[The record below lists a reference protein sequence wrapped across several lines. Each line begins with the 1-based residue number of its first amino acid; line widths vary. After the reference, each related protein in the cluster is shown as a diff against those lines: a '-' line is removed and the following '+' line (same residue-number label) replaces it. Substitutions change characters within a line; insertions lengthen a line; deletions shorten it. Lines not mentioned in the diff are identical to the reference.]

1 MPNDIPPTR
10 SALFTAGLPPWVRA
24 WTVVWTAIA
33 MILGLSGATAVAASA
48 QPAATLGGPVQA
60 QTPARAAVLP
70 DEQPAKGC
78 AFSAPNT
85 GPFSQNIC
93 WIDMSA
99 LNEAAATSAAGQ
111 SMEIQLTEGY
121 KINFKAF
128 LTDSVAGKTH
138 QGVEAKALPTLSY
151 SALGTSAYTGVPST
165 IKPAIYQ
172 KSSVNGQSGGTVS
185 LKNIVMTGPNGT
197 VYNYGLVAADAES
210 TDANT
215 STDKEF
221 LTFNSDKPLRQIA
234 RTVGV
239 DEPGYPGIRA
249 CDGGLTAMPAT
260 TVRCD
265 SWNLVN
271 NQEYSPGT
279 LVVASTAPT
288 NFAATFGNTVLATSR
303 QGLAFGV
310 LLSKVKIDKD
320 LTRVTPG
327 DDFTIGMSTGH
338 HANAGAAAA
347 TEIKST
353 TTGATDTTAST
364 GWRTLLADTTPT
376 PVTFWEKPTTSA
388 TKTANYATSWD
399 CQVNGVTQALRVGDV
414 AQAAL
419 TPGDNVYCKVKNT
432 PVLVKKSSSPPT
444 GETVNIGQTIT
455 YTLNFENPG
464 TAPATIDYTD
474 FLADVID
481 DGTVAVGA
489 ATGGLTA
496 ALDGADKIKVGGT
509 LPAGG
514 KGTVT
519 YTVTVKDGGNK
530 VLNNYLVPGTTTPPT
545 TCDPA
550 TNLCTTHPMPGF
562 TVAKTAVP
570 ATGSTV
576 QAGDTI
582 TYTVTGAN
590 TGKTA
595 LTPATIKD
603 DLSAVLNNAAV
614 VPGSLKA
621 TVDGAAVA
629 APTLSGSILSWSAN
643 LQAGKSVVLTYQVKV
658 NAGVAAGTVLNN
670 KVTGTA
676 KPPTGPDI
684 TPPTVETNHSVP
696 GFKLEKTADPIS
708 GSTVQAG
715 ESIKYTVTGTNTGK
729 TKLDPVKINDDLGA
743 VLNNAA
749 VVPGSLKAT
758 VDGAPAADPT
768 LSGTTLSWTGF
779 LEAGK
784 SVVLTYEVKV
794 NDGVA
799 AGTVLNN
806 KVTGTAKPPTG
817 PEITPPS
824 VETNHLVPGFTVAKT
839 ADPVSGTNVAA
850 GQTITYTV
858 TGANTGK
865 TTLDPVVLTDDLS
878 KVLDNAALVDG
889 SLKATVDGAPATVP
903 TLSGTTLSWTGAL
916 EAGKSVVL
924 TYQVK
929 VNDGVAGG
937 VLVNNKVTGT
947 AKPPT
952 GPEITPPPVT
962 TEHPVVS
969 PKIAVVKSSDPVSG
983 SNVVAGQ
990 DIKYTLTFSNAG
1002 NGAGE
1007 VAYFDDLRQ
1016 VVDKGALSGLTAD
1029 APLAATMVG
1038 TDGFSVTGT
1047 LAAGESKT
1055 VTYTVTV
1062 KADADRVA
1070 ANADNT
1076 VLNFVVPG
1084 TTPPVDPPEVCDPAT
1099 QLCTTHP
1106 VQVPGFTVAKTA
1118 DPVSGTNVAAGQTI
1132 TYTVTGANTGN
1143 TTLDPVVLTDDLSKV
1158 LDNAA
1163 LVDGSLKATVDGVD
1177 ATAPTLEGT
1186 TLSWTGALEAGKS
1199 VVLTYQVKINDG
1211 VAGGVLVNNKVTGT
1225 AKPPTGPEITPP
1237 PVTTE
1242 HPVVSPKIAVVKSS
1256 DPVSGSNVVAGQD
1269 IKYTLTF
1276 SNTGNGAGEVAYFDD
1291 LRQVVDKGA
1300 LSGLTADAPL
1310 AATMVGSDGFSVTG
1324 TLAAGETKTV
1334 TYSVKVNADVVGGVF
1349 VNNFVVPGTTP
1360 PVDPPEVCDPATQLC
1375 TTHPVVSPKIAVVKS
1390 SDPVSGSNVVAGQD
1404 IKYTLTFSNTGN
1416 GAGEVA
1422 YFDDLRQVVDKGALS
1437 GLTADAPL
1445 AATMVGS
1452 DGFSVTGTLAAGETK
1467 TVTYS
1472 VKVNAD
1478 VVGGVFVNN
1487 FVVPGTTPP
1496 VDPPEVCDPATQL
1509 CTTHP
1514 VVSPKIAVVK
1524 SSDPV
1529 SGSNVVAGQD
1539 IKYTLTFSNTGNGAG
1554 EVAHFDDLRGL
1565 LDDADLVAGSLS
1577 ADAPLTA
1584 AMVGTDGFSVTGTLA
1599 AGESKT
1605 VTYTV
1610 TVKADADRVAA
1621 NADNTVLNFVVP
1633 GTTPPVD
1640 PPEVCDPAT
1649 QLCTTHPVVSPKIAV
1664 VKSSDP
1670 VSGSNVVA
1678 GQDIKYTLTF
1688 TNTGNG
1694 AGEVAYFDDLR
1705 GLLDDAD
1712 LVAGSL
1718 SADAPLAAAMVGT
1731 DGFSVT
1737 GTLAAGESK
1746 TVTYTVTVKADADRV
1761 AANADNTVLNFV
1773 VPGTTPPVDPP
1784 EVCDPAT
1791 QLCTTH
1797 PVQVPGFTVAKTADP
1812 ASGTNVA
1819 AGQTITYTVTG
1830 ANTGNTTLDPVVLTD
1845 DLSKVLDNAVLVDGS
1860 LKATVDGVDATAP
1873 TLEGTTLSWTGA
1885 LEAGKS
1891 VVLTYQVK
1899 VNDGVAGG
1907 VLVNNKVTG
1916 TAKPPTGP
1924 EITPPPVTT
1933 EHPVVSPKIAVVKSS
1948 DPVSGSNV
1956 VAGQDIK
1963 YTLTFTNTGNGAGEV
1978 AHFDDLR
1985 GLLDDADLVAGSL
1998 TADAPLTAA
2007 MVGTDGFSV
2016 TGTLAAGETKTVT
2029 YTVTVKADADRVA
2042 ANADNTVLNFVVP
2055 GTTPPVD
2062 PPEVCD
2068 PATQLCTTH
2077 PVQVPGFTVAKT
2089 ADPVS
2094 GTNVAAGQTIT
2105 YTVTGAN
2112 TGNTTLD
2119 PVVLTDDL
2127 SKVLDNAVLVDG
2139 SLKATVDGVDGAAPT
2154 LSGTTLSW
2162 TGALEAGKSVVL
2174 TYQVKVNDG
2183 VAGGVLVNN
2192 KVTGTAKPPTGP
2204 EITPPP
2210 VTTEHPVKVP
2220 GFTVAKTADPVSG
2233 TNVAAGQ
2240 TITYTVTGANTGNT
2254 TLDPVVLTDDL
2265 SKVLDNAALVAG
2277 SLKAT
2282 VDGAPAAVPTLS
2294 GTMLSW
2300 TGALEAGKSVVLT
2313 YQVKVNDGVAGGVLV
2328 NNKVAGTAKPPT
2340 GPEITPPPV
2349 TTEHPVKVPGFTVA
2363 KTADPVSGTNVAAG
2377 QTITYTVTGANT
2389 GNTTLDPVVLTDDLS
2404 KVLDNA
2410 ALVDGSLKATV
2421 DGVDA
2426 TAPTL
2431 EGTTLSW
2438 TGALEA
2444 GKSVVLTYQVKINDG
2459 VAGGVL
2465 INNKVTGTA
2474 KPPTGPEITPPPV
2487 TTEHPVKVPG
2497 FTVAKTADP
2506 VSGTNV
2512 AAGQTITYT
2521 VTGANTG
2528 NTTLDPVV
2536 LTDDLSKV
2544 LDNAALVD
2552 GSLKATVD
2560 GVDATAPTLEGTT
2573 LSWTGALEAG
2583 KSVVLTYQV
2592 KINDGVA
2599 GGVLVNNKVTG
2610 TAKPPTGPEITPPPV
2625 TTEHP
2630 VDGTPAIEVLKSSDP
2645 STTNRVVGGQEIT
2658 YTLTFKNVG
2667 TADGEISFYDDLTDV
2682 LDDAVMTKNPA
2693 TTSTLVVS
2701 GVVDNVFTVTGKL
2714 AKGESATVTY
2724 TVKVNPEIGTLSGP
2738 GFTPGVLNNYLVVGG
2753 ENPPVDC
2760 VPGDALCTEHPVDPP
2775 ETTTTVPPTTTTTTP
2790 PVTTEPCVPPTTTTR
2805 MVPTTTVATTTAS
2818 ATTAGD
2824 ADVTGT
2830 EESTTT
2836 EEATTEETTT
2846 EEVVA
2851 EEIVDPC
2858 GVTTTTPPTT
2868 TPPVTTVPP
2877 TTTVP
2882 NTTVPV
2888 TPTIIIPPIVVV
2900 PPIVV
2905 PPTVPG
2911 QPVPSTVPGQP
2922 KPPTANPGQP
2932 GQPKPPTS
2940 APQGGTINSGGG
2952 AGESGVNTGLLAAG
2966 GLVLLLALGTG
2977 VVLLTRKRREDGDN

>member
-10 SALFTAGLPPWVRA
+10 SAIFTAGLPPWVRA

-33 MILGLSGATAVAASA
+33 MILGISGATAVVASA

-60 QTPARAAVLP
+60 QAPARAAVLP

-78 AFSAPNT
+78 AFSAPGT

-93 WIDMSA
+93 WIDMST
-99 LNEAAATSAAGQ
+99 LDAATAASAAGQ
-111 SMEIQLTEGY
+111 SMEIQLTDGY

-138 QGVEAKALPTLSY
+138 QGIETKAFPTLHY
-151 SALGTSAYTGVPST
+151 AALGTSAYTGVPTT

-172 KSSVNGQSGGTVS
+172 TSATAGQSGGTVS
-185 LKNIVMTGPNGT
+185 LKNIVMTGPNGA
-197 VYNYGLVAADAES
+197 VNNYGLVAADAES
-210 TDANT
+210 TDANINT
-215 STDKEF
+215 TNDREF

-234 RTVGV
+234 RTVG
-239 DEPGYPGIRA
+239 DDSDPAYPGIRA
-249 CDGGLTAMPAT
+249 CDGGLTGMPAN

-265 SWNLVN
+265 SWNNVN
-271 NQEYSPGT
+271 GQGRTPGT

-288 NFAATFGNTVLATSR
+288 SFAATFGNTVQATSR

-338 HANAGAAAA
+338 HADAGAAAA

-444 GETVNIGQTIT
+444 GETVNIGQSIT

-474 FLADVID
+474 YLADVID

-496 ALDGADKIKVGGT
+496 ALNGADKIKVGGT

-562 TVAKTAVP
+562 TLTKTADPVS
-570 ATGSTV
+570 GSTV

-590 TGKTA
+590 TGRTA
-595 LTPATIKD
+595 LTPATITD

-621 TVDGAAVA
+621 TIDGAPVA
-629 APTLSGSILSWSAN
+629 APTLSGSTLSWSAN
-643 LQAGKSVVLTYQVKV
+643 LPAGKSVVLTYQVKV

-684 TPPTVETNHSVP
+684 TPPPVETNHSVP
-696 GFKLEKTADPIS
+696 GFTLAKTADPIS

-729 TKLDPVKINDDLGA
+729 TKLDPVQINDDLGA

-758 VDGAPAADPT
+758 IDGASVAVPT
-768 LSGTTLSWTGF
+768 LSGTTLSWTGV

-817 PEITPPS
+817 PDITPPP
-824 VETNHLVPGFTVAKT
+824 VETNHSVPGFTVAKT
-839 ADPVSGTNVAA
+839 ADPASGTGVNA

-858 TGANTGK
+858 TGTNTGK
-865 TTLDPVVLTDDLS
+865 TTLNPVVLTDDLS
-878 KVLDNAALVDG
+878 KVLDNATLVDG
-889 SLKATVDGAPATVP
+889 SLKATVDGVDGAAP
-903 TLSGTTLSWTGAL
+903 TLSGTTLTWTGGL

-929 VNDGVAGG
+929 INAGVAGG
-937 VLVNNKVTGT
+937 TLINNKVTGT

-962 TEHPVVS
+962 TEHPVLSPKIAVVKSSDPVSGSNVVAGQDIKYTLSFSNTGNGAGEVAYFDDLRQVVDKGALSGLAADAPLVATMVGSDGFSVTGTLAAGESKSVTYSVKVNADVVGGVFVNNFVVPGTTPPVDPPEVCDPVTQLCTTHPVVS

-990 DIKYTLTFSNAG
+990 DIKYTLTF
-1002 NGAGE
+1002 
-1007 VAYFDDLRQ
+1007 
-1016 VVDKGALSGLTAD
+1016 T
-1029 APLAATMVG
+1029 
-1038 TDGFSVTGT
+1038 
-1047 LAAGESKT
+1047 
-1055 VTYTVTV
+1055 
-1062 KADADRVA
+1062 
-1070 ANADNT
+1070 
-1076 VLNFVVPG
+1076 
-1084 TTPPVDPPEVCDPAT
+1084 
-1099 QLCTTHP
+1099 
-1106 VQVPGFTVAKTA
+1106 
-1118 DPVSGTNVAAGQTI
+1118 
-1132 TYTVTGANTGN
+1132 
-1143 TTLDPVVLTDDLSKV
+1143 
-1158 LDNAA
+1158 
-1163 LVDGSLKATVDGVD
+1163 
-1177 ATAPTLEGT
+1177 
-1186 TLSWTGALEAGKS
+1186 
-1199 VVLTYQVKINDG
+1199 
-1211 VAGGVLVNNKVTGT
+1211 
-1225 AKPPTGPEITPP
+1225 
-1237 PVTTE
+1237 
-1242 HPVVSPKIAVVKSS
+1242 
-1256 DPVSGSNVVAGQD
+1256 
-1269 IKYTLTF
+1269 
-1276 SNTGNGAGEVAYFDD
+1276 NTGNGAGEVAYFDD

-1300 LSGLTADAPL
+1300 LSGLAADAPL
-1310 AATMVGSDGFSVTG
+1310 VATMVGSDGFSVTG

-1360 PVDPPEVCDPATQLC
+1360 PVDPPEVCDPVTQLC

-1404 IKYTLTFSNTGN
+1404 IKYTLTFTNTGN

-1437 GLTADAPL
+1437 GLAADAPL
-1445 AATMVGS
+1445 VATMVGS

-1496 VDPPEVCDPATQL
+1496 VDPPEVCDPVTQL
-1509 CTTHP
+1509 CTTHPVKVPGFTVAKAADPVSGTNVAAGQTITYTVTGANTGNTTLDPVVLTDDLSKVLDNATLVDGSLKATVDGVDGAAPTLSGTTLTWTGALEAGKSVVLTYQVKINAGVAGGTLINNKVTGTAKPPTGPEITPPPVTTEHP

-1539 IKYTLTFSNTGNGAG
+1539 IKYTLSFSNTGNGAG
-1554 EVAHFDDLRGL
+1554 EVAYFDDLRQVVDKGALSGL
-1565 LDDADLVAGSLS
+1565 A
-1577 ADAPLTA
+1577 ADAPLVAT
-1584 AMVGTDGFSVTGTLA
+1584 MVGSDGFSVTGTLA
-1599 AGESKT
+1599 AGESKS
-1605 VTYTV
+1605 VTYS
-1610 TVKADADRVAA
+1610 VKV
-1621 NADNTVLNFVVP
+1621 NADVVGGVFVNNFVVP

-1649 QLCTTHPVVSPKIAV
+1649 QLCTTHPVK
-1664 VKSSDP
+1664 
-1670 VSGSNVVA
+1670 
-1678 GQDIKYTLTF
+1678 
-1688 TNTGNG
+1688 
-1694 AGEVAYFDDLR
+1694 
-1705 GLLDDAD
+1705 
-1712 LVAGSL
+1712 
-1718 SADAPLAAAMVGT
+1718 
-1731 DGFSVT
+1731 
-1737 GTLAAGESK
+1737 
-1746 TVTYTVTVKADADRV
+1746 
-1761 AANADNTVLNFV
+1761 
-1773 VPGTTPPVDPP
+1773 
-1784 EVCDPAT
+1784 
-1791 QLCTTH
+1791 
-1797 PVQVPGFTVAKTADP
+1797 VPGFTVAKAADP

-1860 LKATVDGVDATAP
+1860 LKATVDGVDAIAP
-1873 TLEGTTLSWTGA
+1873 TLSGTTLTWPGG

-1899 VNDGVAGG
+1899 VNAGVAGG
-1907 VLVNNKVTG
+1907 TLINNKVTG

-1933 EHPVVSPKIAVVKSS
+1933 EHPVK
-1948 DPVSGSNV
+1948 
-1956 VAGQDIK
+1956 
-1963 YTLTFTNTGNGAGEV
+1963 
-1978 AHFDDLR
+1978 
-1985 GLLDDADLVAGSL
+1985 
-1998 TADAPLTAA
+1998 
-2007 MVGTDGFSV
+2007 
-2016 TGTLAAGETKTVT
+2016 
-2029 YTVTVKADADRVA
+2029 
-2042 ANADNTVLNFVVP
+2042 
-2055 GTTPPVD
+2055 
-2062 PPEVCD
+2062 
-2068 PATQLCTTH
+2068 
-2077 PVQVPGFTVAKT
+2077 VPGFTVAKAADPVSGT
-2089 ADPVS
+2089 NVAAGQTITYTVTGSNTGNTTLDPVVLTDDLSKVLDNAVLVDGSLKATVDGVDATAPTLSGTTLSWTGVLEAGKSVVLTYQVKINDGVAGGVLINNKVTGTAKPPTGPEITPPPVTTEHPVKVPGFTVAKAADPVS

-2154 LSGTTLSW
+2154 LSGTT
-2162 TGALEAGKSVVL
+2162 
-2174 TYQVKVNDG
+2174 
-2183 VAGGVLVNN
+2183 
-2192 KVTGTAKPPTGP
+2192 
-2204 EITPPP
+2204 
-2210 VTTEHPVKVP
+2210 
-2220 GFTVAKTADPVSG
+2220 
-2233 TNVAAGQ
+2233 
-2240 TITYTVTGANTGNT
+2240 
-2254 TLDPVVLTDDL
+2254 
-2265 SKVLDNAALVAG
+2265 
-2277 SLKAT
+2277 
-2282 VDGAPAAVPTLS
+2282 
-2294 GTMLSW
+2294 
-2300 TGALEAGKSVVLT
+2300 
-2313 YQVKVNDGVAGGVLV
+2313 
-2328 NNKVAGTAKPPT
+2328 
-2340 GPEITPPPV
+2340 
-2349 TTEHPVKVPGFTVA
+2349 
-2363 KTADPVSGTNVAAG
+2363 
-2377 QTITYTVTGANT
+2377 
-2389 GNTTLDPVVLTDDLS
+2389 
-2404 KVLDNA
+2404 
-2410 ALVDGSLKATV
+2410 
-2421 DGVDA
+2421 
-2426 TAPTL
+2426 
-2431 EGTTLSW
+2431 W

-2459 VAGGVL
+2459 VAGGTL
-2465 INNKVTGTA
+2465 I
-2474 KPPTGPEITPPPV
+2474 
-2487 TTEHPVKVPG
+2487 
-2497 FTVAKTADP
+2497 
-2506 VSGTNV
+2506 
-2512 AAGQTITYT
+2512 
-2521 VTGANTG
+2521 
-2528 NTTLDPVV
+2528 
-2536 LTDDLSKV
+2536 
-2544 LDNAALVD
+2544 
-2552 GSLKATVD
+2552 
-2560 GVDATAPTLEGTT
+2560 
-2573 LSWTGALEAG
+2573 
-2583 KSVVLTYQV
+2583 
-2592 KINDGVA
+2592 
-2599 GGVLVNNKVTG
+2599 NNKVTG

-2630 VDGTPAIEVLKSSDP
+2630 VDGTPAIEVLKSSVP
-2645 STTNRVVGGQEIT
+2645 STTNRAVGGQEIT

-2682 LDDAVMTKNPA
+2682 LDDAVMTKDPA

-2714 AKGESATVTY
+2714 AKGETATVTY

-2760 VPGDALCTEHPVDPP
+2760 VPGDALCTEHPIDPP
-2775 ETTTTVPPTTTTTTP
+2775 ETTTTVPPTTTTTP

-2818 ATTAGD
+2818 AITAGD

-2830 EESTTT
+2830 EESTTA
-2836 EEATTEETTT
+2836 EETTTEETTT

-2932 GQPKPPTS
+2932 GQPKPS

>member
-10 SALFTAGLPPWVRA
+10 SAIFTAGLPPWVRA

-33 MILGLSGATAVAASA
+33 MILGISGATAVVASA

-60 QTPARAAVLP
+60 QAPARAAVLP

-78 AFSAPNT
+78 AFSAPGT

-93 WIDMSA
+93 WIDMST
-99 LNEAAATSAAGQ
+99 LDAATAASAAGQ
-111 SMEIQLTEGY
+111 SMEIQLTDGY

-138 QGVEAKALPTLSY
+138 QGIETKAFPTLHY
-151 SALGTSAYTGVPST
+151 AALGTSAYTGVPTT

-172 KSSVNGQSGGTVS
+172 TSATAGQSGGTVS
-185 LKNIVMTGPNGT
+185 LKNIVMTGPNGA
-197 VYNYGLVAADAES
+197 VNNYGLVAADAES
-210 TDANT
+210 TDANINT
-215 STDKEF
+215 TNDREF

-234 RTVGV
+234 RTVG
-239 DEPGYPGIRA
+239 DDSDPAYPGIRA
-249 CDGGLTAMPAT
+249 CDGGLTGMPAN

-265 SWNLVN
+265 SWNNVN
-271 NQEYSPGT
+271 GQGRTPGT

-288 NFAATFGNTVLATSR
+288 SFAATFGNTVQATSR

-338 HANAGAAAA
+338 HADAGAAAA

-444 GETVNIGQTIT
+444 GETVNIGQSIT

-474 FLADVID
+474 YLADVID

-496 ALDGADKIKVGGT
+496 ALNGADKIKVGGT

-562 TVAKTAVP
+562 TLTKTADPVS
-570 ATGSTV
+570 GSTV

-590 TGKTA
+590 TGRTA
-595 LTPATIKD
+595 LTPATITD

-621 TVDGAAVA
+621 TIDGAPVA
-629 APTLSGSILSWSAN
+629 APTLSGSTLSWSAN
-643 LQAGKSVVLTYQVKV
+643 LPAGKSVVLTYQVKV

-676 KPPTGPDI
+676 KPPTGP
-684 TPPTVETNHSVP
+684 
-696 GFKLEKTADPIS
+696 
-708 GSTVQAG
+708 
-715 ESIKYTVTGTNTGK
+715 
-729 TKLDPVKINDDLGA
+729 
-743 VLNNAA
+743 
-749 VVPGSLKAT
+749 
-758 VDGAPAADPT
+758 
-768 LSGTTLSWTGF
+768 
-779 LEAGK
+779 
-784 SVVLTYEVKV
+784 
-794 NDGVA
+794 
-799 AGTVLNN
+799 
-806 KVTGTAKPPTG
+806 
-817 PEITPPS
+817 
-824 VETNHLVPGFTVAKT
+824 
-839 ADPVSGTNVAA
+839 
-850 GQTITYTV
+850 
-858 TGANTGK
+858 
-865 TTLDPVVLTDDLS
+865 
-878 KVLDNAALVDG
+878 
-889 SLKATVDGAPATVP
+889 
-903 TLSGTTLSWTGAL
+903 
-916 EAGKSVVL
+916 
-924 TYQVK
+924 
-929 VNDGVAGG
+929 
-937 VLVNNKVTGT
+937 
-947 AKPPT
+947 
-952 GPEITPPPVT
+952 EITPPPVT
-962 TEHPVVS
+962 TEHPV
-969 PKIAVVKSSDPVSG
+969 K
-983 SNVVAGQ
+983 
-990 DIKYTLTFSNAG
+990 
-1002 NGAGE
+1002 
-1007 VAYFDDLRQ
+1007 
-1016 VVDKGALSGLTAD
+1016 
-1029 APLAATMVG
+1029 
-1038 TDGFSVTGT
+1038 
-1047 LAAGESKT
+1047 
-1055 VTYTVTV
+1055 
-1062 KADADRVA
+1062 
-1070 ANADNT
+1070 
-1076 VLNFVVPG
+1076 
-1084 TTPPVDPPEVCDPAT
+1084 
-1099 QLCTTHP
+1099 
-1106 VQVPGFTVAKTA
+1106 VPGFTVAKAA
-1118 DPVSGTNVAAGQTI
+1118 DPASGTNVAAGQTI

-1177 ATAPTLEGT
+1177 GAAPSLAGT

-1199 VVLTYQVKINDG
+1199 VVLTYQVKVNAG
-1211 VAGGVLVNNKVTGT
+1211 VAGGTLINNKVTGT

-1242 HPVVSPKIAVVKSS
+1242 HPV
-1256 DPVSGSNVVAGQD
+1256 
-1269 IKYTLTF
+1269 L
-1276 SNTGNGAGEVAYFDD
+1276 
-1291 LRQVVDKGA
+1291 
-1300 LSGLTADAPL
+1300 
-1310 AATMVGSDGFSVTG
+1310 
-1324 TLAAGETKTV
+1324 
-1334 TYSVKVNADVVGGVF
+1334 
-1349 VNNFVVPGTTP
+1349 
-1360 PVDPPEVCDPATQLC
+1360 
-1375 TTHPVVSPKIAVVKS
+1375 
-1390 SDPVSGSNVVAGQD
+1390 
-1404 IKYTLTFSNTGN
+1404 
-1416 GAGEVA
+1416 
-1422 YFDDLRQVVDKGALS
+1422 
-1437 GLTADAPL
+1437 
-1445 AATMVGS
+1445 
-1452 DGFSVTGTLAAGETK
+1452 
-1467 TVTYS
+1467 
-1472 VKVNAD
+1472 
-1478 VVGGVFVNN
+1478 
-1487 FVVPGTTPP
+1487 
-1496 VDPPEVCDPATQL
+1496 
-1509 CTTHP
+1509 
-1514 VVSPKIAVVK
+1514 
-1524 SSDPV
+1524 
-1529 SGSNVVAGQD
+1529 
-1539 IKYTLTFSNTGNGAG
+1539 
-1554 EVAHFDDLRGL
+1554 
-1565 LDDADLVAGSLS
+1565 
-1577 ADAPLTA
+1577 
-1584 AMVGTDGFSVTGTLA
+1584 
-1599 AGESKT
+1599 
-1605 VTYTV
+1605 
-1610 TVKADADRVAA
+1610 
-1621 NADNTVLNFVVP
+1621 
-1633 GTTPPVD
+1633 
-1640 PPEVCDPAT
+1640 
-1649 QLCTTHPVVSPKIAV
+1649 
-1664 VKSSDP
+1664 
-1670 VSGSNVVA
+1670 
-1678 GQDIKYTLTF
+1678 
-1688 TNTGNG
+1688 
-1694 AGEVAYFDDLR
+1694 
-1705 GLLDDAD
+1705 
-1712 LVAGSL
+1712 
-1718 SADAPLAAAMVGT
+1718 
-1731 DGFSVT
+1731 
-1737 GTLAAGESK
+1737 
-1746 TVTYTVTVKADADRV
+1746 
-1761 AANADNTVLNFV
+1761 
-1773 VPGTTPPVDPP
+1773 
-1784 EVCDPAT
+1784 
-1791 QLCTTH
+1791 
-1797 PVQVPGFTVAKTADP
+1797 
-1812 ASGTNVA
+1812 
-1819 AGQTITYTVTG
+1819 
-1830 ANTGNTTLDPVVLTD
+1830 
-1845 DLSKVLDNAVLVDGS
+1845 
-1860 LKATVDGVDATAP
+1860 
-1873 TLEGTTLSWTGA
+1873 
-1885 LEAGKS
+1885 
-1891 VVLTYQVK
+1891 
-1899 VNDGVAGG
+1899 
-1907 VLVNNKVTG
+1907 
-1916 TAKPPTGP
+1916 
-1924 EITPPPVTT
+1924 
-1933 EHPVVSPKIAVVKSS
+1933 SPKIAVVKSS

-1998 TADAPLTAA
+1998 SADAPLTAA

-2016 TGTLAAGETKTVT
+2016 TGSLAAGETKTVT

-2077 PVQVPGFTVAKT
+2077 PV
-2089 ADPVS
+2089 
-2094 GTNVAAGQTIT
+2094 
-2105 YTVTGAN
+2105 
-2112 TGNTTLD
+2112 
-2119 PVVLTDDL
+2119 
-2127 SKVLDNAVLVDG
+2127 
-2139 SLKATVDGVDGAAPT
+2139 
-2154 LSGTTLSW
+2154 
-2162 TGALEAGKSVVL
+2162 
-2174 TYQVKVNDG
+2174 
-2183 VAGGVLVNN
+2183 
-2192 KVTGTAKPPTGP
+2192 
-2204 EITPPP
+2204 
-2210 VTTEHPVKVP
+2210 KVP
-2220 GFTVAKTADPVSG
+2220 GFTVAKAADP
-2233 TNVAAGQ
+2233 A
-2240 TITYTVTGANTGNT
+2240 
-2254 TLDPVVLTDDL
+2254 
-2265 SKVLDNAALVAG
+2265 
-2277 SLKAT
+2277 
-2282 VDGAPAAVPTLS
+2282 
-2294 GTMLSW
+2294 
-2300 TGALEAGKSVVLT
+2300 
-2313 YQVKVNDGVAGGVLV
+2313 
-2328 NNKVAGTAKPPT
+2328 
-2340 GPEITPPPV
+2340 
-2349 TTEHPVKVPGFTVA
+2349 
-2363 KTADPVSGTNVAAG
+2363 SGTNVAAG

-2421 DGVDA
+2421 DGVDGA
-2426 TAPTL
+2426 APSL
-2431 EGTTLSW
+2431 AGTTLSW

-2444 GKSVVLTYQVKINDG
+2444 GKSVVLTYQVKVNAG
-2459 VAGGVL
+2459 VAGGTL
-2465 INNKVTGTA
+2465 I
-2474 KPPTGPEITPPPV
+2474 
-2487 TTEHPVKVPG
+2487 
-2497 FTVAKTADP
+2497 
-2506 VSGTNV
+2506 
-2512 AAGQTITYT
+2512 
-2521 VTGANTG
+2521 
-2528 NTTLDPVV
+2528 
-2536 LTDDLSKV
+2536 
-2544 LDNAALVD
+2544 
-2552 GSLKATVD
+2552 
-2560 GVDATAPTLEGTT
+2560 
-2573 LSWTGALEAG
+2573 
-2583 KSVVLTYQV
+2583 
-2592 KINDGVA
+2592 
-2599 GGVLVNNKVTG
+2599 NNKVTG

-2630 VDGTPAIEVLKSSDP
+2630 VDGTPAIEVLKSSVP

-2682 LDDAVMTKNPA
+2682 LDDAVMTKDPA

-2714 AKGESATVTY
+2714 AKGETATVTY

-2760 VPGDALCTEHPVDPP
+2760 VPGDALCTEHPIDPP
-2775 ETTTTVPPTTTTTTP
+2775 ETTTTVPPTTTTTP

-2830 EESTTT
+2830 EESTA
-2836 EEATTEETTT
+2836 EETTTEETTT

-2932 GQPKPPTS
+2932 GQPKPS

>member
-10 SALFTAGLPPWVRA
+10 SAIFTAGLPPWVRA

-33 MILGLSGATAVAASA
+33 MILGISGATAVVASA

-60 QTPARAAVLP
+60 QAPARAAVLP

-78 AFSAPNT
+78 AFSAPGT

-93 WIDMSA
+93 WIDMST
-99 LNEAAATSAAGQ
+99 LDAATAASAAGQ
-111 SMEIQLTEGY
+111 SMEIQLTDGY

-128 LTDSVAGKTH
+128 LTDSVAGKNH
-138 QGVEAKALPTLSY
+138 QGIETKAFPTLHY
-151 SALGTSAYTGVPST
+151 AALGTSAYTGVPT
-165 IKPAIYQ
+165 TFKPAIYQ
-172 KSSVNGQSGGTVS
+172 TSATAGQSGGTVS
-185 LKNIVMTGPNGT
+185 LKNIVMTGPNGA
-197 VYNYGLVAADAES
+197 VNNYGLVAADAES
-210 TDANT
+210 TDANINT
-215 STDKEF
+215 TNDREF

-234 RTVGV
+234 RTVG
-239 DEPGYPGIRA
+239 DDSDPAYPGIRA
-249 CDGGLTAMPAT
+249 CDGGLTGMPAN

-265 SWNLVN
+265 SWNNVN
-271 NQEYSPGT
+271 GQGRTPGT

-288 NFAATFGNTVLATSR
+288 SFAATFGNTVQATSR

-338 HANAGAAAA
+338 HADAGAAAA

-444 GETVNIGQTIT
+444 GETVNIGQSIT

-474 FLADVID
+474 YLADVID

-496 ALDGADKIKVGGT
+496 ALNGADKIKVGGT

-562 TVAKTAVP
+562 TLTKTADPVS
-570 ATGSTV
+570 GSTV

-621 TVDGAAVA
+621 TIDGAPVA
-629 APTLSGSILSWSAN
+629 APTLSGSTLSWSAN
-643 LQAGKSVVLTYQVKV
+643 LPAGKSVVLTYQVKV
-658 NAGVAAGTVLNN
+658 NAGVVAGTVLNN

-684 TPPTVETNHSVP
+684 TPPPVETNHSVP
-696 GFKLEKTADPIS
+696 GFTLAKTADPIS

-729 TKLDPVKINDDLGA
+729 TKLDPVQINDDLGA

-758 VDGAPAADPT
+758 IDGASVAVPT
-768 LSGTTLSWTGF
+768 LSGTTLSWTGV

-817 PEITPPS
+817 PDITPPP
-824 VETNHLVPGFTVAKT
+824 VETNHSVPGFTVAKT
-839 ADPVSGTNVAA
+839 ADPASGTGVNA

-858 TGANTGK
+858 TGTNTGK
-865 TTLDPVVLTDDLS
+865 TTLNPVVLTDDLS
-878 KVLDNAALVDG
+878 KVLDNATLVDG
-889 SLKATVDGAPATVP
+889 SLKATVDGAAAAAP
-903 TLSGTTLSWTGAL
+903 TLSGTALSWTGVL
-916 EAGKSVVL
+916 EPGKSVVL

-929 VNDGVAGG
+929 INAGVAGG
-937 VLVNNKVTGT
+937 TLINNKVTGT

-962 TEHPVVS
+962 TEHPVLS

-990 DIKYTLTFSNAG
+990 DIKYTLS
-1002 NGAGE
+1002 
-1007 VAYFDDLRQ
+1007 
-1016 VVDKGALSGLTAD
+1016 
-1029 APLAATMVG
+1029 
-1038 TDGFSVTGT
+1038 
-1047 LAAGESKT
+1047 
-1055 VTYTVTV
+1055 
-1062 KADADRVA
+1062 
-1070 ANADNT
+1070 
-1076 VLNFVVPG
+1076 
-1084 TTPPVDPPEVCDPAT
+1084 
-1099 QLCTTHP
+1099 
-1106 VQVPGFTVAKTA
+1106 
-1118 DPVSGTNVAAGQTI
+1118 
-1132 TYTVTGANTGN
+1132 
-1143 TTLDPVVLTDDLSKV
+1143 
-1158 LDNAA
+1158 
-1163 LVDGSLKATVDGVD
+1163 
-1177 ATAPTLEGT
+1177 
-1186 TLSWTGALEAGKS
+1186 
-1199 VVLTYQVKINDG
+1199 
-1211 VAGGVLVNNKVTGT
+1211 
-1225 AKPPTGPEITPP
+1225 
-1237 PVTTE
+1237 
-1242 HPVVSPKIAVVKSS
+1242 
-1256 DPVSGSNVVAGQD
+1256 
-1269 IKYTLTF
+1269 
-1276 SNTGNGAGEVAYFDD
+1276 
-1291 LRQVVDKGA
+1291 
-1300 LSGLTADAPL
+1300 
-1310 AATMVGSDGFSVTG
+1310 
-1324 TLAAGETKTV
+1324 
-1334 TYSVKVNADVVGGVF
+1334 
-1349 VNNFVVPGTTP
+1349 
-1360 PVDPPEVCDPATQLC
+1360 
-1375 TTHPVVSPKIAVVKS
+1375 
-1390 SDPVSGSNVVAGQD
+1390 
-1404 IKYTLTFSNTGN
+1404 
-1416 GAGEVA
+1416 
-1422 YFDDLRQVVDKGALS
+1422 
-1437 GLTADAPL
+1437 
-1445 AATMVGS
+1445 
-1452 DGFSVTGTLAAGETK
+1452 
-1467 TVTYS
+1467 
-1472 VKVNAD
+1472 
-1478 VVGGVFVNN
+1478 
-1487 FVVPGTTPP
+1487 
-1496 VDPPEVCDPATQL
+1496 
-1509 CTTHP
+1509 
-1514 VVSPKIAVVK
+1514 
-1524 SSDPV
+1524 
-1529 SGSNVVAGQD
+1529 
-1539 IKYTLTFSNTGNGAG
+1539 FSNTGNGAG

-1584 AMVGTDGFSVTGTLA
+1584 AMVGTDGFSVTGSLA

-1640 PPEVCDPAT
+1640 PPEVCDPVT
-1649 QLCTTHPVVSPKIAV
+1649 QLCTTHPVK
-1664 VKSSDP
+1664 
-1670 VSGSNVVA
+1670 
-1678 GQDIKYTLTF
+1678 
-1688 TNTGNG
+1688 
-1694 AGEVAYFDDLR
+1694 
-1705 GLLDDAD
+1705 
-1712 LVAGSL
+1712 
-1718 SADAPLAAAMVGT
+1718 
-1731 DGFSVT
+1731 
-1737 GTLAAGESK
+1737 
-1746 TVTYTVTVKADADRV
+1746 
-1761 AANADNTVLNFV
+1761 
-1773 VPGTTPPVDPP
+1773 
-1784 EVCDPAT
+1784 
-1791 QLCTTH
+1791 
-1797 PVQVPGFTVAKTADP
+1797 VPGFTVAKA
-1812 ASGTNVA
+1812 
-1819 AGQTITYTVTG
+1819 
-1830 ANTGNTTLDPVVLTD
+1830 
-1845 DLSKVLDNAVLVDGS
+1845 
-1860 LKATVDGVDATAP
+1860 
-1873 TLEGTTLSWTGA
+1873 
-1885 LEAGKS
+1885 
-1891 VVLTYQVK
+1891 
-1899 VNDGVAGG
+1899 
-1907 VLVNNKVTG
+1907 
-1916 TAKPPTGP
+1916 
-1924 EITPPPVTT
+1924 
-1933 EHPVVSPKIAVVKSS
+1933 
-1948 DPVSGSNV
+1948 
-1956 VAGQDIK
+1956 
-1963 YTLTFTNTGNGAGEV
+1963 
-1978 AHFDDLR
+1978 
-1985 GLLDDADLVAGSL
+1985 
-1998 TADAPLTAA
+1998 
-2007 MVGTDGFSV
+2007 
-2016 TGTLAAGETKTVT
+2016 
-2029 YTVTVKADADRVA
+2029 
-2042 ANADNTVLNFVVP
+2042 
-2055 GTTPPVD
+2055 
-2062 PPEVCD
+2062 
-2068 PATQLCTTH
+2068 
-2077 PVQVPGFTVAKT
+2077 

-2139 SLKATVDGVDGAAPT
+2139 SLKATVDGVDGTAPT
-2154 LSGTTLSW
+2154 LSGTTLTW
-2162 TGALEAGKSVVL
+2162 TGGLEAGKSVVL
-2174 TYQVKVNDG
+2174 TYQVKINAG
-2183 VAGGVLVNN
+2183 VAGGVLINN

-2220 GFTVAKTADPVSG
+2220 GFTVAKAADPASG

-2240 TITYTVTGANTGNT
+2240 TITYTVTGSNTGNT

-2265 SKVLDNAALVAG
+2265 SKVLDNA
-2277 SLKAT
+2277 T
-2282 VDGAPAAVPTLS
+2282 
-2294 GTMLSW
+2294 
-2300 TGALEAGKSVVLT
+2300 
-2313 YQVKVNDGVAGGVLV
+2313 
-2328 NNKVAGTAKPPT
+2328 
-2340 GPEITPPPV
+2340 
-2349 TTEHPVKVPGFTVA
+2349 
-2363 KTADPVSGTNVAAG
+2363 
-2377 QTITYTVTGANT
+2377 
-2389 GNTTLDPVVLTDDLS
+2389 
-2404 KVLDNA
+2404 
-2410 ALVDGSLKATV
+2410 LVDGSLKATV
-2421 DGVDA
+2421 DGVDGA
-2426 TAPTL
+2426 APTL
-2431 EGTTLSW
+2431 SGTTLSW
-2438 TGALEA
+2438 TGVLEA

-2487 TTEHPVKVPG
+2487 TTEHPV
-2497 FTVAKTADP
+2497 
-2506 VSGTNV
+2506 
-2512 AAGQTITYT
+2512 
-2521 VTGANTG
+2521 
-2528 NTTLDPVV
+2528 
-2536 LTDDLSKV
+2536 
-2544 LDNAALVD
+2544 
-2552 GSLKATVD
+2552 
-2560 GVDATAPTLEGTT
+2560 
-2573 LSWTGALEAG
+2573 
-2583 KSVVLTYQV
+2583 
-2592 KINDGVA
+2592 
-2599 GGVLVNNKVTG
+2599 
-2610 TAKPPTGPEITPPPV
+2610 
-2625 TTEHP
+2625 
-2630 VDGTPAIEVLKSSDP
+2630 DGTPAIEVLKSSVP

-2682 LDDAVMTKNPA
+2682 LDDAVMTKDPA

-2714 AKGESATVTY
+2714 AKGETATVTY

-2760 VPGDALCTEHPVDPP
+2760 VPGDALCTEHPIDPP
-2775 ETTTTVPPTTTTTTP
+2775 ETTTTVPTTTTTP

-2805 MVPTTTVATTTAS
+2805 MVPTTTAATTTAS
-2818 ATTAGD
+2818 AITAGD

-2830 EESTTT
+2830 EESTTA
-2836 EEATTEETTT
+2836 EETTTEETTT

-2932 GQPKPPTS
+2932 GQPKPS

>member
-70 DEQPAKGC
+70 DEQPPTGC

-85 GPFSQNIC
+85 GNLSQNIC
-93 WIDMSA
+93 WIDMSTF
-99 LNEAAATSAAGQ
+99 NQAAATSAAGQ
-111 SMEIQLTEGY
+111 PMTV
-121 KINFKAF
+121 K
-128 LTDSVAGKTH
+128 LTDIYSISFNAKLVNSIDGSTTKPHT
-138 QGVEAKALPTLSY
+138 GVTARPLPAEAKFS
-151 SALGTSAYTGVPST
+151 SLGTVAYTGVPNT
-165 IKPAIYQ
+165 VKPALYQ
-172 KSSVNGQSGGTVS
+172 TVPDMNGSTRVQSGGTVK
-185 LKNIVMTGPNGT
+185 LDNIVMNGPNGA
-197 VYNYGLVAADAES
+197 VNNYGLVVADAES
-210 TDANT
+210 TDPVAANN
-215 STDKEF
+215 KEF
-221 LTFNSDKPLRQIA
+221 LSFQSDKSFRQID
-234 RTVGV
+234 RTMGI
-239 DEPGYPGIRA
+239 PGTAGWPPIRA
-249 CDGGLTAMPAT
+249 CNGTVGGADGLTGLGT
-260 TVRCD
+260 NSVRCD
-265 SWNLVN
+265 SWWDNDFSKN
-271 NQEYSPGT
+271 YSPGA
-279 LVVASTAPT
+279 VVLAATAPT
-288 NFAATFGNTVLATSR
+288 SFAGTFGNTTDSTSR
-303 QGLAFGV
+303 QGVAFGI
-310 LLSKVKIDKD
+310 LLPRVKIDKE
-320 LTRVTPG
+320 LTRVSPG
-327 DDFTIGMSTGH
+327 DDFTIGTSTGTFAD
-338 HANAGAAAA
+338 ANAASGQVL
-347 TEIKST
+347 KT
-353 TTGATDTTAST
+353 TDTGATDTTAST
-364 GWRTLLADTTPT
+364 GWRMLLADTTPT

-388 TKTANYATSWD
+388 TKTANYATKWD
-399 CQVNGVTQALRVGDV
+399 CQVNGVAKNLQAGGV
-414 AQAAL
+414 AQTAL
-419 TPGDNVYCKVKNT
+419 APGDNAYCKIINT

-496 ALDGADKIKVGGT
+496 ALNGTDKIKVGGK

-629 APTLSGSILSWSAN
+629 TPTLSGSILSWSAN

-858 TGANTGK
+858 TGANTG
-865 TTLDPVVLTDDLS
+865 
-878 KVLDNAALVDG
+878 
-889 SLKATVDGAPATVP
+889 
-903 TLSGTTLSWTGAL
+903 
-916 EAGKSVVL
+916 
-924 TYQVK
+924 
-929 VNDGVAGG
+929 
-937 VLVNNKVTGT
+937 
-947 AKPPT
+947 
-952 GPEITPPPVT
+952 
-962 TEHPVVS
+962 
-969 PKIAVVKSSDPVSG
+969 
-983 SNVVAGQ
+983 
-990 DIKYTLTFSNAG
+990 
-1002 NGAGE
+1002 
-1007 VAYFDDLRQ
+1007 
-1016 VVDKGALSGLTAD
+1016 
-1029 APLAATMVG
+1029 
-1038 TDGFSVTGT
+1038 
-1047 LAAGESKT
+1047 
-1055 VTYTVTV
+1055 
-1062 KADADRVA
+1062 
-1070 ANADNT
+1070 
-1076 VLNFVVPG
+1076 
-1084 TTPPVDPPEVCDPAT
+1084 
-1099 QLCTTHP
+1099 
-1106 VQVPGFTVAKTA
+1106 
-1118 DPVSGTNVAAGQTI
+1118 
-1132 TYTVTGANTGN
+1132 N

-1177 ATAPTLEGT
+1177 ATAPTLSGT

-1276 SNTGNGAGEVAYFDD
+1276 TNTGNGAGEVAYFDD

-1310 AATMVGSDGFSVTG
+1310 TATMVGSDGFSVTG

-1445 AATMVGS
+1445 TATMVGSDGFSVTGTLAAGETKTVTYSVKVNADVVGGVFVNNFVVPGTTPPVDPPEVCDPATQLCTTHPVQVPGFTVAKTADPVSGTNVAAGQTITYTVTGANTGNTTLDPVVLTDDLSKVLDNAALVDGSLKATVDGVDATAPTLEGATLSWTGALEAGKSVVLTYQVKVNDGVAGGVLVNNKVTGTAKPPTGPEITPPPVTTEHPVVSPKIAVVKSSDPVSGSNVVAGQDIKYTLTFTNTGNGAGEVAYFDDLRQVVDKGALSGLTADAPLTATMVGSDGFSVTGTLAAGETKTVTYSVKVNADVVGGVFVNNFVVPGTTPPVDPPEVCDPATQLCTTHPVVSPKIAVVKSSDPVSGSNVVAGQDIKYTLTFSNTGNGAGEVAYFDDLRQVVDKGALSGLTADAPLTATMVGSDGFSVTGTLAAGETKTVTYSVKVNADVVGGVFVNNFVVPGTTPPVDPPEVCDPATQLCTTHPVQVPGFTVAKTADPVSGTNVAAGQTITYTVTGANTGNTTLDPVVLTDDLSKVLDNAALVDGSLKATVDGVDATAPTLEGATLSWTGALEAGKSVVLTYQVKVNDGVAGGVLVNNKVTGTAKPPTGPEITPPPVTTEHPVVSPKIAVVKSSDPVSGSNVVAGQDIKYTLTFTNTGNGAGEVAYFDDLRQVVDKGALSGLTADAPLTATMVGSDGFSVTGTLAAGETKTVTYSVKVNADVVGGVFVNNFVVPGTTPPVDPPEVCDPATQLCTTHPVVSPKIAVVKSSDPVSGSNVVAGQDIKYTLTFSNTGNGAGEVAYFDDLRQVVDKGALSGLTADAPLTATMVGS

-1599 AGESKT
+1599 AGE
-1605 VTYTV
+1605 
-1610 TVKADADRVAA
+1610 
-1621 NADNTVLNFVVP
+1621 
-1633 GTTPPVD
+1633 
-1640 PPEVCDPAT
+1640 
-1649 QLCTTHPVVSPKIAV
+1649 
-1664 VKSSDP
+1664 
-1670 VSGSNVVA
+1670 
-1678 GQDIKYTLTF
+1678 
-1688 TNTGNG
+1688 
-1694 AGEVAYFDDLR
+1694 
-1705 GLLDDAD
+1705 
-1712 LVAGSL
+1712 
-1718 SADAPLAAAMVGT
+1718 
-1731 DGFSVT
+1731 
-1737 GTLAAGESK
+1737 
-1746 TVTYTVTVKADADRV
+1746 
-1761 AANADNTVLNFV
+1761 
-1773 VPGTTPPVDPP
+1773 
-1784 EVCDPAT
+1784 
-1791 QLCTTH
+1791 
-1797 PVQVPGFTVAKTADP
+1797 
-1812 ASGTNVA
+1812 
-1819 AGQTITYTVTG
+1819 
-1830 ANTGNTTLDPVVLTD
+1830 
-1845 DLSKVLDNAVLVDGS
+1845 
-1860 LKATVDGVDATAP
+1860 
-1873 TLEGTTLSWTGA
+1873 
-1885 LEAGKS
+1885 
-1891 VVLTYQVK
+1891 
-1899 VNDGVAGG
+1899 
-1907 VLVNNKVTG
+1907 
-1916 TAKPPTGP
+1916 
-1924 EITPPPVTT
+1924 
-1933 EHPVVSPKIAVVKSS
+1933 
-1948 DPVSGSNV
+1948 
-1956 VAGQDIK
+1956 
-1963 YTLTFTNTGNGAGEV
+1963 
-1978 AHFDDLR
+1978 
-1985 GLLDDADLVAGSL
+1985 
-1998 TADAPLTAA
+1998 
-2007 MVGTDGFSV
+2007 
-2016 TGTLAAGETKTVT
+2016 TKTVT

-2127 SKVLDNAVLVDG
+2127 SKVLDNAALVDG
-2139 SLKATVDGVDGAAPT
+2139 SLKATVDGVDATAPT
-2154 LSGTTLSW
+2154 LEGTTLSW

-2183 VAGGVLVNN
+2183 VAGGVLINN
-2192 KVTGTAKPPTGP
+2192 KVT
-2204 EITPPP
+2204 
-2210 VTTEHPVKVP
+2210 
-2220 GFTVAKTADPVSG
+2220 
-2233 TNVAAGQ
+2233 
-2240 TITYTVTGANTGNT
+2240 
-2254 TLDPVVLTDDL
+2254 
-2265 SKVLDNAALVAG
+2265 
-2277 SLKAT
+2277 
-2282 VDGAPAAVPTLS
+2282 
-2294 GTMLSW
+2294 
-2300 TGALEAGKSVVLT
+2300 
-2313 YQVKVNDGVAGGVLV
+2313 
-2328 NNKVAGTAKPPT
+2328 GTAKPPT

-2592 KINDGVA
+2592 KVNDGVA
-2599 GGVLVNNKVTG
+2599 GGVLINNKVTG

-2701 GVVDNVFTVTGKL
+2701 GVVDSVFTVTGKL

-2775 ETTTTVPPTTTTTTP
+2775 ETTTTVPPTTTTTP
-2790 PVTTEPCVPPTTTTR
+2790 PVTTEPCVPPTTTTTR

-2836 EEATTEETTT
+2836 EETTTEETTT

-2932 GQPKPPTS
+2932 GQPKPSTS

>member
-1 MPNDIPPTR
+1 M
-10 SALFTAGLPPWVRA
+10 RA

-33 MILGLSGATAVAASA
+33 MILGISGATAVVASA

-60 QTPARAAVLP
+60 QAPARAAVLP

-78 AFSAPNT
+78 AFSAPGT

-93 WIDMSA
+93 WIDMST
-99 LNEAAATSAAGQ
+99 LDAATAASAAGQ
-111 SMEIQLTEGY
+111 SMEIQLTDGY

-138 QGVEAKALPTLSY
+138 QGIETKAFPTLHY
-151 SALGTSAYTGVPST
+151 AALGTSAYTGVPTT

-172 KSSVNGQSGGTVS
+172 TSATAGQSGGTVS
-185 LKNIVMTGPNGT
+185 LKNIVMTGPNGA
-197 VYNYGLVAADAES
+197 VNNYGLVAADAES
-210 TDANT
+210 TDANINT
-215 STDKEF
+215 TNDREF

-234 RTVGV
+234 RTVG
-239 DEPGYPGIRA
+239 DDSDPAYPGIRA
-249 CDGGLTAMPAT
+249 CDGGLTGMPAN

-265 SWNLVN
+265 SWNNVN
-271 NQEYSPGT
+271 GQGRTPGT

-288 NFAATFGNTVLATSR
+288 SFAATFGNTVQATSR

-338 HANAGAAAA
+338 HADAGAAAA

-444 GETVNIGQTIT
+444 GETVNIGQSIT

-474 FLADVID
+474 YLADVID

-496 ALDGADKIKVGGT
+496 ALNGADKIKVGGT

-562 TVAKTAVP
+562 TLTKTADPVS
-570 ATGSTV
+570 GSTV

-590 TGKTA
+590 TGRTA
-595 LTPATIKD
+595 LTPATITD

-621 TVDGAAVA
+621 TIDGAPVA
-629 APTLSGSILSWSAN
+629 APTLSGSTLSWSAN
-643 LQAGKSVVLTYQVKV
+643 LPAGKSVVLTYQVKV

-684 TPPTVETNHSVP
+684 TPPPVETNHSVP
-696 GFKLEKTADPIS
+696 GFTLAKTADPIS

-729 TKLDPVKINDDLGA
+729 TKLDPVQINDDLGA

-758 VDGAPAADPT
+758 IDGASVAVPT
-768 LSGTTLSWTGF
+768 LSGTTLSWTGV

-817 PEITPPS
+817 PDITPPP
-824 VETNHLVPGFTVAKT
+824 VETNHSVPGFTVAKT
-839 ADPVSGTNVAA
+839 ADPASGTGVNA

-858 TGANTGK
+858 TGTNTGK
-865 TTLDPVVLTDDLS
+865 TTLNPVVLTDDLS
-878 KVLDNAALVDG
+878 KVLDNATLVDG
-889 SLKATVDGAPATVP
+889 SLKATVDGVDGAAP
-903 TLSGTTLSWTGAL
+903 TLSGTTLTWTGGL

-929 VNDGVAGG
+929 INAGVAGG
-937 VLVNNKVTGT
+937 TLINNKVTGT

-962 TEHPVVS
+962 TEHPVLS

-990 DIKYTLTFSNAG
+990 DIKYTLSFSNTG

-1016 VVDKGALSGLTAD
+1016 VVDKGALSGLAAD
-1029 APLAATMVG
+1029 APLVATMVG
-1038 TDGFSVTGT
+1038 SDGFSVTGT
-1047 LAAGESKT
+1047 LAAGETKT
-1055 VTYTVTV
+1055 VTYSV
-1062 KADADRVA
+1062 KV
-1070 ANADNT
+1070 NADVVGGVFVN
-1076 VLNFVVPG
+1076 NFVVPG
-1084 TTPPVDPPEVCDPAT
+1084 TTPPVDPPEVCDPVT

-1106 VQVPGFTVAKTA
+1106 VKVPGFTVAKAA

-1158 LDNAA
+1158 LDNAT

-1177 ATAPTLEGT
+1177 GAAPTLSGT
-1186 TLSWTGALEAGKS
+1186 TLTWTGGLEAGKS
-1199 VVLTYQVKINDG
+1199 VVLTYQVKINAG
-1211 VAGGVLVNNKVTGT
+1211 VAGGTLINNKVTGT

-1242 HPVVSPKIAVVKSS
+1242 HPVLSPKIAVVKSS

-1269 IKYTLTF
+1269 IKYTLSF

-1300 LSGLTADAPL
+1300 LSGLAADAPL
-1310 AATMVGSDGFSVTG
+1310 VATMVGSDGFSVTG

-1375 TTHPVVSPKIAVVKS
+1375 TTHPVKVPGFTVAKTA
-1390 SDPVSGSNVVAGQD
+1390 DPVSGTNVAAGQT
-1404 IKYTLTFSNTGN
+1404 ITYTVTGANTGN
-1416 GAGEVA
+1416 TTLDPVVLT
-1422 YFDDLRQVVDKGALS
+1422 DDLSKVLDNATLVDGSLKATVDGVDGAAPTLSSSTLSWTGVLEAGKSVVLTYQVKIN
-1437 GLTADAPL
+1437 
-1445 AATMVGS
+1445 
-1452 DGFSVTGTLAAGETK
+1452 DGVAGGVLINNKVTGTAKPPTGPEI
-1467 TVTYS
+1467 
-1472 VKVNAD
+1472 
-1478 VVGGVFVNN
+1478 
-1487 FVVPGTTPP
+1487 TPP
-1496 VDPPEVCDPATQL
+1496 PV
-1509 CTTHP
+1509 TTEHP

-1529 SGSNVVAGQD
+1529 SGSNIVAGQD
-1539 IKYTLTFSNTGNGAG
+1539 IKYTLTFTNTGNGAG

-1649 QLCTTHPVVSPKIAV
+1649 QLCTEHPVK
-1664 VKSSDP
+1664 
-1670 VSGSNVVA
+1670 
-1678 GQDIKYTLTF
+1678 
-1688 TNTGNG
+1688 
-1694 AGEVAYFDDLR
+1694 
-1705 GLLDDAD
+1705 
-1712 LVAGSL
+1712 
-1718 SADAPLAAAMVGT
+1718 
-1731 DGFSVT
+1731 
-1737 GTLAAGESK
+1737 
-1746 TVTYTVTVKADADRV
+1746 
-1761 AANADNTVLNFV
+1761 
-1773 VPGTTPPVDPP
+1773 
-1784 EVCDPAT
+1784 
-1791 QLCTTH
+1791 
-1797 PVQVPGFTVAKTADP
+1797 VPGFTVAKAADP

-1830 ANTGNTTLDPVVLTD
+1830 SNTGNTTLDPVVLTD
-1845 DLSKVLDNAVLVDGS
+1845 DLSKVLDNATLVDGS
-1860 LKATVDGVDATAP
+1860 LKATVD
-1873 TLEGTTLSWTGA
+1873 S
-1885 LEAGKS
+1885 
-1891 VVLTYQVK
+1891 
-1899 VNDGVAGG
+1899 
-1907 VLVNNKVTG
+1907 
-1916 TAKPPTGP
+1916 
-1924 EITPPPVTT
+1924 
-1933 EHPVVSPKIAVVKSS
+1933 
-1948 DPVSGSNV
+1948 
-1956 VAGQDIK
+1956 
-1963 YTLTFTNTGNGAGEV
+1963 
-1978 AHFDDLR
+1978 
-1985 GLLDDADLVAGSL
+1985 
-1998 TADAPLTAA
+1998 
-2007 MVGTDGFSV
+2007 
-2016 TGTLAAGETKTVT
+2016 
-2029 YTVTVKADADRVA
+2029 
-2042 ANADNTVLNFVVP
+2042 
-2055 GTTPPVD
+2055 
-2062 PPEVCD
+2062 
-2068 PATQLCTTH
+2068 
-2077 PVQVPGFTVAKT
+2077 
-2089 ADPVS
+2089 
-2094 GTNVAAGQTIT
+2094 
-2105 YTVTGAN
+2105 
-2112 TGNTTLD
+2112 
-2119 PVVLTDDL
+2119 
-2127 SKVLDNAVLVDG
+2127 
-2139 SLKATVDGVDGAAPT
+2139 VDGAAPT

-2162 TGALEAGKSVVL
+2162 TGV
-2174 TYQVKVNDG
+2174 
-2183 VAGGVLVNN
+2183 
-2192 KVTGTAKPPTGP
+2192 
-2204 EITPPP
+2204 
-2210 VTTEHPVKVP
+2210 
-2220 GFTVAKTADPVSG
+2220 
-2233 TNVAAGQ
+2233 
-2240 TITYTVTGANTGNT
+2240 
-2254 TLDPVVLTDDL
+2254 
-2265 SKVLDNAALVAG
+2265 
-2277 SLKAT
+2277 
-2282 VDGAPAAVPTLS
+2282 
-2294 GTMLSW
+2294 
-2300 TGALEAGKSVVLT
+2300 
-2313 YQVKVNDGVAGGVLV
+2313 
-2328 NNKVAGTAKPPT
+2328 
-2340 GPEITPPPV
+2340 
-2349 TTEHPVKVPGFTVA
+2349 
-2363 KTADPVSGTNVAAG
+2363 
-2377 QTITYTVTGANT
+2377 
-2389 GNTTLDPVVLTDDLS
+2389 
-2404 KVLDNA
+2404 
-2410 ALVDGSLKATV
+2410 
-2421 DGVDA
+2421 
-2426 TAPTL
+2426 
-2431 EGTTLSW
+2431 
-2438 TGALEA
+2438 LEA

-2497 FTVAKTADP
+2497 FTVAKAADP

-2544 LDNAALVD
+2544 LDNATLVD

-2560 GVDATAPTLEGTT
+2560 GVDGAAPTLSGTT
-2573 LSWTGALEAG
+2573 LTWTGGLEAG

-2599 GGVLVNNKVTG
+2599 GGTLINNKVTG

-2630 VDGTPAIEVLKSSDP
+2630 VDGTPAIEVLKSSVP

-2667 TADGEISFYDDLTDV
+2667 TADGEVSFYDDLTDV
-2682 LDDAVMTKNPA
+2682 LDDAVMTKDPA

-2714 AKGESATVTY
+2714 AKGETATVTY

-2753 ENPPVDC
+2753 EKPPVDC
-2760 VPGDALCTEHPVDPP
+2760 VPGDALCTEHPIDPP
-2775 ETTTTVPPTTTTTTP
+2775 ETTTTVPPTTTTTP

-2818 ATTAGD
+2818 AITAGD

-2830 EESTTT
+2830 EESTTA
-2836 EEATTEETTT
+2836 EETTTEETTT

-2882 NTTVPV
+2882 TTTVPV

-2932 GQPKPPTS
+2932 GQPKPS

>member
-10 SALFTAGLPPWVRA
+10 SAIFTAGLPPWVRA

-33 MILGLSGATAVAASA
+33 MILGISGATAVVASA

-60 QTPARAAVLP
+60 QAPARAAVLP

-78 AFSAPNT
+78 AFSAPGT

-93 WIDMSA
+93 WIDMST
-99 LNEAAATSAAGQ
+99 LDAATAASAAGQ
-111 SMEIQLTEGY
+111 SMEIQLTDGY

-138 QGVEAKALPTLSY
+138 QGIETKAFPTLHY
-151 SALGTSAYTGVPST
+151 AALGTSAYTGVPTT

-172 KSSVNGQSGGTVS
+172 TSATAGQSGGTVS
-185 LKNIVMTGPNGT
+185 LKNIVMTGPNGA
-197 VYNYGLVAADAES
+197 VNNYGLVAADAES
-210 TDANT
+210 TDANINT
-215 STDKEF
+215 TNDREF

-234 RTVGV
+234 RTVG
-239 DEPGYPGIRA
+239 DDSDPAYPGIRA
-249 CDGGLTAMPAT
+249 CDGGLTGMPAN

-265 SWNLVN
+265 SWNNVN
-271 NQEYSPGT
+271 GQGRTPGT

-288 NFAATFGNTVLATSR
+288 SFAATFGNTVQATSR

-338 HANAGAAAA
+338 HADAGAAAA

-444 GETVNIGQTIT
+444 GETVNIGQSIT

-474 FLADVID
+474 YLADVID

-496 ALDGADKIKVGGT
+496 ALNGADKIKVGGT

-562 TVAKTAVP
+562 TLTKTADPVS
-570 ATGSTV
+570 GSTV

-590 TGKTA
+590 TGRTA
-595 LTPATIKD
+595 LTPATITD

-621 TVDGAAVA
+621 TIDGAPVA
-629 APTLSGSILSWSAN
+629 APTLSGSTLSWSAN
-643 LQAGKSVVLTYQVKV
+643 LPAGKSVVLTYQVKV

-684 TPPTVETNHSVP
+684 TPPPVETNHSVP
-696 GFKLEKTADPIS
+696 GFTLAKTADPIS

-729 TKLDPVKINDDLGA
+729 TKLDPVQINDDLGA

-758 VDGAPAADPT
+758 IDGASVAVPT
-768 LSGTTLSWTGF
+768 LSGTTLSWTGV

-817 PEITPPS
+817 PDITPPP
-824 VETNHLVPGFTVAKT
+824 VETNHSVPGFTVAKT
-839 ADPVSGTNVAA
+839 ADPASGTGVNA

-858 TGANTGK
+858 TGTNTGK
-865 TTLDPVVLTDDLS
+865 TTLNPVVLTDDLS
-878 KVLDNAALVDG
+878 KVLDNATLVDG
-889 SLKATVDGAPATVP
+889 SLKATVDGAAAAAP
-903 TLSGTTLSWTGAL
+903 TLSGTALSWTGVL
-916 EAGKSVVL
+916 EPGKSVVL

-929 VNDGVAGG
+929 INDGVAGG
-937 VLVNNKVTGT
+937 VLINNKVTGT

-962 TEHPVVS
+962 TEHPVLS

-990 DIKYTLTFSNAG
+990 DIKYTLS
-1002 NGAGE
+1002 
-1007 VAYFDDLRQ
+1007 
-1016 VVDKGALSGLTAD
+1016 
-1029 APLAATMVG
+1029 
-1038 TDGFSVTGT
+1038 
-1047 LAAGESKT
+1047 
-1055 VTYTVTV
+1055 
-1062 KADADRVA
+1062 
-1070 ANADNT
+1070 
-1076 VLNFVVPG
+1076 
-1084 TTPPVDPPEVCDPAT
+1084 
-1099 QLCTTHP
+1099 
-1106 VQVPGFTVAKTA
+1106 
-1118 DPVSGTNVAAGQTI
+1118 
-1132 TYTVTGANTGN
+1132 
-1143 TTLDPVVLTDDLSKV
+1143 
-1158 LDNAA
+1158 
-1163 LVDGSLKATVDGVD
+1163 
-1177 ATAPTLEGT
+1177 
-1186 TLSWTGALEAGKS
+1186 
-1199 VVLTYQVKINDG
+1199 
-1211 VAGGVLVNNKVTGT
+1211 
-1225 AKPPTGPEITPP
+1225 
-1237 PVTTE
+1237 
-1242 HPVVSPKIAVVKSS
+1242 
-1256 DPVSGSNVVAGQD
+1256 
-1269 IKYTLTF
+1269 F

-1310 AATMVGSDGFSVTG
+1310 VATMVGGDGFSVTG

-1404 IKYTLTFSNTGN
+1404 IKYTLSFSNTGNGAGEVAYFDDLRGLLDDADLVAGSLSADAPLTAAMVGTDGFSVTGTLAAGESKTVTYTVTVKADADRVAANADNTVLNFVVPGTTPPVDPPEVCDPATQLCTTHPVQVPGFTVAKAADPASGTNVAAGQTITYTVTGSNTGNTTLDPVVLTDDLSKVLDNAVLVDGSLKATVDGVDATAPTLSGTTLSWTGVLEPGKSVVLTYQVKINDGVAGGVLINNKVTGTAKPPTGPEITPPPVTTEHPVLSPKIAVVKSSDPVSGSNVVAGQDIKYTLSFSNTGN

-1445 AATMVGS
+1445 VATMVGG

-1539 IKYTLTFSNTGNGAG
+1539 IKYTLSFSNTGNGAG
-1554 EVAHFDDLRGL
+1554 EVAYFDDLRGL

-1678 GQDIKYTLTF
+1678 GQDIKYTLSF
-1688 TNTGNG
+1688 SNTGNG

-1705 GLLDDAD
+1705 QVVDKGALSGLT
-1712 LVAGSL
+1712 
-1718 SADAPLAAAMVGT
+1718 ADAPLVATMVGT

-1737 GTLAAGESK
+1737 GTLAAGETKS
-1746 TVTYTVTVKADADRV
+1746 VTYSVKV
-1761 AANADNTVLNFV
+1761 NADVVGGVFVNNFV

-1797 PVQVPGFTVAKTADP
+1797 PVKVPGFTVAKA
-1812 ASGTNVA
+1812 
-1819 AGQTITYTVTG
+1819 
-1830 ANTGNTTLDPVVLTD
+1830 
-1845 DLSKVLDNAVLVDGS
+1845 
-1860 LKATVDGVDATAP
+1860 
-1873 TLEGTTLSWTGA
+1873 
-1885 LEAGKS
+1885 
-1891 VVLTYQVK
+1891 
-1899 VNDGVAGG
+1899 
-1907 VLVNNKVTG
+1907 
-1916 TAKPPTGP
+1916 
-1924 EITPPPVTT
+1924 
-1933 EHPVVSPKIAVVKSS
+1933 
-1948 DPVSGSNV
+1948 
-1956 VAGQDIK
+1956 
-1963 YTLTFTNTGNGAGEV
+1963 
-1978 AHFDDLR
+1978 
-1985 GLLDDADLVAGSL
+1985 
-1998 TADAPLTAA
+1998 
-2007 MVGTDGFSV
+2007 
-2016 TGTLAAGETKTVT
+2016 
-2029 YTVTVKADADRVA
+2029 
-2042 ANADNTVLNFVVP
+2042 
-2055 GTTPPVD
+2055 
-2062 PPEVCD
+2062 
-2068 PATQLCTTH
+2068 
-2077 PVQVPGFTVAKT
+2077 

-2127 SKVLDNAVLVDG
+2127 SKVLDNA
-2139 SLKATVDGVDGAAPT
+2139 T
-2154 LSGTTLSW
+2154 
-2162 TGALEAGKSVVL
+2162 
-2174 TYQVKVNDG
+2174 
-2183 VAGGVLVNN
+2183 
-2192 KVTGTAKPPTGP
+2192 
-2204 EITPPP
+2204 
-2210 VTTEHPVKVP
+2210 
-2220 GFTVAKTADPVSG
+2220 
-2233 TNVAAGQ
+2233 
-2240 TITYTVTGANTGNT
+2240 
-2254 TLDPVVLTDDL
+2254 
-2265 SKVLDNAALVAG
+2265 
-2277 SLKAT
+2277 
-2282 VDGAPAAVPTLS
+2282 
-2294 GTMLSW
+2294 
-2300 TGALEAGKSVVLT
+2300 
-2313 YQVKVNDGVAGGVLV
+2313 
-2328 NNKVAGTAKPPT
+2328 
-2340 GPEITPPPV
+2340 
-2349 TTEHPVKVPGFTVA
+2349 
-2363 KTADPVSGTNVAAG
+2363 
-2377 QTITYTVTGANT
+2377 
-2389 GNTTLDPVVLTDDLS
+2389 
-2404 KVLDNA
+2404 
-2410 ALVDGSLKATV
+2410 LVDGSLKATV

-2431 EGTTLSW
+2431 SGTTLSW
-2438 TGALEA
+2438 TGVLEA

-2487 TTEHPVKVPG
+2487 TTEHPV
-2497 FTVAKTADP
+2497 
-2506 VSGTNV
+2506 
-2512 AAGQTITYT
+2512 
-2521 VTGANTG
+2521 
-2528 NTTLDPVV
+2528 
-2536 LTDDLSKV
+2536 
-2544 LDNAALVD
+2544 
-2552 GSLKATVD
+2552 
-2560 GVDATAPTLEGTT
+2560 
-2573 LSWTGALEAG
+2573 
-2583 KSVVLTYQV
+2583 
-2592 KINDGVA
+2592 
-2599 GGVLVNNKVTG
+2599 
-2610 TAKPPTGPEITPPPV
+2610 
-2625 TTEHP
+2625 
-2630 VDGTPAIEVLKSSDP
+2630 DGTPAIEVLKSSVP

-2667 TADGEISFYDDLTDV
+2667 TADGEVSFYDDLTDV
-2682 LDDAVMTKNPA
+2682 LDDAVMTKDPA

-2714 AKGESATVTY
+2714 AKGETATVTY

-2760 VPGDALCTEHPVDPP
+2760 VPGDALCTEHPIDPP
-2775 ETTTTVPPTTTTTTP
+2775 ETTTTVPPTTTTTP

-2818 ATTAGD
+2818 AITAGD

-2830 EESTTT
+2830 EESTTA
-2836 EEATTEETTT
+2836 EETTTEETTT

-2932 GQPKPPTS
+2932 GQPKPS

>member
-70 DEQPAKGC
+70 DEQPPTGC

-85 GPFSQNIC
+85 GNLSQNIC
-93 WIDMSA
+93 WIDMSTF
-99 LNEAAATSAAGQ
+99 NQAAATSAAGQ
-111 SMEIQLTEGY
+111 PMTV
-121 KINFKAF
+121 K
-128 LTDSVAGKTH
+128 LTDIYSISFNAKLVNSIDGSTTKPHTGVAAYPLPAL
-138 QGVEAKALPTLSY
+138 QGL
-151 SALGTSAYTGVPST
+151 SALGDVAYSGLPSAV
-165 IKPAIYQ
+165 KPALYQ
-172 KSSVNGQSGGTVS
+172 TVPTMSGGNRVQSGGTVK
-185 LKNIVMTGPNGT
+185 LDNIVMNGPNGA
-197 VYNYGLVAADAES
+197 VNNYGLVVADAES
-210 TDANT
+210 TDPVAANN
-215 STDKEF
+215 KEF
-221 LTFNSDKPLRQIA
+221 LSFQSDKNFRLID
-234 RTVGV
+234 RTMGV
-239 DEPGYPGIRA
+239 NTPGWPPIRA
-249 CDGGLTAMPAT
+249 CNGTVGGADGLTGLGT
-260 TVRCD
+260 TSVRCN
-265 SWNLVN
+265 SWWDNDLSKN
-271 NQEYSPGT
+271 YSPGT
-279 LVVASTAPT
+279 VVLAATAPT
-288 NFAATFGNTVLATSR
+288 SFAGTFGNTTADTSR
-303 QGLAFGV
+303 QGVAFGI
-310 LLSKVKIDKD
+310 LLPRVKIDKE
-320 LTRVTPG
+320 LTRVSPG
-327 DDFTIGMSTGH
+327 DDFTIGTSTGTFAD
-338 HANAGAAAA
+338 ANAASGQVL
-347 TEIKST
+347 KST
-353 TTGATDTTAST
+353 DTGATATTAST
-364 GWRTLLADTTPT
+364 GWRMLLADTTPT

-388 TKTANYATSWD
+388 TKTANYATKWD
-399 CQVNGVTQALRVGDV
+399 CQVNGVAKNLQAGGV
-414 AQAAL
+414 AQTAL
-419 TPGDNVYCKVKNT
+419 APGDNAYCKIINT

-464 TAPATIDYTD
+464 TAPAPIDYTD

-576 QAGDTI
+576 QAGDII

-621 TVDGAAVA
+621 TVDGAPAT
-629 APTLSGSILSWSAN
+629 APTLSGSTLSWSAD

-658 NAGVAAGTVLNN
+658 NDGVAAGTVLNN
-670 KVTGTA
+670 KVTGIA
-676 KPPTGPDI
+676 KPPTGPEI

-729 TKLDPVKINDDLGA
+729 TNLDPVKINDDLGA

-758 VDGAPAADPT
+758 VDGAPVAAPT
-768 LSGTTLSWTGF
+768 LSGTTLSWTGL

-824 VETNHLVPGFTVAKT
+824 VETNHSVPGFTVAKT
-839 ADPVSGTNVAA
+839 ADPAPGTGVNA

-865 TTLDPVVLTDDLS
+865 TTLNPVVLTDDLS
-878 KVLDNAALVDG
+878 KVLDNATLVAG
-889 SLKATVDGAPATVP
+889 SLKATVDGGPAAVP
-903 TLSGTTLSWTGAL
+903 TLSGTMLSWTGAL

-937 VLVNNKVTGT
+937 VLINNKVTGT

-990 DIKYTLTFSNAG
+990 DIKYTLTFTNTG

-1038 TDGFSVTGT
+1038 SDGFSVTGT

-1055 VTYTVTV
+1055 VTYSVKVNADVVGGVFVNNFVVPGTTPPVDPPEVCDPATQLCTTHPVVSPKIAVVKSSDPVSGSNVVAGQDIKYTLTFTNTGNGAGEVAYFDDLRQVVDKGALSGLTADAPLAATMVGSDGFSVTGTLAAGESKTVTYSV
-1062 KADADRVA
+1062 KV
-1070 ANADNT
+1070 NADVVGGVFVN
-1076 VLNFVVPG
+1076 NFVVPG

-1211 VAGGVLVNNKVTGT
+1211 VAGGVLV
-1225 AKPPTGPEITPP
+1225 
-1237 PVTTE
+1237 
-1242 HPVVSPKIAVVKSS
+1242 
-1256 DPVSGSNVVAGQD
+1256 
-1269 IKYTLTF
+1269 
-1276 SNTGNGAGEVAYFDD
+1276 
-1291 LRQVVDKGA
+1291 
-1300 LSGLTADAPL
+1300 
-1310 AATMVGSDGFSVTG
+1310 
-1324 TLAAGETKTV
+1324 
-1334 TYSVKVNADVVGGVF
+1334 
-1349 VNNFVVPGTTP
+1349 
-1360 PVDPPEVCDPATQLC
+1360 
-1375 TTHPVVSPKIAVVKS
+1375 
-1390 SDPVSGSNVVAGQD
+1390 
-1404 IKYTLTFSNTGN
+1404 
-1416 GAGEVA
+1416 
-1422 YFDDLRQVVDKGALS
+1422 
-1437 GLTADAPL
+1437 
-1445 AATMVGS
+1445 
-1452 DGFSVTGTLAAGETK
+1452 
-1467 TVTYS
+1467 
-1472 VKVNAD
+1472 
-1478 VVGGVFVNN
+1478 
-1487 FVVPGTTPP
+1487 
-1496 VDPPEVCDPATQL
+1496 
-1509 CTTHP
+1509 
-1514 VVSPKIAVVK
+1514 
-1524 SSDPV
+1524 
-1529 SGSNVVAGQD
+1529 
-1539 IKYTLTFSNTGNGAG
+1539 
-1554 EVAHFDDLRGL
+1554 
-1565 LDDADLVAGSLS
+1565 
-1577 ADAPLTA
+1577 
-1584 AMVGTDGFSVTGTLA
+1584 
-1599 AGESKT
+1599 
-1605 VTYTV
+1605 
-1610 TVKADADRVAA
+1610 
-1621 NADNTVLNFVVP
+1621 
-1633 GTTPPVD
+1633 
-1640 PPEVCDPAT
+1640 
-1649 QLCTTHPVVSPKIAV
+1649 
-1664 VKSSDP
+1664 
-1670 VSGSNVVA
+1670 
-1678 GQDIKYTLTF
+1678 
-1688 TNTGNG
+1688 
-1694 AGEVAYFDDLR
+1694 
-1705 GLLDDAD
+1705 
-1712 LVAGSL
+1712 
-1718 SADAPLAAAMVGT
+1718 
-1731 DGFSVT
+1731 
-1737 GTLAAGESK
+1737 
-1746 TVTYTVTVKADADRV
+1746 
-1761 AANADNTVLNFV
+1761 
-1773 VPGTTPPVDPP
+1773 
-1784 EVCDPAT
+1784 
-1791 QLCTTH
+1791 
-1797 PVQVPGFTVAKTADP
+1797 
-1812 ASGTNVA
+1812 
-1819 AGQTITYTVTG
+1819 
-1830 ANTGNTTLDPVVLTD
+1830 
-1845 DLSKVLDNAVLVDGS
+1845 
-1860 LKATVDGVDATAP
+1860 
-1873 TLEGTTLSWTGA
+1873 
-1885 LEAGKS
+1885 
-1891 VVLTYQVK
+1891 
-1899 VNDGVAGG
+1899 
-1907 VLVNNKVTG
+1907 
-1916 TAKPPTGP
+1916 
-1924 EITPPPVTT
+1924 
-1933 EHPVVSPKIAVVKSS
+1933 
-1948 DPVSGSNV
+1948 
-1956 VAGQDIK
+1956 
-1963 YTLTFTNTGNGAGEV
+1963 
-1978 AHFDDLR
+1978 
-1985 GLLDDADLVAGSL
+1985 
-1998 TADAPLTAA
+1998 
-2007 MVGTDGFSV
+2007 
-2016 TGTLAAGETKTVT
+2016 
-2029 YTVTVKADADRVA
+2029 
-2042 ANADNTVLNFVVP
+2042 
-2055 GTTPPVD
+2055 
-2062 PPEVCD
+2062 
-2068 PATQLCTTH
+2068 
-2077 PVQVPGFTVAKT
+2077 
-2089 ADPVS
+2089 
-2094 GTNVAAGQTIT
+2094 
-2105 YTVTGAN
+2105 
-2112 TGNTTLD
+2112 
-2119 PVVLTDDL
+2119 
-2127 SKVLDNAVLVDG
+2127 
-2139 SLKATVDGVDGAAPT
+2139 
-2154 LSGTTLSW
+2154 
-2162 TGALEAGKSVVL
+2162 
-2174 TYQVKVNDG
+2174 
-2183 VAGGVLVNN
+2183 
-2192 KVTGTAKPPTGP
+2192 
-2204 EITPPP
+2204 
-2210 VTTEHPVKVP
+2210 
-2220 GFTVAKTADPVSG
+2220 
-2233 TNVAAGQ
+2233 
-2240 TITYTVTGANTGNT
+2240 
-2254 TLDPVVLTDDL
+2254 
-2265 SKVLDNAALVAG
+2265 
-2277 SLKAT
+2277 
-2282 VDGAPAAVPTLS
+2282 
-2294 GTMLSW
+2294 
-2300 TGALEAGKSVVLT
+2300 
-2313 YQVKVNDGVAGGVLV
+2313 
-2328 NNKVAGTAKPPT
+2328 
-2340 GPEITPPPV
+2340 
-2349 TTEHPVKVPGFTVA
+2349 
-2363 KTADPVSGTNVAAG
+2363 
-2377 QTITYTVTGANT
+2377 
-2389 GNTTLDPVVLTDDLS
+2389 
-2404 KVLDNA
+2404 
-2410 ALVDGSLKATV
+2410 
-2421 DGVDA
+2421 
-2426 TAPTL
+2426 
-2431 EGTTLSW
+2431 
-2438 TGALEA
+2438 
-2444 GKSVVLTYQVKINDG
+2444 
-2459 VAGGVL
+2459 
-2465 INNKVTGTA
+2465 NNKVTGTA

-2836 EEATTEETTT
+2836 EETTT

>member
-1 MPNDIPPTR
+1 M
-10 SALFTAGLPPWVRA
+10 RA

-33 MILGLSGATAVAASA
+33 MILGISGATAVVASA

-60 QTPARAAVLP
+60 QAPARAAVLP

-78 AFSAPNT
+78 AFSAPGT

-93 WIDMSA
+93 WIDMST
-99 LNEAAATSAAGQ
+99 LDAATAASAAGQ
-111 SMEIQLTEGY
+111 SMEIQLTDGY

-138 QGVEAKALPTLSY
+138 QGIETKAFPTLHY
-151 SALGTSAYTGVPST
+151 AALGTSAYTGVPTT

-172 KSSVNGQSGGTVS
+172 TSATAGQSGGTVS
-185 LKNIVMTGPNGT
+185 LKNIVMTGPNGA
-197 VYNYGLVAADAES
+197 VNNYGLVAADAES
-210 TDANT
+210 TDANINT
-215 STDKEF
+215 TNDREF

-234 RTVGV
+234 RTVG
-239 DEPGYPGIRA
+239 DDSDPAYPGIRA
-249 CDGGLTAMPAT
+249 CDGGLTGMPAN

-265 SWNLVN
+265 SWNNVN
-271 NQEYSPGT
+271 GQGRTPGT

-288 NFAATFGNTVLATSR
+288 SFAATFGNTVQATSR

-338 HANAGAAAA
+338 HADAGAAAA

-444 GETVNIGQTIT
+444 GETVNIGQSIT

-474 FLADVID
+474 YLADVID

-496 ALDGADKIKVGGT
+496 ALNGADKIKVGGT

-562 TVAKTAVP
+562 TLTKTADPVS
-570 ATGSTV
+570 GSTV

-590 TGKTA
+590 TGRTA
-595 LTPATIKD
+595 LTPATITD

-621 TVDGAAVA
+621 TIDGAPVA
-629 APTLSGSILSWSAN
+629 APTLSGSTLSWSAN
-643 LQAGKSVVLTYQVKV
+643 LPAGKSVVLTYQVKV

-684 TPPTVETNHSVP
+684 TPPPVETNHSVP
-696 GFKLEKTADPIS
+696 GFTLAKTADPIS

-729 TKLDPVKINDDLGA
+729 TKLDPVQINDDLGA

-758 VDGAPAADPT
+758 IDGASVAVPT
-768 LSGTTLSWTGF
+768 LSGTTLSWTGV

-817 PEITPPS
+817 PDITPPP
-824 VETNHLVPGFTVAKT
+824 VETNHSVPGFTVAKT
-839 ADPVSGTNVAA
+839 ADPASGTGVNA

-858 TGANTGK
+858 TGTNTGK
-865 TTLDPVVLTDDLS
+865 TTLNPVVLTDDLS
-878 KVLDNAALVDG
+878 KVLDNATLVDG
-889 SLKATVDGAPATVP
+889 SLKATVDGVDGAAP
-903 TLSGTTLSWTGAL
+903 TLSGTTLTWTGGL

-929 VNDGVAGG
+929 INAGVAGG
-937 VLVNNKVTGT
+937 TLINNKVTGT

-962 TEHPVVS
+962 TEHPVLSPKIAVVKSSDPVSGSNVVAGQDIKYTLSFSNTGNGAGEVAYFDDLRQVVDKGALSGLAADAPLVATMVGSDGFSVTGTLAAGETKTVTYSVKVNADVVGGVFVNNFVVPGTTPPVDPPEVCDPVTQLCTTHPVVSPKIAVVKSSDPVSGSNVVAGQDIKYTLSFSNTGNGAGEVAYFDDLRQVVDKGALSGLAADAPLVATMVGSDGFSVTGTLAAGETKTVTYSVKVNADVVGGVFVNNFVVPGTTPPVDPPEVCDPVTQLCTTHPVVS

-990 DIKYTLTFSNAG
+990 DIKYTLTFTNTG

-1016 VVDKGALSGLTAD
+1016 VVDKGALSGLAAD
-1029 APLAATMVG
+1029 APLVATMVG
-1038 TDGFSVTGT
+1038 SDGFSVTGT
-1047 LAAGESKT
+1047 LAAGETKT
-1055 VTYTVTV
+1055 VTYSV
-1062 KADADRVA
+1062 KV
-1070 ANADNT
+1070 NADVVGGVFVN
-1076 VLNFVVPG
+1076 NFVVPG
-1084 TTPPVDPPEVCDPAT
+1084 TTPPVDPPEVCDPVT
-1099 QLCTTHP
+1099 QLCTT
-1106 VQVPGFTVAKTA
+1106 
-1118 DPVSGTNVAAGQTI
+1118 
-1132 TYTVTGANTGN
+1132 
-1143 TTLDPVVLTDDLSKV
+1143 
-1158 LDNAA
+1158 
-1163 LVDGSLKATVDGVD
+1163 
-1177 ATAPTLEGT
+1177 
-1186 TLSWTGALEAGKS
+1186 
-1199 VVLTYQVKINDG
+1199 
-1211 VAGGVLVNNKVTGT
+1211 
-1225 AKPPTGPEITPP
+1225 
-1237 PVTTE
+1237 

-1276 SNTGNGAGEVAYFDD
+1276 TNTGNGAGEVAYFDD

-1300 LSGLTADAPL
+1300 LSGLAADAPL
-1310 AATMVGSDGFSVTG
+1310 VATMVGSDGFSVTG

-1375 TTHPVVSPKIAVVKS
+1375 TTHPVK
-1390 SDPVSGSNVVAGQD
+1390 
-1404 IKYTLTFSNTGN
+1404 
-1416 GAGEVA
+1416 
-1422 YFDDLRQVVDKGALS
+1422 
-1437 GLTADAPL
+1437 
-1445 AATMVGS
+1445 
-1452 DGFSVTGTLAAGETK
+1452 
-1467 TVTYS
+1467 
-1472 VKVNAD
+1472 
-1478 VVGGVFVNN
+1478 
-1487 FVVPGTTPP
+1487 
-1496 VDPPEVCDPATQL
+1496 
-1509 CTTHP
+1509 
-1514 VVSPKIAVVK
+1514 
-1524 SSDPV
+1524 
-1529 SGSNVVAGQD
+1529 
-1539 IKYTLTFSNTGNGAG
+1539 
-1554 EVAHFDDLRGL
+1554 
-1565 LDDADLVAGSLS
+1565 
-1577 ADAPLTA
+1577 
-1584 AMVGTDGFSVTGTLA
+1584 
-1599 AGESKT
+1599 
-1605 VTYTV
+1605 
-1610 TVKADADRVAA
+1610 
-1621 NADNTVLNFVVP
+1621 
-1633 GTTPPVD
+1633 
-1640 PPEVCDPAT
+1640 
-1649 QLCTTHPVVSPKIAV
+1649 
-1664 VKSSDP
+1664 
-1670 VSGSNVVA
+1670 
-1678 GQDIKYTLTF
+1678 
-1688 TNTGNG
+1688 
-1694 AGEVAYFDDLR
+1694 
-1705 GLLDDAD
+1705 
-1712 LVAGSL
+1712 
-1718 SADAPLAAAMVGT
+1718 
-1731 DGFSVT
+1731 
-1737 GTLAAGESK
+1737 
-1746 TVTYTVTVKADADRV
+1746 
-1761 AANADNTVLNFV
+1761 
-1773 VPGTTPPVDPP
+1773 
-1784 EVCDPAT
+1784 
-1791 QLCTTH
+1791 
-1797 PVQVPGFTVAKTADP
+1797 VPGFTVAKAADP
-1812 ASGTNVA
+1812 VSGTNVA

-1873 TLEGTTLSWTGA
+1873 TL
-1885 LEAGKS
+1885 
-1891 VVLTYQVK
+1891 
-1899 VNDGVAGG
+1899 
-1907 VLVNNKVTG
+1907 
-1916 TAKPPTGP
+1916 
-1924 EITPPPVTT
+1924 
-1933 EHPVVSPKIAVVKSS
+1933 
-1948 DPVSGSNV
+1948 
-1956 VAGQDIK
+1956 
-1963 YTLTFTNTGNGAGEV
+1963 
-1978 AHFDDLR
+1978 
-1985 GLLDDADLVAGSL
+1985 
-1998 TADAPLTAA
+1998 
-2007 MVGTDGFSV
+2007 
-2016 TGTLAAGETKTVT
+2016 
-2029 YTVTVKADADRVA
+2029 
-2042 ANADNTVLNFVVP
+2042 
-2055 GTTPPVD
+2055 
-2062 PPEVCD
+2062 
-2068 PATQLCTTH
+2068 
-2077 PVQVPGFTVAKT
+2077 
-2089 ADPVS
+2089 
-2094 GTNVAAGQTIT
+2094 
-2105 YTVTGAN
+2105 
-2112 TGNTTLD
+2112 
-2119 PVVLTDDL
+2119 
-2127 SKVLDNAVLVDG
+2127 
-2139 SLKATVDGVDGAAPT
+2139 
-2154 LSGTTLSW
+2154 SGTTL
-2162 TGALEAGKSVVL
+2162 T
-2174 TYQVKVNDG
+2174 
-2183 VAGGVLVNN
+2183 
-2192 KVTGTAKPPTGP
+2192 
-2204 EITPPP
+2204 
-2210 VTTEHPVKVP
+2210 
-2220 GFTVAKTADPVSG
+2220 
-2233 TNVAAGQ
+2233 
-2240 TITYTVTGANTGNT
+2240 
-2254 TLDPVVLTDDL
+2254 
-2265 SKVLDNAALVAG
+2265 
-2277 SLKAT
+2277 
-2282 VDGAPAAVPTLS
+2282 
-2294 GTMLSW
+2294 
-2300 TGALEAGKSVVLT
+2300 
-2313 YQVKVNDGVAGGVLV
+2313 
-2328 NNKVAGTAKPPT
+2328 
-2340 GPEITPPPV
+2340 
-2349 TTEHPVKVPGFTVA
+2349 
-2363 KTADPVSGTNVAAG
+2363 
-2377 QTITYTVTGANT
+2377 
-2389 GNTTLDPVVLTDDLS
+2389 
-2404 KVLDNA
+2404 
-2410 ALVDGSLKATV
+2410 
-2421 DGVDA
+2421 
-2426 TAPTL
+2426 
-2431 EGTTLSW
+2431 W

-2487 TTEHPVKVPG
+2487 TTEHPV
-2497 FTVAKTADP
+2497 
-2506 VSGTNV
+2506 
-2512 AAGQTITYT
+2512 
-2521 VTGANTG
+2521 
-2528 NTTLDPVV
+2528 
-2536 LTDDLSKV
+2536 
-2544 LDNAALVD
+2544 
-2552 GSLKATVD
+2552 
-2560 GVDATAPTLEGTT
+2560 
-2573 LSWTGALEAG
+2573 
-2583 KSVVLTYQV
+2583 
-2592 KINDGVA
+2592 
-2599 GGVLVNNKVTG
+2599 
-2610 TAKPPTGPEITPPPV
+2610 
-2625 TTEHP
+2625 
-2630 VDGTPAIEVLKSSDP
+2630 DGTPAIEVLKSSVP

-2667 TADGEISFYDDLTDV
+2667 TADGEVSFYDDLTDV
-2682 LDDAVMTKNPA
+2682 LDDAVMTKDPA

-2714 AKGESATVTY
+2714 AKGETATVTY

-2760 VPGDALCTEHPVDPP
+2760 VPGDALCTEHPIDPP
-2775 ETTTTVPPTTTTTTP
+2775 ETTTTVPPTTTTTP

-2818 ATTAGD
+2818 AITAGD

-2830 EESTTT
+2830 EESTTA
-2836 EEATTEETTT
+2836 EETTTEETTT

-2932 GQPKPPTS
+2932 GQPKPS

>member
-1 MPNDIPPTR
+1 M
-10 SALFTAGLPPWVRA
+10 
-24 WTVVWTAIA
+24 WTAIA

-70 DEQPAKGC
+70 DEQPPTGC

-85 GPFSQNIC
+85 GNLSQNIC
-93 WIDMSA
+93 WIDMSTF
-99 LNEAAATSAAGQ
+99 NQAAATSAAGQ
-111 SMEIQLTEGY
+111 PMTV
-121 KINFKAF
+121 K
-128 LTDSVAGKTH
+128 LTDIYSISFNAKLVNSIDGSTTKPHT
-138 QGVEAKALPTLSY
+138 GVTARPLPAEAKFS
-151 SALGTSAYTGVPST
+151 SLGTVAYTGVPNT
-165 IKPAIYQ
+165 VKPALYQ
-172 KSSVNGQSGGTVS
+172 TVPDMNGSTRVQSGGTVK
-185 LKNIVMTGPNGT
+185 LDNIVMNGPNGA
-197 VYNYGLVAADAES
+197 VNNYGLVVADAES
-210 TDANT
+210 TDPVAANN
-215 STDKEF
+215 KEF
-221 LTFNSDKPLRQIA
+221 LSFQSDKSFRQID
-234 RTVGV
+234 RTMGI
-239 DEPGYPGIRA
+239 PGTAGWPPIRA
-249 CDGGLTAMPAT
+249 CNGTVGGADGLTGLGT
-260 TVRCD
+260 NSVRCD
-265 SWNLVN
+265 SWWDNDFSKN
-271 NQEYSPGT
+271 YSPGA
-279 LVVASTAPT
+279 VVLAATAPT
-288 NFAATFGNTVLATSR
+288 SFAGTFGNTTDSTSR
-303 QGLAFGV
+303 QGVAFGI
-310 LLSKVKIDKD
+310 LLPRVKIDKE
-320 LTRVTPG
+320 LTRVSPG
-327 DDFTIGMSTGH
+327 DDFTIGTSTGTFAD
-338 HANAGAAAA
+338 ANAASGQVL
-347 TEIKST
+347 KT
-353 TTGATDTTAST
+353 TDTGATDTTAST
-364 GWRTLLADTTPT
+364 GWRMLLADTTPT

-388 TKTANYATSWD
+388 TKTANYATKWD
-399 CQVNGVTQALRVGDV
+399 CQVNGVAKNLQAGGV
-414 AQAAL
+414 AQTAL
-419 TPGDNVYCKVKNT
+419 APGDNAYCKIINT

-496 ALDGADKIKVGGT
+496 ALNGTDKIKVGGT

-806 KVTGTAKPPTG
+806 EVTGTAKPPTG

-824 VETNHLVPGFTVAKT
+824 VETNHL
-839 ADPVSGTNVAA
+839 
-850 GQTITYTV
+850 
-858 TGANTGK
+858 
-865 TTLDPVVLTDDLS
+865 
-878 KVLDNAALVDG
+878 
-889 SLKATVDGAPATVP
+889 
-903 TLSGTTLSWTGAL
+903 
-916 EAGKSVVL
+916 
-924 TYQVK
+924 
-929 VNDGVAGG
+929 
-937 VLVNNKVTGT
+937 
-947 AKPPT
+947 
-952 GPEITPPPVT
+952 
-962 TEHPVVS
+962 
-969 PKIAVVKSSDPVSG
+969 
-983 SNVVAGQ
+983 
-990 DIKYTLTFSNAG
+990 
-1002 NGAGE
+1002 
-1007 VAYFDDLRQ
+1007 
-1016 VVDKGALSGLTAD
+1016 
-1029 APLAATMVG
+1029 
-1038 TDGFSVTGT
+1038 
-1047 LAAGESKT
+1047 
-1055 VTYTVTV
+1055 
-1062 KADADRVA
+1062 
-1070 ANADNT
+1070 
-1076 VLNFVVPG
+1076 
-1084 TTPPVDPPEVCDPAT
+1084 
-1099 QLCTTHP
+1099 
-1106 VQVPGFTVAKTA
+1106 VPGFTVAKTA

-1163 LVDGSLKATVDGVD
+1163 LVDGSLKATVDGAP
-1177 ATAPTLEGT
+1177 ATVPTLSGT

-1310 AATMVGSDGFSVTG
+1310 AATMVGTDGFSVTGTLAAGETKTVTYSVKVNADVVGGVFVNNFVVPGTTPPVDPPEVCDPATQLCTTHPVVSPKIAVVKSSDPVSGSNVVAGQDIKYTLTFSNTGNGAGEVAYFDDLRQVVDKGALSGLTADAPLAATMVGTDGFSVTGTLAAGETKTVTYSVKVNADVVGGVFVNNFVVPGTTPPVDPPEVCDPATQLCTTHPVVSPKIAVVKSSDPVSGSNVVAGQDIKYTLTFSNTGNGAGEVAYFDDLRQVVDKGALSGLTADAPLAATMVGTDGFSVTGTLAAGETKTVTYSVKVNADVVGGVFVNNFVVPGTTPPVDPPEVCDPATQLCTTHPVVSPKIAVVKSSDPVSGSNVVAGQDIKYTLTFSNTGNGAGEVAYFDDLRQVVDKGALSGLTADAPLAATMVGTDGFSVTG

-1514 VVSPKIAVVK
+1514 V
-1524 SSDPV
+1524 
-1529 SGSNVVAGQD
+1529 Q
-1539 IKYTLTFSNTGNGAG
+1539 
-1554 EVAHFDDLRGL
+1554 
-1565 LDDADLVAGSLS
+1565 
-1577 ADAPLTA
+1577 
-1584 AMVGTDGFSVTGTLA
+1584 
-1599 AGESKT
+1599 
-1605 VTYTV
+1605 
-1610 TVKADADRVAA
+1610 
-1621 NADNTVLNFVVP
+1621 
-1633 GTTPPVD
+1633 
-1640 PPEVCDPAT
+1640 
-1649 QLCTTHPVVSPKIAV
+1649 
-1664 VKSSDP
+1664 
-1670 VSGSNVVA
+1670 
-1678 GQDIKYTLTF
+1678 
-1688 TNTGNG
+1688 
-1694 AGEVAYFDDLR
+1694 
-1705 GLLDDAD
+1705 
-1712 LVAGSL
+1712 
-1718 SADAPLAAAMVGT
+1718 
-1731 DGFSVT
+1731 
-1737 GTLAAGESK
+1737 
-1746 TVTYTVTVKADADRV
+1746 
-1761 AANADNTVLNFV
+1761 
-1773 VPGTTPPVDPP
+1773 
-1784 EVCDPAT
+1784 
-1791 QLCTTH
+1791 
-1797 PVQVPGFTVAKTADP
+1797 
-1812 ASGTNVA
+1812 
-1819 AGQTITYTVTG
+1819 
-1830 ANTGNTTLDPVVLTD
+1830 
-1845 DLSKVLDNAVLVDGS
+1845 
-1860 LKATVDGVDATAP
+1860 
-1873 TLEGTTLSWTGA
+1873 
-1885 LEAGKS
+1885 
-1891 VVLTYQVK
+1891 
-1899 VNDGVAGG
+1899 
-1907 VLVNNKVTG
+1907 
-1916 TAKPPTGP
+1916 
-1924 EITPPPVTT
+1924 
-1933 EHPVVSPKIAVVKSS
+1933 
-1948 DPVSGSNV
+1948 
-1956 VAGQDIK
+1956 
-1963 YTLTFTNTGNGAGEV
+1963 
-1978 AHFDDLR
+1978 
-1985 GLLDDADLVAGSL
+1985 
-1998 TADAPLTAA
+1998 
-2007 MVGTDGFSV
+2007 
-2016 TGTLAAGETKTVT
+2016 
-2029 YTVTVKADADRVA
+2029 
-2042 ANADNTVLNFVVP
+2042 
-2055 GTTPPVD
+2055 
-2062 PPEVCD
+2062 
-2068 PATQLCTTH
+2068 
-2077 PVQVPGFTVAKT
+2077 
-2089 ADPVS
+2089 
-2094 GTNVAAGQTIT
+2094 
-2105 YTVTGAN
+2105 
-2112 TGNTTLD
+2112 
-2119 PVVLTDDL
+2119 
-2127 SKVLDNAVLVDG
+2127 
-2139 SLKATVDGVDGAAPT
+2139 
-2154 LSGTTLSW
+2154 
-2162 TGALEAGKSVVL
+2162 
-2174 TYQVKVNDG
+2174 
-2183 VAGGVLVNN
+2183 
-2192 KVTGTAKPPTGP
+2192 
-2204 EITPPP
+2204 
-2210 VTTEHPVKVP
+2210 VP

-2265 SKVLDNAALVAG
+2265 SKVLDNAALVDG

-2282 VDGAPAAVPTLS
+2282 VDGVDATAPTLE
-2294 GTMLSW
+2294 GTTLSW

-2313 YQVKVNDGVAGGVLV
+2313 YQVKINDGVAGGVLI
-2328 NNKVAGTAKPPT
+2328 NNKVTGTAKPPT

-2599 GGVLVNNKVTG
+2599 GGVLINNKVTG

-2775 ETTTTVPPTTTTTTP
+2775 ETTTTVPPTTTTTP
-2790 PVTTEPCVPPTTTTR
+2790 PVTTEPCVPPTTTTTR

-2830 EESTTT
+2830 EESTTR
-2836 EEATTEETTT
+2836 EETTTEETTT
-2846 EEVVA
+2846 EEIVA

-2868 TPPVTTVPP
+2868 TTPVTTVPP

>member
-10 SALFTAGLPPWVRA
+10 SAIFTAGLPPWVRA

-33 MILGLSGATAVAASA
+33 MILGISGATAVVASA

-60 QTPARAAVLP
+60 QAPARAAVLP
-70 DEQPAKGC
+70 DEQLAKGC
-78 AFSAPNT
+78 AFSAPGT

-93 WIDMSA
+93 WIDMST
-99 LNEAAATSAAGQ
+99 LDAATAASAAGQ
-111 SMEIQLTEGY
+111 SMEIQLTDGY

-138 QGVEAKALPTLSY
+138 QGIETKAFPTLHY
-151 SALGTSAYTGVPST
+151 AALGTSAYTGVPTT

-172 KSSVNGQSGGTVS
+172 TSATAGQSGGTVS
-185 LKNIVMTGPNGT
+185 LKNIVMTGPNGA
-197 VYNYGLVAADAES
+197 VNNYGLVAADAES
-210 TDANT
+210 TDANINT
-215 STDKEF
+215 TNDREF

-234 RTVGV
+234 RTVG
-239 DEPGYPGIRA
+239 DDSDPAYPGIRA
-249 CDGGLTAMPAT
+249 CDGGLTGMPAN

-265 SWNLVN
+265 SWNNVN
-271 NQEYSPGT
+271 GQGRTPGT

-288 NFAATFGNTVLATSR
+288 SFAATFGNTVQATSR

-338 HANAGAAAA
+338 HADAGAAAA

-444 GETVNIGQTIT
+444 GETVNIGQSIT

-474 FLADVID
+474 YLADVID

-496 ALDGADKIKVGGT
+496 ALNGADKIKVGGT

-562 TVAKTAVP
+562 TLTKTADPVS
-570 ATGSTV
+570 GSTV

-590 TGKTA
+590 TGRTA
-595 LTPATIKD
+595 LTPATITD

-621 TVDGAAVA
+621 TIDGAPVA
-629 APTLSGSILSWSAN
+629 APTLSGSTLSWSAN
-643 LQAGKSVVLTYQVKV
+643 LPAGKSVVLTYQVKV

-684 TPPTVETNHSVP
+684 TPPPVETNHSVP
-696 GFKLEKTADPIS
+696 GFTLAKTADPIS

-729 TKLDPVKINDDLGA
+729 TKLDPVQINDDLGA

-758 VDGAPAADPT
+758 IDGASVAVPT
-768 LSGTTLSWTGF
+768 LSGTTLSWTGV

-817 PEITPPS
+817 PDITPPP
-824 VETNHLVPGFTVAKT
+824 VETNHSVPGFTVAKT
-839 ADPVSGTNVAA
+839 ADPASGTGVNA

-858 TGANTGK
+858 TGTNTGK
-865 TTLDPVVLTDDLS
+865 TTLNPVVLTDDLS
-878 KVLDNAALVDG
+878 KVLDNATLVDG
-889 SLKATVDGAPATVP
+889 SLKATVDGVDGAAP
-903 TLSGTTLSWTGAL
+903 TLSGTTLTWTGGL

-929 VNDGVAGG
+929 INAGVAGG
-937 VLVNNKVTGT
+937 VLINNKVTGT

-962 TEHPVVS
+962 TEHPV
-969 PKIAVVKSSDPVSG
+969 
-983 SNVVAGQ
+983 
-990 DIKYTLTFSNAG
+990 L
-1002 NGAGE
+1002 
-1007 VAYFDDLRQ
+1007 
-1016 VVDKGALSGLTAD
+1016 
-1029 APLAATMVG
+1029 
-1038 TDGFSVTGT
+1038 
-1047 LAAGESKT
+1047 
-1055 VTYTVTV
+1055 
-1062 KADADRVA
+1062 
-1070 ANADNT
+1070 
-1076 VLNFVVPG
+1076 
-1084 TTPPVDPPEVCDPAT
+1084 
-1099 QLCTTHP
+1099 
-1106 VQVPGFTVAKTA
+1106 
-1118 DPVSGTNVAAGQTI
+1118 
-1132 TYTVTGANTGN
+1132 
-1143 TTLDPVVLTDDLSKV
+1143 
-1158 LDNAA
+1158 
-1163 LVDGSLKATVDGVD
+1163 
-1177 ATAPTLEGT
+1177 
-1186 TLSWTGALEAGKS
+1186 
-1199 VVLTYQVKINDG
+1199 
-1211 VAGGVLVNNKVTGT
+1211 
-1225 AKPPTGPEITPP
+1225 
-1237 PVTTE
+1237 
-1242 HPVVSPKIAVVKSS
+1242 SPKIAVVKSS

-1300 LSGLTADAPL
+1300 LSGLAADAPL
-1310 AATMVGSDGFSVTG
+1310 VATMVGTDGFSVTG
-1324 TLAAGETKTV
+1324 TLAAGETKSV

-1437 GLTADAPL
+1437 GLAADAPL
-1445 AATMVGS
+1445 VATMVGT

-1467 TVTYS
+1467 SVTYS

-1514 VVSPKIAVVK
+1514 VK
-1524 SSDPV
+1524 
-1529 SGSNVVAGQD
+1529 
-1539 IKYTLTFSNTGNGAG
+1539 
-1554 EVAHFDDLRGL
+1554 
-1565 LDDADLVAGSLS
+1565 
-1577 ADAPLTA
+1577 
-1584 AMVGTDGFSVTGTLA
+1584 
-1599 AGESKT
+1599 
-1605 VTYTV
+1605 
-1610 TVKADADRVAA
+1610 
-1621 NADNTVLNFVVP
+1621 
-1633 GTTPPVD
+1633 
-1640 PPEVCDPAT
+1640 
-1649 QLCTTHPVVSPKIAV
+1649 
-1664 VKSSDP
+1664 
-1670 VSGSNVVA
+1670 
-1678 GQDIKYTLTF
+1678 
-1688 TNTGNG
+1688 
-1694 AGEVAYFDDLR
+1694 
-1705 GLLDDAD
+1705 
-1712 LVAGSL
+1712 
-1718 SADAPLAAAMVGT
+1718 
-1731 DGFSVT
+1731 
-1737 GTLAAGESK
+1737 
-1746 TVTYTVTVKADADRV
+1746 
-1761 AANADNTVLNFV
+1761 
-1773 VPGTTPPVDPP
+1773 
-1784 EVCDPAT
+1784 
-1791 QLCTTH
+1791 
-1797 PVQVPGFTVAKTADP
+1797 VPGFTVAKAADP
-1812 ASGTNVA
+1812 VSGTNVA

-1830 ANTGNTTLDPVVLTD
+1830 SNTGNTTLDPVVLTD
-1845 DLSKVLDNAVLVDGS
+1845 DLSKVLDNATLVDGS
-1860 LKATVDGVDATAP
+1860 LKATVD
-1873 TLEGTTLSWTGA
+1873 S
-1885 LEAGKS
+1885 
-1891 VVLTYQVK
+1891 
-1899 VNDGVAGG
+1899 
-1907 VLVNNKVTG
+1907 
-1916 TAKPPTGP
+1916 
-1924 EITPPPVTT
+1924 
-1933 EHPVVSPKIAVVKSS
+1933 
-1948 DPVSGSNV
+1948 
-1956 VAGQDIK
+1956 
-1963 YTLTFTNTGNGAGEV
+1963 
-1978 AHFDDLR
+1978 
-1985 GLLDDADLVAGSL
+1985 
-1998 TADAPLTAA
+1998 
-2007 MVGTDGFSV
+2007 
-2016 TGTLAAGETKTVT
+2016 
-2029 YTVTVKADADRVA
+2029 
-2042 ANADNTVLNFVVP
+2042 
-2055 GTTPPVD
+2055 
-2062 PPEVCD
+2062 
-2068 PATQLCTTH
+2068 
-2077 PVQVPGFTVAKT
+2077 
-2089 ADPVS
+2089 
-2094 GTNVAAGQTIT
+2094 
-2105 YTVTGAN
+2105 
-2112 TGNTTLD
+2112 
-2119 PVVLTDDL
+2119 
-2127 SKVLDNAVLVDG
+2127 
-2139 SLKATVDGVDGAAPT
+2139 VDGAAPT
-2154 LSGTTLSW
+2154 LS
-2162 TGALEAGKSVVL
+2162 
-2174 TYQVKVNDG
+2174 
-2183 VAGGVLVNN
+2183 
-2192 KVTGTAKPPTGP
+2192 
-2204 EITPPP
+2204 
-2210 VTTEHPVKVP
+2210 
-2220 GFTVAKTADPVSG
+2220 
-2233 TNVAAGQ
+2233 
-2240 TITYTVTGANTGNT
+2240 
-2254 TLDPVVLTDDL
+2254 
-2265 SKVLDNAALVAG
+2265 
-2277 SLKAT
+2277 
-2282 VDGAPAAVPTLS
+2282 
-2294 GTMLSW
+2294 
-2300 TGALEAGKSVVLT
+2300 
-2313 YQVKVNDGVAGGVLV
+2313 
-2328 NNKVAGTAKPPT
+2328 
-2340 GPEITPPPV
+2340 
-2349 TTEHPVKVPGFTVA
+2349 
-2363 KTADPVSGTNVAAG
+2363 
-2377 QTITYTVTGANT
+2377 
-2389 GNTTLDPVVLTDDLS
+2389 
-2404 KVLDNA
+2404 
-2410 ALVDGSLKATV
+2410 
-2421 DGVDA
+2421 
-2426 TAPTL
+2426 
-2431 EGTTLSW
+2431 GTTLSW

-2487 TTEHPVKVPG
+2487 TTEHPV
-2497 FTVAKTADP
+2497 
-2506 VSGTNV
+2506 
-2512 AAGQTITYT
+2512 
-2521 VTGANTG
+2521 
-2528 NTTLDPVV
+2528 
-2536 LTDDLSKV
+2536 
-2544 LDNAALVD
+2544 
-2552 GSLKATVD
+2552 
-2560 GVDATAPTLEGTT
+2560 
-2573 LSWTGALEAG
+2573 
-2583 KSVVLTYQV
+2583 
-2592 KINDGVA
+2592 
-2599 GGVLVNNKVTG
+2599 
-2610 TAKPPTGPEITPPPV
+2610 
-2625 TTEHP
+2625 
-2630 VDGTPAIEVLKSSDP
+2630 DGTPAIEVLKSSVP

-2682 LDDAVMTKNPA
+2682 LDDAVMTKDPA

-2760 VPGDALCTEHPVDPP
+2760 VPGDALCTEHPIDPP
-2775 ETTTTVPPTTTTTTP
+2775 ETTTTVPPTTTTTP

-2818 ATTAGD
+2818 AITAGD

-2836 EEATTEETTT
+2836 EETTTEETTT

-2932 GQPKPPTS
+2932 GQPKPS

>member
-10 SALFTAGLPPWVRA
+10 SAIFTAGLPPWVRA

-33 MILGLSGATAVAASA
+33 MILGISGATAVVASA

-60 QTPARAAVLP
+60 QAPARAAVLP

-78 AFSAPNT
+78 AFSAPGT

-93 WIDMSA
+93 WIDMST
-99 LNEAAATSAAGQ
+99 LDAATAASAAGQ
-111 SMEIQLTEGY
+111 SMEIQLTDGY

-138 QGVEAKALPTLSY
+138 QGIETRELPTLHY
-151 SALGTSAYTGVPST
+151 AALGSSAYTGVPST

-172 KSSVNGQSGGTVS
+172 KSADNGQSGGTVS
-185 LKNIVMTGPNGT
+185 LKNIVMTGPNGPI
-197 VYNYGLVAADAES
+197 YNYGLVAADAES

-234 RTVGV
+234 RTVGA
-239 DEPGYPGIRA
+239 DAPGYPGIRA

-271 NQEYSPGT
+271 NKEYSPGT

-288 NFAATFGNTVLATSR
+288 NFAATFGNTVLDTSR

-338 HANAGAAAA
+338 HADAGAAAA

-444 GETVNIGQTIT
+444 GETVNIGQSIT

-474 FLADVID
+474 YLADVID

-496 ALDGADKIKVGGT
+496 ALNGADKIKVGGT

-562 TVAKTAVP
+562 TLTKTADPVS
-570 ATGSTV
+570 GSTV

-590 TGKTA
+590 TGRTA
-595 LTPATIKD
+595 LTPATITD

-621 TVDGAAVA
+621 TIDGAPVA
-629 APTLSGSILSWSAN
+629 APTLSGSTLSWSAN
-643 LQAGKSVVLTYQVKV
+643 LPAGKSVVLTYQVKV

-684 TPPTVETNHSVP
+684 TPPPVETNHSVP
-696 GFKLEKTADPIS
+696 GFTPAKTADPIS

-729 TKLDPVKINDDLGA
+729 TKLDPVQINDDLGA

-758 VDGAPAADPT
+758 IDGASVAVPT
-768 LSGTTLSWTGF
+768 LSGTTLSWTGV

-817 PEITPPS
+817 PDITPPP
-824 VETNHLVPGFTVAKT
+824 VETNHSVPGFTVAKT
-839 ADPVSGTNVAA
+839 ADPASGTGVNA

-858 TGANTGK
+858 TGTNTGK
-865 TTLDPVVLTDDLS
+865 TTLNPVVLTDDLS
-878 KVLDNAALVDG
+878 KVLDNATLVDG
-889 SLKATVDGAPATVP
+889 SLKATVDGAAAAAP
-903 TLSGTTLSWTGAL
+903 TLSGTALSWTGVL
-916 EAGKSVVL
+916 EPGKSVVL

-929 VNDGVAGG
+929 INDGVAGG
-937 VLVNNKVTGT
+937 VLINNKVTGT

-962 TEHPVVS
+962 TEHPVLS

-990 DIKYTLTFSNAG
+990 DIKYTLSFSNTG

-1016 VVDKGALSGLTAD
+1016 VVDKGALSGLAAD
-1029 APLAATMVG
+1029 APLVATMVGGDGFSVTGTLAAGETKAVTYSVKVNADVVGGVFVNNFVVPGTTPPVDPPEVCDPATQLCTTHPVKVPGFTVAKAADPVSGTNVAAGQTITYTVTGANTGNTTLDPVVLTDDLSKVLDNAVLVDGSLKATVDGVDGAAPTLSGTTLTWTGALEAGKSVVLTYQVKINAGVAGGTLINNKVTGTAKPPTGPEITPPPVTTEHPVLSPKIAVVKSSDPVSGSNVVAGQDIKYTLSFSNTGNGAGEVAHFDDLRGLLDDADLVAGSLSADAPLTAAMVG
-1038 TDGFSVTGT
+1038 TDGFSVTGS

-1106 VQVPGFTVAKTA
+1106 VKVPGFTVAK
-1118 DPVSGTNVAAGQTI
+1118 
-1132 TYTVTGANTGN
+1132 
-1143 TTLDPVVLTDDLSKV
+1143 
-1158 LDNAA
+1158 
-1163 LVDGSLKATVDGVD
+1163 
-1177 ATAPTLEGT
+1177 
-1186 TLSWTGALEAGKS
+1186 
-1199 VVLTYQVKINDG
+1199 
-1211 VAGGVLVNNKVTGT
+1211 
-1225 AKPPTGPEITPP
+1225 
-1237 PVTTE
+1237 
-1242 HPVVSPKIAVVKSS
+1242 
-1256 DPVSGSNVVAGQD
+1256 
-1269 IKYTLTF
+1269 
-1276 SNTGNGAGEVAYFDD
+1276 
-1291 LRQVVDKGA
+1291 
-1300 LSGLTADAPL
+1300 
-1310 AATMVGSDGFSVTG
+1310 
-1324 TLAAGETKTV
+1324 
-1334 TYSVKVNADVVGGVF
+1334 
-1349 VNNFVVPGTTP
+1349 
-1360 PVDPPEVCDPATQLC
+1360 
-1375 TTHPVVSPKIAVVKS
+1375 
-1390 SDPVSGSNVVAGQD
+1390 
-1404 IKYTLTFSNTGN
+1404 
-1416 GAGEVA
+1416 
-1422 YFDDLRQVVDKGALS
+1422 
-1437 GLTADAPL
+1437 
-1445 AATMVGS
+1445 
-1452 DGFSVTGTLAAGETK
+1452 
-1467 TVTYS
+1467 
-1472 VKVNAD
+1472 
-1478 VVGGVFVNN
+1478 
-1487 FVVPGTTPP
+1487 
-1496 VDPPEVCDPATQL
+1496 
-1509 CTTHP
+1509 
-1514 VVSPKIAVVK
+1514 
-1524 SSDPV
+1524 
-1529 SGSNVVAGQD
+1529 
-1539 IKYTLTFSNTGNGAG
+1539 
-1554 EVAHFDDLRGL
+1554 
-1565 LDDADLVAGSLS
+1565 
-1577 ADAPLTA
+1577 
-1584 AMVGTDGFSVTGTLA
+1584 
-1599 AGESKT
+1599 
-1605 VTYTV
+1605 
-1610 TVKADADRVAA
+1610 
-1621 NADNTVLNFVVP
+1621 
-1633 GTTPPVD
+1633 
-1640 PPEVCDPAT
+1640 
-1649 QLCTTHPVVSPKIAV
+1649 
-1664 VKSSDP
+1664 
-1670 VSGSNVVA
+1670 
-1678 GQDIKYTLTF
+1678 
-1688 TNTGNG
+1688 
-1694 AGEVAYFDDLR
+1694 
-1705 GLLDDAD
+1705 
-1712 LVAGSL
+1712 
-1718 SADAPLAAAMVGT
+1718 AAA
-1731 DGFSVT
+1731 
-1737 GTLAAGESK
+1737 
-1746 TVTYTVTVKADADRV
+1746 
-1761 AANADNTVLNFV
+1761 
-1773 VPGTTPPVDPP
+1773 
-1784 EVCDPAT
+1784 
-1791 QLCTTH
+1791 
-1797 PVQVPGFTVAKTADP
+1797 
-1812 ASGTNVA
+1812 
-1819 AGQTITYTVTG
+1819 
-1830 ANTGNTTLDPVVLTD
+1830 
-1845 DLSKVLDNAVLVDGS
+1845 
-1860 LKATVDGVDATAP
+1860 
-1873 TLEGTTLSWTGA
+1873 
-1885 LEAGKS
+1885 
-1891 VVLTYQVK
+1891 
-1899 VNDGVAGG
+1899 
-1907 VLVNNKVTG
+1907 
-1916 TAKPPTGP
+1916 
-1924 EITPPPVTT
+1924 
-1933 EHPVVSPKIAVVKSS
+1933 
-1948 DPVSGSNV
+1948 
-1956 VAGQDIK
+1956 
-1963 YTLTFTNTGNGAGEV
+1963 
-1978 AHFDDLR
+1978 
-1985 GLLDDADLVAGSL
+1985 
-1998 TADAPLTAA
+1998 
-2007 MVGTDGFSV
+2007 
-2016 TGTLAAGETKTVT
+2016 
-2029 YTVTVKADADRVA
+2029 
-2042 ANADNTVLNFVVP
+2042 
-2055 GTTPPVD
+2055 
-2062 PPEVCD
+2062 
-2068 PATQLCTTH
+2068 
-2077 PVQVPGFTVAKT
+2077 
-2089 ADPVS
+2089 PVS

-2174 TYQVKVNDG
+2174 TYQVKINDG
-2183 VAGGVLVNN
+2183 VAGGTLINN

-2220 GFTVAKTADPVSG
+2220 GFTVAKAADPVSGTNVAAGQTITYTVTGSNTGNTTLDPVVLTDDLSKVLDNAVLVDGSLKATVDGVDATAPTLSGTTLSWTGALEAGKSVVLTYQVKINDGVAGGTLINNKVTGTAKPPTGPEITPPPVTTEHPVKVPGFTVAKAADPVSG

-2265 SKVLDNAALVAG
+2265 SKVLDNA
-2277 SLKAT
+2277 T
-2282 VDGAPAAVPTLS
+2282 
-2294 GTMLSW
+2294 W
-2300 TGALEAGKSVVLT
+2300 
-2313 YQVKVNDGVAGGVLV
+2313 
-2328 NNKVAGTAKPPT
+2328 
-2340 GPEITPPPV
+2340 
-2349 TTEHPVKVPGFTVA
+2349 
-2363 KTADPVSGTNVAAG
+2363 
-2377 QTITYTVTGANT
+2377 
-2389 GNTTLDPVVLTDDLS
+2389 
-2404 KVLDNA
+2404 
-2410 ALVDGSLKATV
+2410 VDGSLKATV
-2421 DGVDA
+2421 DGVDGA
-2426 TAPTL
+2426 APTL
-2431 EGTTLSW
+2431 SGTTLTW

-2459 VAGGVL
+2459 VVGGTL
-2465 INNKVTGTA
+2465 I
-2474 KPPTGPEITPPPV
+2474 
-2487 TTEHPVKVPG
+2487 
-2497 FTVAKTADP
+2497 
-2506 VSGTNV
+2506 
-2512 AAGQTITYT
+2512 
-2521 VTGANTG
+2521 
-2528 NTTLDPVV
+2528 
-2536 LTDDLSKV
+2536 
-2544 LDNAALVD
+2544 
-2552 GSLKATVD
+2552 
-2560 GVDATAPTLEGTT
+2560 
-2573 LSWTGALEAG
+2573 
-2583 KSVVLTYQV
+2583 
-2592 KINDGVA
+2592 
-2599 GGVLVNNKVTG
+2599 NNKVTG

-2630 VDGTPAIEVLKSSDP
+2630 VDGTPAIEVLKSSVP

-2682 LDDAVMTKNPA
+2682 LDDAVMTKDPA

-2714 AKGESATVTY
+2714 AKGETATVTY

-2760 VPGDALCTEHPVDPP
+2760 VPGDALCTEHPIDPP
-2775 ETTTTVPPTTTTTTP
+2775 ETTTTVPPTTTTTP

-2836 EEATTEETTT
+2836 EETTTEETTT

-2932 GQPKPPTS
+2932 GQPKPS

>member
-1 MPNDIPPTR
+1 M
-10 SALFTAGLPPWVRA
+10 
-24 WTVVWTAIA
+24 VWTAIA
-33 MILGLSGATAVAASA
+33 MILGISGATAVVASA

-78 AFSAPNT
+78 AFSAPGT

-93 WIDMSA
+93 WIDMST
-99 LNEAAATSAAGQ
+99 LDAATAASAAGQ
-111 SMEIQLTEGY
+111 SMEIQLTDGY

-128 LTDSVAGKTH
+128 LTDSVAGKNH
-138 QGVEAKALPTLSY
+138 QGIETKAFPTLHY
-151 SALGTSAYTGVPST
+151 AALGTSAYTGVPTT

-172 KSSVNGQSGGTVS
+172 TSATAGQSGGTVS
-185 LKNIVMTGPNGT
+185 LKNIVMTGPNGA
-197 VYNYGLVAADAES
+197 VNNYGLVAADAES
-210 TDANT
+210 TDANINT
-215 STDKEF
+215 TNDREF

-234 RTVGV
+234 RTVG
-239 DEPGYPGIRA
+239 DDSDPAYPGIRA
-249 CDGGLTAMPAT
+249 CDGGLTGMPAN

-265 SWNLVN
+265 SWNNVN
-271 NQEYSPGT
+271 GQGRTPGT

-288 NFAATFGNTVLATSR
+288 SFAATFGNTVQATSR

-338 HANAGAAAA
+338 HADAGAAAA

-444 GETVNIGQTIT
+444 GETVNIGQSIT

-474 FLADVID
+474 YLADVID

-496 ALDGADKIKVGGT
+496 ALNGADKIKVGGT

-562 TVAKTAVP
+562 TLTKTADPVS
-570 ATGSTV
+570 GSTV

-590 TGKTA
+590 TGRTA
-595 LTPATIKD
+595 LTPATITD

-621 TVDGAAVA
+621 TIDGASVA
-629 APTLSGSILSWSAN
+629 APTLSGSTLSWSAN
-643 LQAGKSVVLTYQVKV
+643 LPAGKSVVLTYQVKV

-684 TPPTVETNHSVP
+684 TPPPVETNHSVP
-696 GFKLEKTADPIS
+696 GFTLAKTADPIS

-729 TKLDPVKINDDLGA
+729 TKLDPVQINDDLGA

-758 VDGAPAADPT
+758 IDGASVAVPT
-768 LSGTTLSWTGF
+768 LSGTTLSWTGV

-817 PEITPPS
+817 PDITPPP
-824 VETNHLVPGFTVAKT
+824 VETNHSVPGFTVAKT
-839 ADPVSGTNVAA
+839 ADPASGTGVNA

-858 TGANTGK
+858 TGTNTGK
-865 TTLDPVVLTDDLS
+865 TTLNPVVLTDDLS
-878 KVLDNAALVDG
+878 KVLDNATLVDG
-889 SLKATVDGAPATVP
+889 SLKATVDGVDGAAP
-903 TLSGTTLSWTGAL
+903 TLSGTTLTWTGGL

-929 VNDGVAGG
+929 INAGVAGG
-937 VLVNNKVTGT
+937 TLINNKVTGT

-962 TEHPVVS
+962 TEHPV
-969 PKIAVVKSSDPVSG
+969 
-983 SNVVAGQ
+983 
-990 DIKYTLTFSNAG
+990 L
-1002 NGAGE
+1002 
-1007 VAYFDDLRQ
+1007 
-1016 VVDKGALSGLTAD
+1016 
-1029 APLAATMVG
+1029 
-1038 TDGFSVTGT
+1038 
-1047 LAAGESKT
+1047 
-1055 VTYTVTV
+1055 
-1062 KADADRVA
+1062 
-1070 ANADNT
+1070 
-1076 VLNFVVPG
+1076 
-1084 TTPPVDPPEVCDPAT
+1084 
-1099 QLCTTHP
+1099 
-1106 VQVPGFTVAKTA
+1106 
-1118 DPVSGTNVAAGQTI
+1118 
-1132 TYTVTGANTGN
+1132 
-1143 TTLDPVVLTDDLSKV
+1143 
-1158 LDNAA
+1158 
-1163 LVDGSLKATVDGVD
+1163 
-1177 ATAPTLEGT
+1177 
-1186 TLSWTGALEAGKS
+1186 
-1199 VVLTYQVKINDG
+1199 
-1211 VAGGVLVNNKVTGT
+1211 
-1225 AKPPTGPEITPP
+1225 
-1237 PVTTE
+1237 
-1242 HPVVSPKIAVVKSS
+1242 SPKIAVVKSS

-1310 AATMVGSDGFSVTG
+1310 VATMVGSDGFSVTG
-1324 TLAAGETKTV
+1324 TLAAGESKSV

-1404 IKYTLTFSNTGN
+1404 IKYTLTFT
-1416 GAGEVA
+1416 
-1422 YFDDLRQVVDKGALS
+1422 
-1437 GLTADAPL
+1437 
-1445 AATMVGS
+1445 
-1452 DGFSVTGTLAAGETK
+1452 
-1467 TVTYS
+1467 
-1472 VKVNAD
+1472 
-1478 VVGGVFVNN
+1478 
-1487 FVVPGTTPP
+1487 
-1496 VDPPEVCDPATQL
+1496 
-1509 CTTHP
+1509 
-1514 VVSPKIAVVK
+1514 
-1524 SSDPV
+1524 
-1529 SGSNVVAGQD
+1529 
-1539 IKYTLTFSNTGNGAG
+1539 NTGNGAG

-1584 AMVGTDGFSVTGTLA
+1584 AMVGTDGFSVTGSLA

-1649 QLCTTHPVVSPKIAV
+1649 QLCTTHPVK
-1664 VKSSDP
+1664 
-1670 VSGSNVVA
+1670 
-1678 GQDIKYTLTF
+1678 
-1688 TNTGNG
+1688 
-1694 AGEVAYFDDLR
+1694 
-1705 GLLDDAD
+1705 
-1712 LVAGSL
+1712 
-1718 SADAPLAAAMVGT
+1718 
-1731 DGFSVT
+1731 
-1737 GTLAAGESK
+1737 
-1746 TVTYTVTVKADADRV
+1746 
-1761 AANADNTVLNFV
+1761 
-1773 VPGTTPPVDPP
+1773 
-1784 EVCDPAT
+1784 
-1791 QLCTTH
+1791 
-1797 PVQVPGFTVAKTADP
+1797 VPGFTVAKA
-1812 ASGTNVA
+1812 
-1819 AGQTITYTVTG
+1819 
-1830 ANTGNTTLDPVVLTD
+1830 
-1845 DLSKVLDNAVLVDGS
+1845 
-1860 LKATVDGVDATAP
+1860 
-1873 TLEGTTLSWTGA
+1873 
-1885 LEAGKS
+1885 
-1891 VVLTYQVK
+1891 
-1899 VNDGVAGG
+1899 
-1907 VLVNNKVTG
+1907 
-1916 TAKPPTGP
+1916 
-1924 EITPPPVTT
+1924 
-1933 EHPVVSPKIAVVKSS
+1933 
-1948 DPVSGSNV
+1948 
-1956 VAGQDIK
+1956 
-1963 YTLTFTNTGNGAGEV
+1963 
-1978 AHFDDLR
+1978 
-1985 GLLDDADLVAGSL
+1985 
-1998 TADAPLTAA
+1998 
-2007 MVGTDGFSV
+2007 
-2016 TGTLAAGETKTVT
+2016 
-2029 YTVTVKADADRVA
+2029 
-2042 ANADNTVLNFVVP
+2042 
-2055 GTTPPVD
+2055 
-2062 PPEVCD
+2062 
-2068 PATQLCTTH
+2068 
-2077 PVQVPGFTVAKT
+2077 

-2127 SKVLDNAVLVDG
+2127 SKVLDNATLVDG

-2154 LSGTTLSW
+2154 LSGTTL
-2162 TGALEAGKSVVL
+2162 T
-2174 TYQVKVNDG
+2174 
-2183 VAGGVLVNN
+2183 
-2192 KVTGTAKPPTGP
+2192 
-2204 EITPPP
+2204 
-2210 VTTEHPVKVP
+2210 
-2220 GFTVAKTADPVSG
+2220 
-2233 TNVAAGQ
+2233 
-2240 TITYTVTGANTGNT
+2240 
-2254 TLDPVVLTDDL
+2254 
-2265 SKVLDNAALVAG
+2265 
-2277 SLKAT
+2277 
-2282 VDGAPAAVPTLS
+2282 
-2294 GTMLSW
+2294 
-2300 TGALEAGKSVVLT
+2300 
-2313 YQVKVNDGVAGGVLV
+2313 
-2328 NNKVAGTAKPPT
+2328 
-2340 GPEITPPPV
+2340 
-2349 TTEHPVKVPGFTVA
+2349 
-2363 KTADPVSGTNVAAG
+2363 
-2377 QTITYTVTGANT
+2377 
-2389 GNTTLDPVVLTDDLS
+2389 
-2404 KVLDNA
+2404 
-2410 ALVDGSLKATV
+2410 
-2421 DGVDA
+2421 
-2426 TAPTL
+2426 
-2431 EGTTLSW
+2431 W

-2487 TTEHPVKVPG
+2487 TTEHPV
-2497 FTVAKTADP
+2497 
-2506 VSGTNV
+2506 
-2512 AAGQTITYT
+2512 
-2521 VTGANTG
+2521 
-2528 NTTLDPVV
+2528 
-2536 LTDDLSKV
+2536 
-2544 LDNAALVD
+2544 
-2552 GSLKATVD
+2552 
-2560 GVDATAPTLEGTT
+2560 
-2573 LSWTGALEAG
+2573 
-2583 KSVVLTYQV
+2583 
-2592 KINDGVA
+2592 
-2599 GGVLVNNKVTG
+2599 
-2610 TAKPPTGPEITPPPV
+2610 
-2625 TTEHP
+2625 
-2630 VDGTPAIEVLKSSDP
+2630 DGTPAIEVLKSSVP

-2682 LDDAVMTKNPA
+2682 LDDAVMTKDPA

-2760 VPGDALCTEHPVDPP
+2760 VPGDALCTEHPIDPP
-2775 ETTTTVPPTTTTTTP
+2775 ETTTTVPPTTTTTP

-2836 EEATTEETTT
+2836 EETTTEETTT

-2932 GQPKPPTS
+2932 GQPKPS

>member
-10 SALFTAGLPPWVRA
+10 SALFTAGLPSWVRA

-70 DEQPAKGC
+70 DEQPPTGC

-85 GPFSQNIC
+85 GNLSQNIC
-93 WIDMSA
+93 WIDMSTF
-99 LNEAAATSAAGQ
+99 NQAAATSAAGQ
-111 SMEIQLTEGY
+111 PMTV
-121 KINFKAF
+121 K
-128 LTDSVAGKTH
+128 LTDIYSISFNAKLVNSIDGSTTKPHT
-138 QGVEAKALPTLSY
+138 GVTARPLPAEAKY
-151 SALGTSAYTGVPST
+151 SSLGTVAYTGVPNT
-165 IKPAIYQ
+165 VKPALYQ
-172 KSSVNGQSGGTVS
+172 TVPDMNGSTRVQSGGTVK
-185 LKNIVMTGPNGT
+185 LDNIVMNGPNGA
-197 VYNYGLVAADAES
+197 VNNYGLVVADAES
-210 TDANT
+210 TDPVAANN
-215 STDKEF
+215 KEF
-221 LTFNSDKPLRQIA
+221 LSFQSDKSFRQID
-234 RTVGV
+234 RTMGI
-239 DEPGYPGIRA
+239 PGTAGWPPIRA
-249 CDGGLTAMPAT
+249 CNGTVGGADGLTGLGT
-260 TVRCD
+260 NSVRCD
-265 SWNLVN
+265 SWWDNDFSKN
-271 NQEYSPGT
+271 YSPGA
-279 LVVASTAPT
+279 VVLAATAPT
-288 NFAATFGNTVLATSR
+288 SFAGTFGNTTDSTSR
-303 QGLAFGV
+303 QGVAFGI
-310 LLSKVKIDKD
+310 LLPRVKIDKE
-320 LTRVTPG
+320 LTRVSPG
-327 DDFTIGMSTGH
+327 DDFTIGTSTGTFAD
-338 HANAGAAAA
+338 ANAASGQVL
-347 TEIKST
+347 KT
-353 TTGATDTTAST
+353 TDTGATDTTAST
-364 GWRTLLADTTPT
+364 GWRMLLADTTPT

-388 TKTANYATSWD
+388 TKTANYATKWD
-399 CQVNGVTQALRVGDV
+399 CQVNGVAKNLQAGGV
-414 AQAAL
+414 AQTAL
-419 TPGDNVYCKVKNT
+419 APGDNAYCKIINT

-464 TAPATIDYTD
+464 TAPAPIDYTD

-603 DLSAVLNNAAV
+603 DLSAVLNNAAI

-749 VVPGSLKAT
+749 VVPGSLKAA

-817 PEITPPS
+817 PEITPPP
-824 VETNHLVPGFTVAKT
+824 VETNHSVPGFTVAKA
-839 ADPVSGTNVAA
+839 ADPASGTNVAA

-858 TGANTGK
+858 TGANTGN

-889 SLKATVDGAPATVP
+889 SLKATVDGVDGTAP
-903 TLSGTTLSWTGAL
+903 TLSGTTLSWTGVL

-929 VNDGVAGG
+929 INDGVVGG
-937 VLVNNKVTGT
+937 VLINNKVTGT

-990 DIKYTLTFSNAG
+990 DIKYTLTF
-1002 NGAGE
+1002 
-1007 VAYFDDLRQ
+1007 
-1016 VVDKGALSGLTAD
+1016 T
-1029 APLAATMVG
+1029 
-1038 TDGFSVTGT
+1038 
-1047 LAAGESKT
+1047 
-1055 VTYTVTV
+1055 
-1062 KADADRVA
+1062 
-1070 ANADNT
+1070 
-1076 VLNFVVPG
+1076 
-1084 TTPPVDPPEVCDPAT
+1084 
-1099 QLCTTHP
+1099 
-1106 VQVPGFTVAKTA
+1106 
-1118 DPVSGTNVAAGQTI
+1118 
-1132 TYTVTGANTGN
+1132 
-1143 TTLDPVVLTDDLSKV
+1143 
-1158 LDNAA
+1158 
-1163 LVDGSLKATVDGVD
+1163 
-1177 ATAPTLEGT
+1177 
-1186 TLSWTGALEAGKS
+1186 
-1199 VVLTYQVKINDG
+1199 
-1211 VAGGVLVNNKVTGT
+1211 
-1225 AKPPTGPEITPP
+1225 
-1237 PVTTE
+1237 
-1242 HPVVSPKIAVVKSS
+1242 
-1256 DPVSGSNVVAGQD
+1256 
-1269 IKYTLTF
+1269 
-1276 SNTGNGAGEVAYFDD
+1276 NTGNGAGEVAYFDD
-1291 LRQVVDKGA
+1291 LRQVVDEGA

-1310 AATMVGSDGFSVTG
+1310 VATMVGGDGFSVTG
-1324 TLAAGETKTV
+1324 TLAAGESKSV

-1437 GLTADAPL
+1437 GLAADAPL
-1445 AATMVGS
+1445 VATMVGG

-1524 SSDPV
+1524 SSDPASGSNVVAGQDIKYTLTFSNTGNGAGEVAYFDDLRQVVDKGALSGLTADAPLVATMVGGDGFSVTGTLAAGETKTVTYSVKVNADVVGGVFVNNFVVPGTTPPVDPPEVCDPATQLCTTHPVKVPGFTVAKASDPASGTNVAAGQTITYTVTGSNTGNTTLDPVVLTDDLSKVLDNAALVDGSLKATVDGVDATAPTLSGTTLSWTGALEAGKSVVLTYQVKINDGVVGGVLINNKVTGTAKPPTGPEITPPPVTTENPVKVPGFTVAKAADPVSGTNVAAGQTITYTVTGSNTGNTTLDPVVLTDDLSKVLDNAALVDGSLKATVDGVDGTAPTLSGTTLSWTGALEAGKSVVLTYQVKINDGVVGGVLINNKVTGTAKPPTGPEITPPPVTTEHPVVSPKIAVVKSSDPV

-1554 EVAHFDDLRGL
+1554 EVAYFDDLRGL

-1584 AMVGTDGFSVTGTLA
+1584 AMVGTDGFSVTG
-1599 AGESKT
+1599 S
-1605 VTYTV
+1605 
-1610 TVKADADRVAA
+1610 
-1621 NADNTVLNFVVP
+1621 
-1633 GTTPPVD
+1633 
-1640 PPEVCDPAT
+1640 
-1649 QLCTTHPVVSPKIAV
+1649 
-1664 VKSSDP
+1664 
-1670 VSGSNVVA
+1670 
-1678 GQDIKYTLTF
+1678 
-1688 TNTGNG
+1688 
-1694 AGEVAYFDDLR
+1694 
-1705 GLLDDAD
+1705 
-1712 LVAGSL
+1712 
-1718 SADAPLAAAMVGT
+1718 
-1731 DGFSVT
+1731 
-1737 GTLAAGESK
+1737 LAAGESK

-1797 PVQVPGFTVAKTADP
+1797 PVQVPGFTVAKAADP

-1830 ANTGNTTLDPVVLTD
+1830 SNTGNTTLDPVVLTD
-1845 DLSKVLDNAVLVDGS
+1845 DLSKVLDNA
-1860 LKATVDGVDATAP
+1860 T
-1873 TLEGTTLSWTGA
+1873 
-1885 LEAGKS
+1885 
-1891 VVLTYQVK
+1891 
-1899 VNDGVAGG
+1899 
-1907 VLVNNKVTG
+1907 
-1916 TAKPPTGP
+1916 
-1924 EITPPPVTT
+1924 
-1933 EHPVVSPKIAVVKSS
+1933 
-1948 DPVSGSNV
+1948 
-1956 VAGQDIK
+1956 
-1963 YTLTFTNTGNGAGEV
+1963 
-1978 AHFDDLR
+1978 
-1985 GLLDDADLVAGSL
+1985 
-1998 TADAPLTAA
+1998 
-2007 MVGTDGFSV
+2007 
-2016 TGTLAAGETKTVT
+2016 
-2029 YTVTVKADADRVA
+2029 
-2042 ANADNTVLNFVVP
+2042 
-2055 GTTPPVD
+2055 
-2062 PPEVCD
+2062 
-2068 PATQLCTTH
+2068 
-2077 PVQVPGFTVAKT
+2077 
-2089 ADPVS
+2089 
-2094 GTNVAAGQTIT
+2094 
-2105 YTVTGAN
+2105 
-2112 TGNTTLD
+2112 
-2119 PVVLTDDL
+2119 
-2127 SKVLDNAVLVDG
+2127 LVDG

-2154 LSGTTLSW
+2154 LSGTTL
-2162 TGALEAGKSVVL
+2162 T
-2174 TYQVKVNDG
+2174 
-2183 VAGGVLVNN
+2183 
-2192 KVTGTAKPPTGP
+2192 
-2204 EITPPP
+2204 
-2210 VTTEHPVKVP
+2210 
-2220 GFTVAKTADPVSG
+2220 
-2233 TNVAAGQ
+2233 
-2240 TITYTVTGANTGNT
+2240 
-2254 TLDPVVLTDDL
+2254 
-2265 SKVLDNAALVAG
+2265 
-2277 SLKAT
+2277 
-2282 VDGAPAAVPTLS
+2282 
-2294 GTMLSW
+2294 
-2300 TGALEAGKSVVLT
+2300 
-2313 YQVKVNDGVAGGVLV
+2313 
-2328 NNKVAGTAKPPT
+2328 
-2340 GPEITPPPV
+2340 
-2349 TTEHPVKVPGFTVA
+2349 
-2363 KTADPVSGTNVAAG
+2363 
-2377 QTITYTVTGANT
+2377 
-2389 GNTTLDPVVLTDDLS
+2389 
-2404 KVLDNA
+2404 
-2410 ALVDGSLKATV
+2410 
-2421 DGVDA
+2421 
-2426 TAPTL
+2426 
-2431 EGTTLSW
+2431 W

-2497 FTVAKTADP
+2497 FTVAKAADP

-2521 VTGANTG
+2521 VTGSNTG

-2544 LDNAALVD
+2544 LDNATLVD

-2560 GVDATAPTLEGTT
+2560 GVDGAAPTLSGTT
-2573 LSWTGALEAG
+2573 LTWTGALEAG

-2599 GGVLVNNKVTG
+2599 GGTLINNKVTG

-2630 VDGTPAIEVLKSSDP
+2630 VDGTPAIEVLKSSVP

-2667 TADGEISFYDDLTDV
+2667 TADGEVSFYDDLTDV
-2682 LDDAVMTKNPA
+2682 LDDAVMTKDPA

-2714 AKGESATVTY
+2714 AKGETATVTY

-2760 VPGDALCTEHPVDPP
+2760 VPGDALCTEHPIDPP
-2775 ETTTTVPPTTTTTTP
+2775 ETTTTVPPTTTTTP

-2818 ATTAGD
+2818 AITAGD

-2830 EESTTT
+2830 EESTTA
-2836 EEATTEETTT
+2836 EETTTEETTT

-2932 GQPKPPTS
+2932 GQPKPS

>member
-10 SALFTAGLPPWVRA
+10 SAIFTAGLPPWVRA

-33 MILGLSGATAVAASA
+33 MILGISGATAVVASA

-60 QTPARAAVLP
+60 QAPARAAVLP

-78 AFSAPNT
+78 AFSAPGT

-93 WIDMSA
+93 WIDMST
-99 LNEAAATSAAGQ
+99 LDAATAASAAGQ
-111 SMEIQLTEGY
+111 SMEIQLTDGY

-138 QGVEAKALPTLSY
+138 QGIETKAFPTLHY
-151 SALGTSAYTGVPST
+151 AALGTSAYTGVPTT

-172 KSSVNGQSGGTVS
+172 TSATAGQSGGTVS
-185 LKNIVMTGPNGT
+185 LKNIVMTGPNGA
-197 VYNYGLVAADAES
+197 VNNYGLVAADAES
-210 TDANT
+210 TDANINT
-215 STDKEF
+215 TNDREF

-234 RTVGV
+234 RTVG
-239 DEPGYPGIRA
+239 DDSDPAYPGIRA
-249 CDGGLTAMPAT
+249 CDGGLTGMPAN

-265 SWNLVN
+265 SWNNVN
-271 NQEYSPGT
+271 GQGRTPGT

-288 NFAATFGNTVLATSR
+288 SFAATFGNTVQATSR

-338 HANAGAAAA
+338 HADAGAAAA

-444 GETVNIGQTIT
+444 GETVNIGQSIT

-474 FLADVID
+474 YLADVID

-496 ALDGADKIKVGGT
+496 ALNGADKIKVGGT

-562 TVAKTAVP
+562 TLTKTADPVS
-570 ATGSTV
+570 GSTV

-590 TGKTA
+590 TGRTA
-595 LTPATIKD
+595 LTPATITD

-621 TVDGAAVA
+621 TIDGAPVA
-629 APTLSGSILSWSAN
+629 APTLSGSTLSWSAN
-643 LQAGKSVVLTYQVKV
+643 LPAGKSVVLTYQVKV

-676 KPPTGPDI
+676 KPPTGP
-684 TPPTVETNHSVP
+684 
-696 GFKLEKTADPIS
+696 
-708 GSTVQAG
+708 
-715 ESIKYTVTGTNTGK
+715 
-729 TKLDPVKINDDLGA
+729 
-743 VLNNAA
+743 
-749 VVPGSLKAT
+749 
-758 VDGAPAADPT
+758 
-768 LSGTTLSWTGF
+768 
-779 LEAGK
+779 
-784 SVVLTYEVKV
+784 
-794 NDGVA
+794 
-799 AGTVLNN
+799 
-806 KVTGTAKPPTG
+806 
-817 PEITPPS
+817 EITPPP
-824 VETNHLVPGFTVAKT
+824 VTTEHPVKVPGFTVAKA
-839 ADPVSGTNVAA
+839 ADPASGTNVAA

-858 TGANTGK
+858 TGANTGN

-889 SLKATVDGAPATVP
+889 SLKATVDGVDRAAPSLA
-903 TLSGTTLSWTGAL
+903 GTTLSWTGAL

-929 VNDGVAGG
+929 INDGVAGG
-937 VLVNNKVTGT
+937 TLINNKVTGT

-962 TEHPVVS
+962 TEHPVLS

-990 DIKYTLTFSNAG
+990 DIKYTLTFTNTG

-1007 VAYFDDLRQ
+1007 VAHFDDLRGLLDDADL
-1016 VVDKGALSGLTAD
+1016 VAGSLSAD
-1029 APLAATMVG
+1029 APLTAAMVG
-1038 TDGFSVTGT
+1038 TDGFSVTGS

-1106 VQVPGFTVAKTA
+1106 VKVPGFTVAKAA

-1177 ATAPTLEGT
+1177 GAAPSLAGT
-1186 TLSWTGALEAGKS
+1186 TLTWTGG
-1199 VVLTYQVKINDG
+1199 
-1211 VAGGVLVNNKVTGT
+1211 
-1225 AKPPTGPEITPP
+1225 
-1237 PVTTE
+1237 
-1242 HPVVSPKIAVVKSS
+1242 
-1256 DPVSGSNVVAGQD
+1256 
-1269 IKYTLTF
+1269 
-1276 SNTGNGAGEVAYFDD
+1276 
-1291 LRQVVDKGA
+1291 
-1300 LSGLTADAPL
+1300 
-1310 AATMVGSDGFSVTG
+1310 
-1324 TLAAGETKTV
+1324 
-1334 TYSVKVNADVVGGVF
+1334 
-1349 VNNFVVPGTTP
+1349 
-1360 PVDPPEVCDPATQLC
+1360 
-1375 TTHPVVSPKIAVVKS
+1375 
-1390 SDPVSGSNVVAGQD
+1390 
-1404 IKYTLTFSNTGN
+1404 
-1416 GAGEVA
+1416 
-1422 YFDDLRQVVDKGALS
+1422 
-1437 GLTADAPL
+1437 
-1445 AATMVGS
+1445 
-1452 DGFSVTGTLAAGETK
+1452 
-1467 TVTYS
+1467 
-1472 VKVNAD
+1472 
-1478 VVGGVFVNN
+1478 
-1487 FVVPGTTPP
+1487 
-1496 VDPPEVCDPATQL
+1496 
-1509 CTTHP
+1509 
-1514 VVSPKIAVVK
+1514 
-1524 SSDPV
+1524 
-1529 SGSNVVAGQD
+1529 
-1539 IKYTLTFSNTGNGAG
+1539 
-1554 EVAHFDDLRGL
+1554 
-1565 LDDADLVAGSLS
+1565 
-1577 ADAPLTA
+1577 
-1584 AMVGTDGFSVTGTLA
+1584 
-1599 AGESKT
+1599 
-1605 VTYTV
+1605 
-1610 TVKADADRVAA
+1610 
-1621 NADNTVLNFVVP
+1621 
-1633 GTTPPVD
+1633 
-1640 PPEVCDPAT
+1640 
-1649 QLCTTHPVVSPKIAV
+1649 
-1664 VKSSDP
+1664 
-1670 VSGSNVVA
+1670 
-1678 GQDIKYTLTF
+1678 
-1688 TNTGNG
+1688 
-1694 AGEVAYFDDLR
+1694 
-1705 GLLDDAD
+1705 
-1712 LVAGSL
+1712 
-1718 SADAPLAAAMVGT
+1718 
-1731 DGFSVT
+1731 
-1737 GTLAAGESK
+1737 
-1746 TVTYTVTVKADADRV
+1746 
-1761 AANADNTVLNFV
+1761 
-1773 VPGTTPPVDPP
+1773 
-1784 EVCDPAT
+1784 
-1791 QLCTTH
+1791 
-1797 PVQVPGFTVAKTADP
+1797 
-1812 ASGTNVA
+1812 
-1819 AGQTITYTVTG
+1819 
-1830 ANTGNTTLDPVVLTD
+1830 
-1845 DLSKVLDNAVLVDGS
+1845 
-1860 LKATVDGVDATAP
+1860 
-1873 TLEGTTLSWTGA
+1873 

-1899 VNDGVAGG
+1899 VNAGVAGG
-1907 VLVNNKVTG
+1907 
-1916 TAKPPTGP
+1916 
-1924 EITPPPVTT
+1924 
-1933 EHPVVSPKIAVVKSS
+1933 
-1948 DPVSGSNV
+1948 
-1956 VAGQDIK
+1956 
-1963 YTLTFTNTGNGAGEV
+1963 TL
-1978 AHFDDLR
+1978 
-1985 GLLDDADLVAGSL
+1985 
-1998 TADAPLTAA
+1998 
-2007 MVGTDGFSV
+2007 
-2016 TGTLAAGETKTVT
+2016 
-2029 YTVTVKADADRVA
+2029 
-2042 ANADNTVLNFVVP
+2042 
-2055 GTTPPVD
+2055 
-2062 PPEVCD
+2062 
-2068 PATQLCTTH
+2068 
-2077 PVQVPGFTVAKT
+2077 
-2089 ADPVS
+2089 
-2094 GTNVAAGQTIT
+2094 I
-2105 YTVTGAN
+2105 
-2112 TGNTTLD
+2112 
-2119 PVVLTDDL
+2119 
-2127 SKVLDNAVLVDG
+2127 
-2139 SLKATVDGVDGAAPT
+2139 
-2154 LSGTTLSW
+2154 
-2162 TGALEAGKSVVL
+2162 
-2174 TYQVKVNDG
+2174 
-2183 VAGGVLVNN
+2183 
-2192 KVTGTAKPPTGP
+2192 
-2204 EITPPP
+2204 
-2210 VTTEHPVKVP
+2210 
-2220 GFTVAKTADPVSG
+2220 
-2233 TNVAAGQ
+2233 
-2240 TITYTVTGANTGNT
+2240 
-2254 TLDPVVLTDDL
+2254 
-2265 SKVLDNAALVAG
+2265 
-2277 SLKAT
+2277 
-2282 VDGAPAAVPTLS
+2282 
-2294 GTMLSW
+2294 
-2300 TGALEAGKSVVLT
+2300 
-2313 YQVKVNDGVAGGVLV
+2313 
-2328 NNKVAGTAKPPT
+2328 
-2340 GPEITPPPV
+2340 
-2349 TTEHPVKVPGFTVA
+2349 
-2363 KTADPVSGTNVAAG
+2363 
-2377 QTITYTVTGANT
+2377 
-2389 GNTTLDPVVLTDDLS
+2389 
-2404 KVLDNA
+2404 
-2410 ALVDGSLKATV
+2410 
-2421 DGVDA
+2421 
-2426 TAPTL
+2426 
-2431 EGTTLSW
+2431 
-2438 TGALEA
+2438 
-2444 GKSVVLTYQVKINDG
+2444 
-2459 VAGGVL
+2459 
-2465 INNKVTGTA
+2465 
-2474 KPPTGPEITPPPV
+2474 
-2487 TTEHPVKVPG
+2487 
-2497 FTVAKTADP
+2497 
-2506 VSGTNV
+2506 
-2512 AAGQTITYT
+2512 
-2521 VTGANTG
+2521 
-2528 NTTLDPVV
+2528 
-2536 LTDDLSKV
+2536 
-2544 LDNAALVD
+2544 
-2552 GSLKATVD
+2552 
-2560 GVDATAPTLEGTT
+2560 
-2573 LSWTGALEAG
+2573 
-2583 KSVVLTYQV
+2583 
-2592 KINDGVA
+2592 
-2599 GGVLVNNKVTG
+2599 NNKVTG

-2630 VDGTPAIEVLKSSDP
+2630 VDGTPAIEVLKSSVP

-2682 LDDAVMTKNPA
+2682 LDDAVMTKDPA

-2714 AKGESATVTY
+2714 AKGETATVTY

-2760 VPGDALCTEHPVDPP
+2760 VPGDALCTEHPIDPP
-2775 ETTTTVPPTTTTTTP
+2775 ETTTTVPPTTTTTP

-2830 EESTTT
+2830 EESTA
-2836 EEATTEETTT
+2836 EETTTEETTT

-2932 GQPKPPTS
+2932 GQPKPS

>member
-10 SALFTAGLPPWVRA
+10 SAIFTAGLPPWVRA

-33 MILGLSGATAVAASA
+33 MILGISGATAVVASA

-60 QTPARAAVLP
+60 QAPARAAVLP

-78 AFSAPNT
+78 AFSAPGT

-93 WIDMSA
+93 WIDMST
-99 LNEAAATSAAGQ
+99 LDAATAASAAGQ
-111 SMEIQLTEGY
+111 SMEIQLTDGY

-138 QGVEAKALPTLSY
+138 QGIETRELPTLHY
-151 SALGTSAYTGVPST
+151 AALGSSAYTGVPST

-172 KSSVNGQSGGTVS
+172 KSADNGQSGGTVS
-185 LKNIVMTGPNGT
+185 LKNIVMTGPNGPI
-197 VYNYGLVAADAES
+197 YNYGLVAADAES

-234 RTVGV
+234 RTVGA
-239 DEPGYPGIRA
+239 DAPGYPGIRA

-271 NQEYSPGT
+271 NKEYSPGT

-288 NFAATFGNTVLATSR
+288 NFAATFGNTVLDTSR

-338 HANAGAAAA
+338 HADAGAAAA

-444 GETVNIGQTIT
+444 GETVNIGQSIT

-474 FLADVID
+474 YLADVID

-496 ALDGADKIKVGGT
+496 ALNGADKIRVGGT

-562 TVAKTAVP
+562 TLTKTADPVS
-570 ATGSTV
+570 GSTV

-621 TVDGAAVA
+621 TIDGAPVA
-629 APTLSGSILSWSAN
+629 APTLSGSTLSWSAN
-643 LQAGKSVVLTYQVKV
+643 LPAGKSVVLTYQVKV

-684 TPPTVETNHSVP
+684 TPPPVETNHSVP
-696 GFKLEKTADPIS
+696 GFTLAKTADPIS

-729 TKLDPVKINDDLGA
+729 TKLDPVQINDDLGA

-758 VDGAPAADPT
+758 IDGASVAVPT
-768 LSGTTLSWTGF
+768 LSGTTLSWTGV

-817 PEITPPS
+817 PDITPPP
-824 VETNHLVPGFTVAKT
+824 VETNHSVPGFTVAKT
-839 ADPVSGTNVAA
+839 ADPASGTGVNA

-858 TGANTGK
+858 TGTNTGK
-865 TTLDPVVLTDDLS
+865 TTLNPVVLTDDLS
-878 KVLDNAALVDG
+878 KVLDNATLVDG
-889 SLKATVDGAPATVP
+889 SLKATVDGVDGAAP
-903 TLSGTTLSWTGAL
+903 TLSGTTLTWTGGL

-929 VNDGVAGG
+929 INAGVAGG
-937 VLVNNKVTGT
+937 TLINNKVTGT

-962 TEHPVVS
+962 TEHPVLSPKIAVVKSSDPVSGSNVVAGQDIKYTLSFSNTGNGAGEVAYFDDLRQVVDKGALSGLAADAPLVATMVGSDGFSVTGTLAAGESKTVTYSVKVNADVVGGVFVNNFVVPGTTPPVDPPEVCDPVTQLCTTHPVVS

-990 DIKYTLTFSNAG
+990 DIKYTLTFTNTG

-1016 VVDKGALSGLTAD
+1016 VVDKGALSGLAAD
-1029 APLAATMVG
+1029 APLVATMVGSDGFSVTGTLAAGETKTVTYSVKVNADVVGGVFVNNFVVPGTTPPVDPPEVCDPVTQLCTTHPVKVPGFTVAKAADPASGTNVAAGQTITYTVTGSNTGNTTLDPVVLTDDLSKVLDNAVLVDGSLKATVDGVDGTAPTLSGTTLSWTGVLEAGKSVVLTYQVKINAGVAGGVLINNKVTGTAKPPTGPEITPPPVTTEHPVKVPGFTVAKAADPVSGTNVAAGQTITYTVTGANTGNTTLDPVVLTDDLSKVLDNATLVDGSLKATVDGVDGAAPTLSGTTLTWTGGLEAGKSVVLTYQVKINAGVAGGVLINNKVTGTAKPPTGPEITPPPVTTEHPVLSPKIAVVKSSDPVSGSNVVAGQDIKYTLTFTNTGNGTGEVAHFDDLRGLLDDADLVAGSLSADAPLTAAMVG
-1038 TDGFSVTGT
+1038 TDGFSVTGS

-1106 VQVPGFTVAKTA
+1106 VKVPGFTVAKAA

-1158 LDNAA
+1158 LDNA
-1163 LVDGSLKATVDGVD
+1163 T
-1177 ATAPTLEGT
+1177 
-1186 TLSWTGALEAGKS
+1186 
-1199 VVLTYQVKINDG
+1199 
-1211 VAGGVLVNNKVTGT
+1211 
-1225 AKPPTGPEITPP
+1225 
-1237 PVTTE
+1237 
-1242 HPVVSPKIAVVKSS
+1242 
-1256 DPVSGSNVVAGQD
+1256 
-1269 IKYTLTF
+1269 
-1276 SNTGNGAGEVAYFDD
+1276 
-1291 LRQVVDKGA
+1291 
-1300 LSGLTADAPL
+1300 
-1310 AATMVGSDGFSVTG
+1310 
-1324 TLAAGETKTV
+1324 
-1334 TYSVKVNADVVGGVF
+1334 
-1349 VNNFVVPGTTP
+1349 
-1360 PVDPPEVCDPATQLC
+1360 
-1375 TTHPVVSPKIAVVKS
+1375 
-1390 SDPVSGSNVVAGQD
+1390 
-1404 IKYTLTFSNTGN
+1404 
-1416 GAGEVA
+1416 
-1422 YFDDLRQVVDKGALS
+1422 
-1437 GLTADAPL
+1437 
-1445 AATMVGS
+1445 
-1452 DGFSVTGTLAAGETK
+1452 
-1467 TVTYS
+1467 
-1472 VKVNAD
+1472 
-1478 VVGGVFVNN
+1478 
-1487 FVVPGTTPP
+1487 
-1496 VDPPEVCDPATQL
+1496 
-1509 CTTHP
+1509 
-1514 VVSPKIAVVK
+1514 
-1524 SSDPV
+1524 
-1529 SGSNVVAGQD
+1529 
-1539 IKYTLTFSNTGNGAG
+1539 
-1554 EVAHFDDLRGL
+1554 
-1565 LDDADLVAGSLS
+1565 
-1577 ADAPLTA
+1577 
-1584 AMVGTDGFSVTGTLA
+1584 
-1599 AGESKT
+1599 
-1605 VTYTV
+1605 
-1610 TVKADADRVAA
+1610 
-1621 NADNTVLNFVVP
+1621 
-1633 GTTPPVD
+1633 
-1640 PPEVCDPAT
+1640 
-1649 QLCTTHPVVSPKIAV
+1649 
-1664 VKSSDP
+1664 
-1670 VSGSNVVA
+1670 
-1678 GQDIKYTLTF
+1678 
-1688 TNTGNG
+1688 
-1694 AGEVAYFDDLR
+1694 
-1705 GLLDDAD
+1705 
-1712 LVAGSL
+1712 
-1718 SADAPLAAAMVGT
+1718 
-1731 DGFSVT
+1731 
-1737 GTLAAGESK
+1737 
-1746 TVTYTVTVKADADRV
+1746 
-1761 AANADNTVLNFV
+1761 
-1773 VPGTTPPVDPP
+1773 
-1784 EVCDPAT
+1784 
-1791 QLCTTH
+1791 
-1797 PVQVPGFTVAKTADP
+1797 
-1812 ASGTNVA
+1812 
-1819 AGQTITYTVTG
+1819 
-1830 ANTGNTTLDPVVLTD
+1830 
-1845 DLSKVLDNAVLVDGS
+1845 
-1860 LKATVDGVDATAP
+1860 
-1873 TLEGTTLSWTGA
+1873 
-1885 LEAGKS
+1885 
-1891 VVLTYQVK
+1891 
-1899 VNDGVAGG
+1899 
-1907 VLVNNKVTG
+1907 
-1916 TAKPPTGP
+1916 
-1924 EITPPPVTT
+1924 
-1933 EHPVVSPKIAVVKSS
+1933 
-1948 DPVSGSNV
+1948 
-1956 VAGQDIK
+1956 
-1963 YTLTFTNTGNGAGEV
+1963 
-1978 AHFDDLR
+1978 
-1985 GLLDDADLVAGSL
+1985 
-1998 TADAPLTAA
+1998 
-2007 MVGTDGFSV
+2007 
-2016 TGTLAAGETKTVT
+2016 
-2029 YTVTVKADADRVA
+2029 
-2042 ANADNTVLNFVVP
+2042 
-2055 GTTPPVD
+2055 
-2062 PPEVCD
+2062 
-2068 PATQLCTTH
+2068 
-2077 PVQVPGFTVAKT
+2077 
-2089 ADPVS
+2089 
-2094 GTNVAAGQTIT
+2094 
-2105 YTVTGAN
+2105 
-2112 TGNTTLD
+2112 
-2119 PVVLTDDL
+2119 
-2127 SKVLDNAVLVDG
+2127 LVDG

-2154 LSGTTLSW
+2154 LSGTTLTW
-2162 TGALEAGKSVVL
+2162 TGG
-2174 TYQVKVNDG
+2174 
-2183 VAGGVLVNN
+2183 
-2192 KVTGTAKPPTGP
+2192 
-2204 EITPPP
+2204 
-2210 VTTEHPVKVP
+2210 
-2220 GFTVAKTADPVSG
+2220 
-2233 TNVAAGQ
+2233 
-2240 TITYTVTGANTGNT
+2240 
-2254 TLDPVVLTDDL
+2254 
-2265 SKVLDNAALVAG
+2265 
-2277 SLKAT
+2277 
-2282 VDGAPAAVPTLS
+2282 
-2294 GTMLSW
+2294 
-2300 TGALEAGKSVVLT
+2300 
-2313 YQVKVNDGVAGGVLV
+2313 
-2328 NNKVAGTAKPPT
+2328 
-2340 GPEITPPPV
+2340 
-2349 TTEHPVKVPGFTVA
+2349 
-2363 KTADPVSGTNVAAG
+2363 
-2377 QTITYTVTGANT
+2377 
-2389 GNTTLDPVVLTDDLS
+2389 
-2404 KVLDNA
+2404 
-2410 ALVDGSLKATV
+2410 
-2421 DGVDA
+2421 
-2426 TAPTL
+2426 
-2431 EGTTLSW
+2431 
-2438 TGALEA
+2438 LEA

-2459 VAGGVL
+2459 VAGGTL
-2465 INNKVTGTA
+2465 I
-2474 KPPTGPEITPPPV
+2474 
-2487 TTEHPVKVPG
+2487 
-2497 FTVAKTADP
+2497 
-2506 VSGTNV
+2506 
-2512 AAGQTITYT
+2512 
-2521 VTGANTG
+2521 
-2528 NTTLDPVV
+2528 
-2536 LTDDLSKV
+2536 
-2544 LDNAALVD
+2544 
-2552 GSLKATVD
+2552 
-2560 GVDATAPTLEGTT
+2560 
-2573 LSWTGALEAG
+2573 
-2583 KSVVLTYQV
+2583 
-2592 KINDGVA
+2592 
-2599 GGVLVNNKVTG
+2599 NNKVTG

-2630 VDGTPAIEVLKSSDP
+2630 VDGTPAIEVLKSSVP

-2682 LDDAVMTKNPA
+2682 LDDAVMTKGPA

-2714 AKGESATVTY
+2714 AKGETATVTY

-2760 VPGDALCTEHPVDPP
+2760 VPGDALCTEHPIDPP
-2775 ETTTTVPPTTTTTTP
+2775 ETTTTVPPTTTTTP

-2830 EESTTT
+2830 EES
-2836 EEATTEETTT
+2836 TTEETTT

-2932 GQPKPPTS
+2932 GQPKPS

>member
-10 SALFTAGLPPWVRA
+10 SAIFTAGLPPWVRA

-33 MILGLSGATAVAASA
+33 MILGISGATAVVASA

-60 QTPARAAVLP
+60 QAPARAAVLP
-70 DEQPAKGC
+70 DEQLAKGC
-78 AFSAPNT
+78 AFSAPGT

-93 WIDMSA
+93 WIDMST
-99 LNEAAATSAAGQ
+99 LDAATAASAAGQ
-111 SMEIQLTEGY
+111 SMEIQLTDGY

-138 QGVEAKALPTLSY
+138 QGIETKAFPTLHY
-151 SALGTSAYTGVPST
+151 AALGTSAYTGVPTT

-172 KSSVNGQSGGTVS
+172 TSATAGQSGGTVS
-185 LKNIVMTGPNGT
+185 LKNIVMTGPNGA
-197 VYNYGLVAADAES
+197 VNNYGLVAADAES
-210 TDANT
+210 TDANINT
-215 STDKEF
+215 TNDREF

-234 RTVGV
+234 RTVG
-239 DEPGYPGIRA
+239 DDSDPAYPGIRA
-249 CDGGLTAMPAT
+249 CDGGLTGMPAN

-265 SWNLVN
+265 SWNNVN
-271 NQEYSPGT
+271 GQGRTPGT

-288 NFAATFGNTVLATSR
+288 SFAATFGNTVQATSR

-338 HANAGAAAA
+338 HADAGAAAA

-444 GETVNIGQTIT
+444 GETVNIGQSIT

-474 FLADVID
+474 YLADVID

-496 ALDGADKIKVGGT
+496 ALNGADKIKVGGT

-562 TVAKTAVP
+562 TLTKTADPVS
-570 ATGSTV
+570 GSTV

-590 TGKTA
+590 TGRTA
-595 LTPATIKD
+595 LTPATITD

-621 TVDGAAVA
+621 TIDGAPVA
-629 APTLSGSILSWSAN
+629 APTLSGSTLSWSAN
-643 LQAGKSVVLTYQVKV
+643 LPAGKSVVLTYQVKV

-684 TPPTVETNHSVP
+684 TPPPVETNHSVP
-696 GFKLEKTADPIS
+696 GFTLAKTADPIS

-729 TKLDPVKINDDLGA
+729 TKLDPVQINDDLGA

-758 VDGAPAADPT
+758 IDGASVAVPT
-768 LSGTTLSWTGF
+768 LSGTTLSWTGV

-817 PEITPPS
+817 PDITPPP
-824 VETNHLVPGFTVAKT
+824 VETNHSVPGFTVAKT
-839 ADPVSGTNVAA
+839 ADPASGTGVNA

-858 TGANTGK
+858 TGTNTGK
-865 TTLDPVVLTDDLS
+865 TTLNPVVLTDDLS
-878 KVLDNAALVDG
+878 KVLDNATLVDG
-889 SLKATVDGAPATVP
+889 SLKATVDGVDGAAP
-903 TLSGTTLSWTGAL
+903 TLSGTTLTWTGGL

-929 VNDGVAGG
+929 INAGVAGG
-937 VLVNNKVTGT
+937 VLINNKVTGT

-962 TEHPVVS
+962 TEHPVLS

-990 DIKYTLTFSNAG
+990 DIKYTLS
-1002 NGAGE
+1002 
-1007 VAYFDDLRQ
+1007 
-1016 VVDKGALSGLTAD
+1016 
-1029 APLAATMVG
+1029 
-1038 TDGFSVTGT
+1038 
-1047 LAAGESKT
+1047 
-1055 VTYTVTV
+1055 
-1062 KADADRVA
+1062 
-1070 ANADNT
+1070 
-1076 VLNFVVPG
+1076 
-1084 TTPPVDPPEVCDPAT
+1084 
-1099 QLCTTHP
+1099 
-1106 VQVPGFTVAKTA
+1106 
-1118 DPVSGTNVAAGQTI
+1118 
-1132 TYTVTGANTGN
+1132 
-1143 TTLDPVVLTDDLSKV
+1143 
-1158 LDNAA
+1158 
-1163 LVDGSLKATVDGVD
+1163 
-1177 ATAPTLEGT
+1177 
-1186 TLSWTGALEAGKS
+1186 
-1199 VVLTYQVKINDG
+1199 
-1211 VAGGVLVNNKVTGT
+1211 
-1225 AKPPTGPEITPP
+1225 
-1237 PVTTE
+1237 
-1242 HPVVSPKIAVVKSS
+1242 
-1256 DPVSGSNVVAGQD
+1256 
-1269 IKYTLTF
+1269 F

-1300 LSGLTADAPL
+1300 LSGLAADAPL
-1310 AATMVGSDGFSVTG
+1310 VATMVGSDGFSVTG
-1324 TLAAGETKTV
+1324 TLAAGETKSV

-1437 GLTADAPL
+1437 GLAADAPL
-1445 AATMVGS
+1445 VATMVGS

-1467 TVTYS
+1467 SVTYS

-1554 EVAHFDDLRGL
+1554 EVAYFDDLRQVVDKGALSGL
-1565 LDDADLVAGSLS
+1565 A
-1577 ADAPLTA
+1577 ADAPLVAT
-1584 AMVGTDGFSVTGTLA
+1584 MVGSDGFSVTGTLA
-1599 AGESKT
+1599 AGETKS
-1605 VTYTV
+1605 VTYS
-1610 TVKADADRVAA
+1610 VKV
-1621 NADNTVLNFVVP
+1621 NADVVGGVFVNNFVVP

-1688 TNTGNG
+1688 SNTGNG

-1705 GLLDDAD
+1705 QVVDKGALSGLA
-1712 LVAGSL
+1712 
-1718 SADAPLAAAMVGT
+1718 ADAPLVATMVGS

-1737 GTLAAGESK
+1737 GTLAAGETKS
-1746 TVTYTVTVKADADRV
+1746 VTYSVKV
-1761 AANADNTVLNFV
+1761 NADVVGGVFVNNFV

-1797 PVQVPGFTVAKTADP
+1797 PVKVPGFTVAKAADP
-1812 ASGTNVA
+1812 VSGTNVA

-1830 ANTGNTTLDPVVLTD
+1830 SNTGNTTLDPVVLTD
-1845 DLSKVLDNAVLVDGS
+1845 DLSKVLDNATLVDGS
-1860 LKATVDGVDATAP
+1860 LKATVD
-1873 TLEGTTLSWTGA
+1873 S
-1885 LEAGKS
+1885 
-1891 VVLTYQVK
+1891 
-1899 VNDGVAGG
+1899 
-1907 VLVNNKVTG
+1907 
-1916 TAKPPTGP
+1916 
-1924 EITPPPVTT
+1924 
-1933 EHPVVSPKIAVVKSS
+1933 
-1948 DPVSGSNV
+1948 
-1956 VAGQDIK
+1956 
-1963 YTLTFTNTGNGAGEV
+1963 
-1978 AHFDDLR
+1978 
-1985 GLLDDADLVAGSL
+1985 
-1998 TADAPLTAA
+1998 
-2007 MVGTDGFSV
+2007 
-2016 TGTLAAGETKTVT
+2016 
-2029 YTVTVKADADRVA
+2029 
-2042 ANADNTVLNFVVP
+2042 
-2055 GTTPPVD
+2055 
-2062 PPEVCD
+2062 
-2068 PATQLCTTH
+2068 
-2077 PVQVPGFTVAKT
+2077 
-2089 ADPVS
+2089 
-2094 GTNVAAGQTIT
+2094 
-2105 YTVTGAN
+2105 
-2112 TGNTTLD
+2112 
-2119 PVVLTDDL
+2119 
-2127 SKVLDNAVLVDG
+2127 
-2139 SLKATVDGVDGAAPT
+2139 VDGAAPT
-2154 LSGTTLSW
+2154 LS
-2162 TGALEAGKSVVL
+2162 
-2174 TYQVKVNDG
+2174 
-2183 VAGGVLVNN
+2183 
-2192 KVTGTAKPPTGP
+2192 
-2204 EITPPP
+2204 
-2210 VTTEHPVKVP
+2210 
-2220 GFTVAKTADPVSG
+2220 
-2233 TNVAAGQ
+2233 
-2240 TITYTVTGANTGNT
+2240 
-2254 TLDPVVLTDDL
+2254 
-2265 SKVLDNAALVAG
+2265 
-2277 SLKAT
+2277 
-2282 VDGAPAAVPTLS
+2282 
-2294 GTMLSW
+2294 
-2300 TGALEAGKSVVLT
+2300 
-2313 YQVKVNDGVAGGVLV
+2313 
-2328 NNKVAGTAKPPT
+2328 
-2340 GPEITPPPV
+2340 
-2349 TTEHPVKVPGFTVA
+2349 
-2363 KTADPVSGTNVAAG
+2363 
-2377 QTITYTVTGANT
+2377 
-2389 GNTTLDPVVLTDDLS
+2389 
-2404 KVLDNA
+2404 
-2410 ALVDGSLKATV
+2410 
-2421 DGVDA
+2421 
-2426 TAPTL
+2426 
-2431 EGTTLSW
+2431 GTTLSW

-2487 TTEHPVKVPG
+2487 TTEHPV
-2497 FTVAKTADP
+2497 
-2506 VSGTNV
+2506 
-2512 AAGQTITYT
+2512 
-2521 VTGANTG
+2521 
-2528 NTTLDPVV
+2528 
-2536 LTDDLSKV
+2536 
-2544 LDNAALVD
+2544 
-2552 GSLKATVD
+2552 
-2560 GVDATAPTLEGTT
+2560 
-2573 LSWTGALEAG
+2573 
-2583 KSVVLTYQV
+2583 
-2592 KINDGVA
+2592 
-2599 GGVLVNNKVTG
+2599 
-2610 TAKPPTGPEITPPPV
+2610 
-2625 TTEHP
+2625 
-2630 VDGTPAIEVLKSSDP
+2630 DGTPAIEVLKSSVP

-2682 LDDAVMTKNPA
+2682 LDDAVMTKDPA

-2760 VPGDALCTEHPVDPP
+2760 VPGDALCTEHPIDPP
-2775 ETTTTVPPTTTTTTP
+2775 ETTTTVPPTTTTTP

-2818 ATTAGD
+2818 AITAGD

-2836 EEATTEETTT
+2836 EETTTEETTT

-2932 GQPKPPTS
+2932 GQPKPS

>member
-1 MPNDIPPTR
+1 M
-10 SALFTAGLPPWVRA
+10 
-24 WTVVWTAIA
+24 VWTAIA
-33 MILGLSGATAVAASA
+33 MILGISGATAVVASA

-60 QTPARAAVLP
+60 QAPARAAVLP
-70 DEQPAKGC
+70 DEQLAKGC
-78 AFSAPNT
+78 AFSAPGT

-93 WIDMSA
+93 WIDMST
-99 LNEAAATSAAGQ
+99 LDAATAASAAGQ
-111 SMEIQLTEGY
+111 SMEIQLTDGY

-138 QGVEAKALPTLSY
+138 QGIETKAFPTLHY
-151 SALGTSAYTGVPST
+151 AALGTSAYTGVPTT

-172 KSSVNGQSGGTVS
+172 TSATAGQSGGTVS
-185 LKNIVMTGPNGT
+185 LKNIVMTGPNGA
-197 VYNYGLVAADAES
+197 VNNYGLVAADAES
-210 TDANT
+210 TDANINT
-215 STDKEF
+215 TNDREF

-234 RTVGV
+234 RTVG
-239 DEPGYPGIRA
+239 DDSDPAYPGIRA
-249 CDGGLTAMPAT
+249 CDGGLTGMPAN

-265 SWNLVN
+265 SWNNVN
-271 NQEYSPGT
+271 GQGRTPGT

-288 NFAATFGNTVLATSR
+288 SFAATFGNTVQATSR

-338 HANAGAAAA
+338 HADAGAAAA

-444 GETVNIGQTIT
+444 GETVNIGQSIT

-474 FLADVID
+474 YLADVID

-496 ALDGADKIKVGGT
+496 ALNGADKIKVGGT

-562 TVAKTAVP
+562 TLTKTADPVS
-570 ATGSTV
+570 GSTV

-590 TGKTA
+590 TGRTA
-595 LTPATIKD
+595 LTPATITD

-621 TVDGAAVA
+621 TIDGAPVA
-629 APTLSGSILSWSAN
+629 APTLSGSTLSWSAN
-643 LQAGKSVVLTYQVKV
+643 LPAGKSVVLTYQVKV

-684 TPPTVETNHSVP
+684 TPPPVETNHSVP
-696 GFKLEKTADPIS
+696 GFTLAKTADPIS

-729 TKLDPVKINDDLGA
+729 TKLDPVQINDDLGA

-758 VDGAPAADPT
+758 IDGASVAVPT
-768 LSGTTLSWTGF
+768 LSGTTLSWTGV

-817 PEITPPS
+817 PDITPPP
-824 VETNHLVPGFTVAKT
+824 VETNHSVPGFTVAKT
-839 ADPVSGTNVAA
+839 ADPASGTGVNA

-858 TGANTGK
+858 TGTNTGK
-865 TTLDPVVLTDDLS
+865 TTLNPVVLTDDLS
-878 KVLDNAALVDG
+878 KVLDNATLVDG
-889 SLKATVDGAPATVP
+889 SLKATVDGVDGAAP
-903 TLSGTTLSWTGAL
+903 TLSGTTLTWTGGL

-929 VNDGVAGG
+929 INAGVAGG
-937 VLVNNKVTGT
+937 VLINNKVTGT

-962 TEHPVVS
+962 TEHPVLS

-990 DIKYTLTFSNAG
+990 DIKYTLS
-1002 NGAGE
+1002 
-1007 VAYFDDLRQ
+1007 
-1016 VVDKGALSGLTAD
+1016 
-1029 APLAATMVG
+1029 
-1038 TDGFSVTGT
+1038 
-1047 LAAGESKT
+1047 
-1055 VTYTVTV
+1055 
-1062 KADADRVA
+1062 
-1070 ANADNT
+1070 
-1076 VLNFVVPG
+1076 
-1084 TTPPVDPPEVCDPAT
+1084 
-1099 QLCTTHP
+1099 
-1106 VQVPGFTVAKTA
+1106 
-1118 DPVSGTNVAAGQTI
+1118 
-1132 TYTVTGANTGN
+1132 
-1143 TTLDPVVLTDDLSKV
+1143 
-1158 LDNAA
+1158 
-1163 LVDGSLKATVDGVD
+1163 
-1177 ATAPTLEGT
+1177 
-1186 TLSWTGALEAGKS
+1186 
-1199 VVLTYQVKINDG
+1199 
-1211 VAGGVLVNNKVTGT
+1211 
-1225 AKPPTGPEITPP
+1225 
-1237 PVTTE
+1237 
-1242 HPVVSPKIAVVKSS
+1242 
-1256 DPVSGSNVVAGQD
+1256 
-1269 IKYTLTF
+1269 F

-1300 LSGLTADAPL
+1300 LSGLAADAPL
-1310 AATMVGSDGFSVTG
+1310 VATMVGSDGFSVTG
-1324 TLAAGETKTV
+1324 TLAAGETKSV

-1437 GLTADAPL
+1437 GLAADAPL
-1445 AATMVGS
+1445 VATMVGT

-1467 TVTYS
+1467 SVTYS

-1514 VVSPKIAVVK
+1514 VK
-1524 SSDPV
+1524 
-1529 SGSNVVAGQD
+1529 
-1539 IKYTLTFSNTGNGAG
+1539 
-1554 EVAHFDDLRGL
+1554 
-1565 LDDADLVAGSLS
+1565 
-1577 ADAPLTA
+1577 
-1584 AMVGTDGFSVTGTLA
+1584 
-1599 AGESKT
+1599 
-1605 VTYTV
+1605 
-1610 TVKADADRVAA
+1610 
-1621 NADNTVLNFVVP
+1621 
-1633 GTTPPVD
+1633 
-1640 PPEVCDPAT
+1640 
-1649 QLCTTHPVVSPKIAV
+1649 
-1664 VKSSDP
+1664 
-1670 VSGSNVVA
+1670 
-1678 GQDIKYTLTF
+1678 
-1688 TNTGNG
+1688 
-1694 AGEVAYFDDLR
+1694 
-1705 GLLDDAD
+1705 
-1712 LVAGSL
+1712 
-1718 SADAPLAAAMVGT
+1718 
-1731 DGFSVT
+1731 
-1737 GTLAAGESK
+1737 
-1746 TVTYTVTVKADADRV
+1746 
-1761 AANADNTVLNFV
+1761 
-1773 VPGTTPPVDPP
+1773 
-1784 EVCDPAT
+1784 
-1791 QLCTTH
+1791 
-1797 PVQVPGFTVAKTADP
+1797 VPGFTVAKAADP
-1812 ASGTNVA
+1812 VSGTNVA

-1830 ANTGNTTLDPVVLTD
+1830 SNTGNTTLDPVVLTD
-1845 DLSKVLDNAVLVDGS
+1845 DLSKVLDNATLVDGS
-1860 LKATVDGVDATAP
+1860 LKATVD
-1873 TLEGTTLSWTGA
+1873 S
-1885 LEAGKS
+1885 
-1891 VVLTYQVK
+1891 
-1899 VNDGVAGG
+1899 
-1907 VLVNNKVTG
+1907 
-1916 TAKPPTGP
+1916 
-1924 EITPPPVTT
+1924 
-1933 EHPVVSPKIAVVKSS
+1933 
-1948 DPVSGSNV
+1948 
-1956 VAGQDIK
+1956 
-1963 YTLTFTNTGNGAGEV
+1963 
-1978 AHFDDLR
+1978 
-1985 GLLDDADLVAGSL
+1985 
-1998 TADAPLTAA
+1998 
-2007 MVGTDGFSV
+2007 
-2016 TGTLAAGETKTVT
+2016 
-2029 YTVTVKADADRVA
+2029 
-2042 ANADNTVLNFVVP
+2042 
-2055 GTTPPVD
+2055 
-2062 PPEVCD
+2062 
-2068 PATQLCTTH
+2068 
-2077 PVQVPGFTVAKT
+2077 
-2089 ADPVS
+2089 
-2094 GTNVAAGQTIT
+2094 
-2105 YTVTGAN
+2105 
-2112 TGNTTLD
+2112 
-2119 PVVLTDDL
+2119 
-2127 SKVLDNAVLVDG
+2127 
-2139 SLKATVDGVDGAAPT
+2139 VDGAAPT
-2154 LSGTTLSW
+2154 LS
-2162 TGALEAGKSVVL
+2162 
-2174 TYQVKVNDG
+2174 
-2183 VAGGVLVNN
+2183 
-2192 KVTGTAKPPTGP
+2192 
-2204 EITPPP
+2204 
-2210 VTTEHPVKVP
+2210 
-2220 GFTVAKTADPVSG
+2220 
-2233 TNVAAGQ
+2233 
-2240 TITYTVTGANTGNT
+2240 
-2254 TLDPVVLTDDL
+2254 
-2265 SKVLDNAALVAG
+2265 
-2277 SLKAT
+2277 
-2282 VDGAPAAVPTLS
+2282 
-2294 GTMLSW
+2294 
-2300 TGALEAGKSVVLT
+2300 
-2313 YQVKVNDGVAGGVLV
+2313 
-2328 NNKVAGTAKPPT
+2328 
-2340 GPEITPPPV
+2340 
-2349 TTEHPVKVPGFTVA
+2349 
-2363 KTADPVSGTNVAAG
+2363 
-2377 QTITYTVTGANT
+2377 
-2389 GNTTLDPVVLTDDLS
+2389 
-2404 KVLDNA
+2404 
-2410 ALVDGSLKATV
+2410 
-2421 DGVDA
+2421 
-2426 TAPTL
+2426 
-2431 EGTTLSW
+2431 GTTLSW

-2487 TTEHPVKVPG
+2487 TTEHPV
-2497 FTVAKTADP
+2497 
-2506 VSGTNV
+2506 
-2512 AAGQTITYT
+2512 
-2521 VTGANTG
+2521 
-2528 NTTLDPVV
+2528 
-2536 LTDDLSKV
+2536 
-2544 LDNAALVD
+2544 
-2552 GSLKATVD
+2552 
-2560 GVDATAPTLEGTT
+2560 
-2573 LSWTGALEAG
+2573 
-2583 KSVVLTYQV
+2583 
-2592 KINDGVA
+2592 
-2599 GGVLVNNKVTG
+2599 
-2610 TAKPPTGPEITPPPV
+2610 
-2625 TTEHP
+2625 
-2630 VDGTPAIEVLKSSDP
+2630 DGTPAIEVLKSSVP

-2682 LDDAVMTKNPA
+2682 LDDAVMTKDPA

-2760 VPGDALCTEHPVDPP
+2760 VPGDALCTEHPIDPP
-2775 ETTTTVPPTTTTTTP
+2775 ETTTTVPPTTTTTP

-2818 ATTAGD
+2818 AITAGD

-2836 EEATTEETTT
+2836 EETTTEETTT

-2932 GQPKPPTS
+2932 GQPKPS

>member
-10 SALFTAGLPPWVRA
+10 SAIFTAGLPPWVRA

-33 MILGLSGATAVAASA
+33 MILGISGATAVVASA

-60 QTPARAAVLP
+60 QAPARAAVLP

-78 AFSAPNT
+78 AFSAPGT

-93 WIDMSA
+93 WIDMST
-99 LNEAAATSAAGQ
+99 LDAATAASAAGQ
-111 SMEIQLTEGY
+111 SMEIQLTDGY

-138 QGVEAKALPTLSY
+138 QGIETKAFPTLHY
-151 SALGTSAYTGVPST
+151 AALGTSAYTGVPTT

-172 KSSVNGQSGGTVS
+172 TSATAGQSGGTVS
-185 LKNIVMTGPNGT
+185 LKNIVMTGPNGA
-197 VYNYGLVAADAES
+197 VNNYGLVAADAES
-210 TDANT
+210 TDANINT
-215 STDKEF
+215 TNDREF

-234 RTVGV
+234 RTVG
-239 DEPGYPGIRA
+239 DDSDPAYPGIRA
-249 CDGGLTAMPAT
+249 CDGGLTGMPAN

-265 SWNLVN
+265 SWNNVN
-271 NQEYSPGT
+271 GQGRTPGT

-288 NFAATFGNTVLATSR
+288 SFAATFGNTVQATSR

-338 HANAGAAAA
+338 HADAGAAAA

-444 GETVNIGQTIT
+444 GETVNIGQSIT

-474 FLADVID
+474 YLADVID

-496 ALDGADKIKVGGT
+496 ALNGADKIKVGGT

-562 TVAKTAVP
+562 TLTKTADPVS
-570 ATGSTV
+570 GSTV

-590 TGKTA
+590 TGRTA
-595 LTPATIKD
+595 LTPATITD

-621 TVDGAAVA
+621 TIDGAPVA
-629 APTLSGSILSWSAN
+629 APTLSGSTLSWSAN
-643 LQAGKSVVLTYQVKV
+643 LPAGKSVVLTYQVKV

-684 TPPTVETNHSVP
+684 TPPPVETNHSVP
-696 GFKLEKTADPIS
+696 GFTLAKTADPIS

-729 TKLDPVKINDDLGA
+729 TKLDPVQINDDLGA

-758 VDGAPAADPT
+758 IDGASVAVPT
-768 LSGTTLSWTGF
+768 LSGTTLSWTGV

-817 PEITPPS
+817 PDITPPP
-824 VETNHLVPGFTVAKT
+824 VETNHSVPGFTVAKT
-839 ADPVSGTNVAA
+839 ADPASGTGVNA

-858 TGANTGK
+858 TGTNTGK
-865 TTLDPVVLTDDLS
+865 TTLNPVVLTDDLS
-878 KVLDNAALVDG
+878 KVLDNATLVDG
-889 SLKATVDGAPATVP
+889 SLKATVDGVDGAAP
-903 TLSGTTLSWTGAL
+903 TLSGTTLTWTGGL

-929 VNDGVAGG
+929 INAGVAGG
-937 VLVNNKVTGT
+937 VLINNKVTGT

-962 TEHPVVS
+962 TEHPV
-969 PKIAVVKSSDPVSG
+969 
-983 SNVVAGQ
+983 
-990 DIKYTLTFSNAG
+990 L
-1002 NGAGE
+1002 
-1007 VAYFDDLRQ
+1007 
-1016 VVDKGALSGLTAD
+1016 
-1029 APLAATMVG
+1029 
-1038 TDGFSVTGT
+1038 
-1047 LAAGESKT
+1047 
-1055 VTYTVTV
+1055 
-1062 KADADRVA
+1062 
-1070 ANADNT
+1070 
-1076 VLNFVVPG
+1076 
-1084 TTPPVDPPEVCDPAT
+1084 
-1099 QLCTTHP
+1099 
-1106 VQVPGFTVAKTA
+1106 
-1118 DPVSGTNVAAGQTI
+1118 
-1132 TYTVTGANTGN
+1132 
-1143 TTLDPVVLTDDLSKV
+1143 
-1158 LDNAA
+1158 
-1163 LVDGSLKATVDGVD
+1163 
-1177 ATAPTLEGT
+1177 
-1186 TLSWTGALEAGKS
+1186 
-1199 VVLTYQVKINDG
+1199 
-1211 VAGGVLVNNKVTGT
+1211 
-1225 AKPPTGPEITPP
+1225 
-1237 PVTTE
+1237 
-1242 HPVVSPKIAVVKSS
+1242 SPKIAVVKSS

-1300 LSGLTADAPL
+1300 LSGLAADAPL
-1310 AATMVGSDGFSVTG
+1310 VATMVGSDGFSVTG
-1324 TLAAGETKTV
+1324 TLAAGETKSV

-1375 TTHPVVSPKIAVVKS
+1375 TTHPVKVPGFTVAKTA
-1390 SDPVSGSNVVAGQD
+1390 DPVSGTNVAAGQT
-1404 IKYTLTFSNTGN
+1404 ITYTVTGANTGN
-1416 GAGEVA
+1416 TTLDPVVLT
-1422 YFDDLRQVVDKGALS
+1422 DDLSKVLDNATLVDGSLKATVDGVDGAAPTLSSSTLSWTGVLEAGKSVVLTYQVKIN
-1437 GLTADAPL
+1437 
-1445 AATMVGS
+1445 
-1452 DGFSVTGTLAAGETK
+1452 DGVAGGVLINNKVTGTAKPPTGPEI
-1467 TVTYS
+1467 
-1472 VKVNAD
+1472 
-1478 VVGGVFVNN
+1478 
-1487 FVVPGTTPP
+1487 TPP
-1496 VDPPEVCDPATQL
+1496 PV
-1509 CTTHP
+1509 TTEHP

-1529 SGSNVVAGQD
+1529 SGSNIVAGQD
-1539 IKYTLTFSNTGNGAG
+1539 IKYTLTFTNTGNGAG

-1649 QLCTTHPVVSPKIAV
+1649 QLCTTHPVK
-1664 VKSSDP
+1664 
-1670 VSGSNVVA
+1670 
-1678 GQDIKYTLTF
+1678 
-1688 TNTGNG
+1688 
-1694 AGEVAYFDDLR
+1694 
-1705 GLLDDAD
+1705 
-1712 LVAGSL
+1712 
-1718 SADAPLAAAMVGT
+1718 
-1731 DGFSVT
+1731 
-1737 GTLAAGESK
+1737 
-1746 TVTYTVTVKADADRV
+1746 
-1761 AANADNTVLNFV
+1761 
-1773 VPGTTPPVDPP
+1773 
-1784 EVCDPAT
+1784 
-1791 QLCTTH
+1791 
-1797 PVQVPGFTVAKTADP
+1797 VPGFTVAKA
-1812 ASGTNVA
+1812 
-1819 AGQTITYTVTG
+1819 
-1830 ANTGNTTLDPVVLTD
+1830 
-1845 DLSKVLDNAVLVDGS
+1845 
-1860 LKATVDGVDATAP
+1860 
-1873 TLEGTTLSWTGA
+1873 
-1885 LEAGKS
+1885 
-1891 VVLTYQVK
+1891 
-1899 VNDGVAGG
+1899 
-1907 VLVNNKVTG
+1907 
-1916 TAKPPTGP
+1916 
-1924 EITPPPVTT
+1924 
-1933 EHPVVSPKIAVVKSS
+1933 
-1948 DPVSGSNV
+1948 
-1956 VAGQDIK
+1956 
-1963 YTLTFTNTGNGAGEV
+1963 
-1978 AHFDDLR
+1978 
-1985 GLLDDADLVAGSL
+1985 
-1998 TADAPLTAA
+1998 
-2007 MVGTDGFSV
+2007 
-2016 TGTLAAGETKTVT
+2016 
-2029 YTVTVKADADRVA
+2029 
-2042 ANADNTVLNFVVP
+2042 
-2055 GTTPPVD
+2055 
-2062 PPEVCD
+2062 
-2068 PATQLCTTH
+2068 
-2077 PVQVPGFTVAKT
+2077 

-2127 SKVLDNAVLVDG
+2127 SKVLDNATLVDG

-2154 LSGTTLSW
+2154 LSGTTL
-2162 TGALEAGKSVVL
+2162 T
-2174 TYQVKVNDG
+2174 
-2183 VAGGVLVNN
+2183 
-2192 KVTGTAKPPTGP
+2192 
-2204 EITPPP
+2204 
-2210 VTTEHPVKVP
+2210 
-2220 GFTVAKTADPVSG
+2220 
-2233 TNVAAGQ
+2233 
-2240 TITYTVTGANTGNT
+2240 
-2254 TLDPVVLTDDL
+2254 
-2265 SKVLDNAALVAG
+2265 
-2277 SLKAT
+2277 
-2282 VDGAPAAVPTLS
+2282 
-2294 GTMLSW
+2294 
-2300 TGALEAGKSVVLT
+2300 
-2313 YQVKVNDGVAGGVLV
+2313 
-2328 NNKVAGTAKPPT
+2328 
-2340 GPEITPPPV
+2340 
-2349 TTEHPVKVPGFTVA
+2349 
-2363 KTADPVSGTNVAAG
+2363 
-2377 QTITYTVTGANT
+2377 
-2389 GNTTLDPVVLTDDLS
+2389 
-2404 KVLDNA
+2404 
-2410 ALVDGSLKATV
+2410 
-2421 DGVDA
+2421 
-2426 TAPTL
+2426 
-2431 EGTTLSW
+2431 W

-2444 GKSVVLTYQVKINDG
+2444 GKSVVLTYQVKINAG
-2459 VAGGVL
+2459 VVGGVL
-2465 INNKVTGTA
+2465 I
-2474 KPPTGPEITPPPV
+2474 
-2487 TTEHPVKVPG
+2487 
-2497 FTVAKTADP
+2497 
-2506 VSGTNV
+2506 
-2512 AAGQTITYT
+2512 
-2521 VTGANTG
+2521 
-2528 NTTLDPVV
+2528 
-2536 LTDDLSKV
+2536 
-2544 LDNAALVD
+2544 
-2552 GSLKATVD
+2552 
-2560 GVDATAPTLEGTT
+2560 
-2573 LSWTGALEAG
+2573 
-2583 KSVVLTYQV
+2583 
-2592 KINDGVA
+2592 
-2599 GGVLVNNKVTG
+2599 NNKVTG

-2630 VDGTPAIEVLKSSDP
+2630 VDGTPAIEVLKSSVP

-2738 GFTPGVLNNYLVVGG
+2738 GFAPGVLNNYLVVGG

-2775 ETTTTVPPTTTTTTP
+2775 ETTTTVPPTTTTTP

-2824 ADVTGT
+2824 ADVAGT

-2836 EEATTEETTT
+2836 EETTTEETTT

-2932 GQPKPPTS
+2932 GQPKPS

>member
-1 MPNDIPPTR
+1 M
-10 SALFTAGLPPWVRA
+10 
-24 WTVVWTAIA
+24 VWTAIA

-353 TTGATDTTAST
+353 TTGASDTTAST

-399 CQVNGVTQALRVGDV
+399 CQVNGATQALRVGDV

-496 ALDGADKIKVGGT
+496 ALDSADKIKVGGT

-858 TGANTGK
+858 TGANTGN

-903 TLSGTTLSWTGAL
+903 TLSGTMLSWTGAL

-929 VNDGVAGG
+929 INDGVAGG
-937 VLVNNKVTGT
+937 VLINNKVTGT

-969 PKIAVVKSSDPVSG
+969 PKIAVVKSSDPASGSNVVAGQDIKYTLTFTNTGNGAGEVAHFDDLRQVVDKGALSGLTADAPLAATMVGSDGFSVTGTLAAGETKTVTYSVKVNADVVGGVFVNNFVVPGTTPPVDPPEVCDPATQLCTTHPVVSPKIAVVKSSDPVSG

-990 DIKYTLTFSNAG
+990 DIKYTLTFTNAG

-1038 TDGFSVTGT
+1038 TDGFSVTGTLAAGETKTVTYSVKVNAVDPPEVCDPATQLCTTHPVVSPKIAVVKSSDPASGSNVVAGQDIKYTLTFTNTGNGAGEVAHFDDLRGLLDDADLVAGSLSADAPLTAAMVGSDGFSVTGTLAAGESKTVTYTVTVKADADRVAANADNTVLNFVVPGTTPPVDPPEVCDPATQLCTTHPVQVPGFTVAKTADPVSGTNVAAGQTITYTVTGANTGNTTLDPVVLTGSLKATVDGVDATAPTLEGTTLSWTGALEAGKSVVLTYQVKINDGVAGGVLINNKVTGTAKPPTGPEITPPPVTTEHPVVSPKIAVVKSSDPASGSNVVAGQDIKYTLTFTNTGNGAGEVAHFDDLRGLLDDADLVAGSLSADAPLTAAMVGSDGFSVTGT

-1211 VAGGVLVNNKVTGT
+1211 VAGGVL
-1225 AKPPTGPEITPP
+1225 I
-1237 PVTTE
+1237 
-1242 HPVVSPKIAVVKSS
+1242 
-1256 DPVSGSNVVAGQD
+1256 
-1269 IKYTLTF
+1269 
-1276 SNTGNGAGEVAYFDD
+1276 
-1291 LRQVVDKGA
+1291 
-1300 LSGLTADAPL
+1300 
-1310 AATMVGSDGFSVTG
+1310 
-1324 TLAAGETKTV
+1324 
-1334 TYSVKVNADVVGGVF
+1334 
-1349 VNNFVVPGTTP
+1349 
-1360 PVDPPEVCDPATQLC
+1360 
-1375 TTHPVVSPKIAVVKS
+1375 
-1390 SDPVSGSNVVAGQD
+1390 
-1404 IKYTLTFSNTGN
+1404 
-1416 GAGEVA
+1416 
-1422 YFDDLRQVVDKGALS
+1422 
-1437 GLTADAPL
+1437 
-1445 AATMVGS
+1445 
-1452 DGFSVTGTLAAGETK
+1452 
-1467 TVTYS
+1467 
-1472 VKVNAD
+1472 
-1478 VVGGVFVNN
+1478 
-1487 FVVPGTTPP
+1487 
-1496 VDPPEVCDPATQL
+1496 
-1509 CTTHP
+1509 
-1514 VVSPKIAVVK
+1514 
-1524 SSDPV
+1524 
-1529 SGSNVVAGQD
+1529 
-1539 IKYTLTFSNTGNGAG
+1539 
-1554 EVAHFDDLRGL
+1554 
-1565 LDDADLVAGSLS
+1565 
-1577 ADAPLTA
+1577 
-1584 AMVGTDGFSVTGTLA
+1584 
-1599 AGESKT
+1599 
-1605 VTYTV
+1605 
-1610 TVKADADRVAA
+1610 
-1621 NADNTVLNFVVP
+1621 
-1633 GTTPPVD
+1633 
-1640 PPEVCDPAT
+1640 
-1649 QLCTTHPVVSPKIAV
+1649 
-1664 VKSSDP
+1664 
-1670 VSGSNVVA
+1670 
-1678 GQDIKYTLTF
+1678 
-1688 TNTGNG
+1688 
-1694 AGEVAYFDDLR
+1694 
-1705 GLLDDAD
+1705 
-1712 LVAGSL
+1712 
-1718 SADAPLAAAMVGT
+1718 
-1731 DGFSVT
+1731 
-1737 GTLAAGESK
+1737 
-1746 TVTYTVTVKADADRV
+1746 
-1761 AANADNTVLNFV
+1761 
-1773 VPGTTPPVDPP
+1773 
-1784 EVCDPAT
+1784 
-1791 QLCTTH
+1791 
-1797 PVQVPGFTVAKTADP
+1797 
-1812 ASGTNVA
+1812 
-1819 AGQTITYTVTG
+1819 
-1830 ANTGNTTLDPVVLTD
+1830 
-1845 DLSKVLDNAVLVDGS
+1845 
-1860 LKATVDGVDATAP
+1860 
-1873 TLEGTTLSWTGA
+1873 
-1885 LEAGKS
+1885 
-1891 VVLTYQVK
+1891 
-1899 VNDGVAGG
+1899 
-1907 VLVNNKVTG
+1907 
-1916 TAKPPTGP
+1916 
-1924 EITPPPVTT
+1924 
-1933 EHPVVSPKIAVVKSS
+1933 
-1948 DPVSGSNV
+1948 
-1956 VAGQDIK
+1956 
-1963 YTLTFTNTGNGAGEV
+1963 
-1978 AHFDDLR
+1978 
-1985 GLLDDADLVAGSL
+1985 
-1998 TADAPLTAA
+1998 
-2007 MVGTDGFSV
+2007 
-2016 TGTLAAGETKTVT
+2016 
-2029 YTVTVKADADRVA
+2029 
-2042 ANADNTVLNFVVP
+2042 
-2055 GTTPPVD
+2055 
-2062 PPEVCD
+2062 
-2068 PATQLCTTH
+2068 
-2077 PVQVPGFTVAKT
+2077 
-2089 ADPVS
+2089 
-2094 GTNVAAGQTIT
+2094 
-2105 YTVTGAN
+2105 
-2112 TGNTTLD
+2112 
-2119 PVVLTDDL
+2119 
-2127 SKVLDNAVLVDG
+2127 
-2139 SLKATVDGVDGAAPT
+2139 
-2154 LSGTTLSW
+2154 
-2162 TGALEAGKSVVL
+2162 
-2174 TYQVKVNDG
+2174 
-2183 VAGGVLVNN
+2183 NN

-2240 TITYTVTGANTGNT
+2240 TITYA
-2254 TLDPVVLTDDL
+2254 
-2265 SKVLDNAALVAG
+2265 
-2277 SLKAT
+2277 
-2282 VDGAPAAVPTLS
+2282 
-2294 GTMLSW
+2294 
-2300 TGALEAGKSVVLT
+2300 
-2313 YQVKVNDGVAGGVLV
+2313 
-2328 NNKVAGTAKPPT
+2328 
-2340 GPEITPPPV
+2340 
-2349 TTEHPVKVPGFTVA
+2349 
-2363 KTADPVSGTNVAAG
+2363 
-2377 QTITYTVTGANT
+2377 VTGANT

-2444 GKSVVLTYQVKINDG
+2444 GKSVVLTYQVK
-2459 VAGGVL
+2459 V
-2465 INNKVTGTA
+2465 
-2474 KPPTGPEITPPPV
+2474 
-2487 TTEHPVKVPG
+2487 
-2497 FTVAKTADP
+2497 
-2506 VSGTNV
+2506 
-2512 AAGQTITYT
+2512 
-2521 VTGANTG
+2521 
-2528 NTTLDPVV
+2528 
-2536 LTDDLSKV
+2536 
-2544 LDNAALVD
+2544 
-2552 GSLKATVD
+2552 
-2560 GVDATAPTLEGTT
+2560 
-2573 LSWTGALEAG
+2573 
-2583 KSVVLTYQV
+2583 
-2592 KINDGVA
+2592 NDGVA

-2775 ETTTTVPPTTTTTTP
+2775 ETTTTVPPTTTTTP

-2836 EEATTEETTT
+2836 EETTTEETTT